1 MKQFKKKPKKI
12 KRSQKIILKRPL
24 WLMPLLIGG
33 FASGVYA
40 DGTDILGLS
49 WGEKSQ
55 KVCVHRPW
63 YALWSCDKW
72 EEKTQQFTGN
82 QLITKTWAGGNA
94 ANYYHSQNNQDITAN
109 LKNDN
114 GTYFLSGLYNYTG
127 GEYNGGN
134 LDIELGSNATFNLGA
149 NSGNSFTS
157 WYPNGHTNVTFS
169 AGTIN
174 VNNSVEVG
182 NRVGSGAGT
191 HTGTATLNLNANKVT
206 INSNINAYKTSQVNI
221 GNANSAITINSVS
234 LSGDTCSSLAKIGS
248 GANCSSSGPSY
259 SFKGTTSATNTT
271 FSNASGSFT
280 FEESANFS
288 GAKLNGGAFT
298 FNKGF
303 NATNNTA
310 FNSGSFTFKGTSS
323 FNNATF
329 SNASY
334 TFDNQATFQN
344 SSFNGGTFTF
354 NNQSNPTN
362 SAQHPQILFENSSF
376 NGGIFTFNNQTNP
389 TNSAQHP
396 QILFENS
403 SFSGST
409 TTLKGSATFEQAF
422 NNSNHQLTIQ
432 NASFDNATFNNTGK
446 ITIEKDASFNN
457 TSFNT
462 PVDTNNMSV
471 TGSVTLSGK
480 NDLKNGSTLDFGSS
494 KITLAQGATFNLTS
508 LGSEKSVTILNS
520 SGGITYNHL
529 LNHALNS
536 LTNALKTT
544 ESSSKPQSFAQGL
557 WDMITYNGVTGQLL
571 SENAATPKNTD
582 SSPSAPTKDSP
593 QVYQVGYK
601 IGDTIY
607 KLQETFSPNSII
619 IQALESGTYT
629 PPPTISGSQFDLS
642 ASNYINANMPW
653 YDHKYYIPKS
663 QNFTESG
670 TYYLPSVQI
679 WGSYT
684 NSFKQTFSTNGS
696 NLVIGYNATWTG
708 NSVSS
713 SGTVSF
719 GDTSGSALNGH
730 CGPWPYYQCIGTTN
744 GAYSAYHV
752 YITANLRSGNRIGTG
767 GAANLV
773 FNGVDSINIANATIT
788 QHNAG
793 AYSSSMTFSTQNMDS
808 SQNLNGLNANGKLSV
823 YGATFTN
830 QAKDGKFIFNAGQ
843 ATFENTNF
851 NGGSYQFSGDS
862 LNFSNNNQ
870 FNSGSFE
877 ISAKNASFNNANF
890 NNSASF
896 NFNNSNATTSFVG
909 DFTNANSN
917 LQIAGNAVF
926 GNSTNSDGSQNTAN
940 FNNTGSVNIA
950 GNATFDNM
958 AFNGPT
964 NTSVKGQVTLNN
976 ITLKNLNAPLSFG
989 DGMINFSAH
998 SVINIGEA
1006 ITNGNPITLV
1016 SSSKEIEYNNAFS
1029 KNLWQ
1034 LINYQGHGASSEK
1047 LVSSAGNGIYD
1058 VVYSFNNQTY
1068 NFQEVFSPNS
1078 ISIRRLGVGMV
1089 FDYVDMEKSD
1099 HLYYQ
1104 NALGFMTY
1112 MPNSYNNN
1120 LGNLNNTIYYYDK
1133 SIDFYASG
1141 KTLFTKAE
1149 FSQTLT
1155 GQNSA
1160 IVFGAKNI
1168 WTNAS
1173 DAPQSNTII
1182 RFGDNKGAGSN
1193 DASGHCW
1200 NLQCIGFITGHYE
1213 AQKIYI
1219 TGSIESGNR
1228 ISSGGGASLN
1238 FNGLQGILLT
1248 NATLYNRAAGTQSSS
1263 MNFIS
1268 NSANIQAQNSYFIDD
1283 TAQNKG
1289 NPNFSF
1295 NALNLDFSNSSFR
1308 GYVGQTQSVFKFNAV
1323 NAISFT
1329 NSSNLS
1335 SGLYQISAKSVLFDN
1350 SNLSVSVGTSSIKA
1364 NAISLSQNASINASN
1379 HSTLELSGDLNLN
1392 DTSSLNL
1399 NQSAINVSN
1408 NATINDYASLIA
1420 SNGSHLNFNGAV
1432 NFNSANITTS
1442 LSDSSIVFKGASSLG
1457 GQFNLSNNSFLDFQG
1472 SSAITSNTAFNFY
1485 NNAFSQSPIT
1495 FHQALDIKA
1504 PLSLGGNLLNPN
1516 NSSVL
1521 NLKNSQ
1527 LVFSDQ
1533 GSLNIANIDLL
1544 SDLNDNKN
1552 RVYNII
1558 QADMNSNWYE
1568 RISFFGMRINDGIYD
1583 AKNQTYSFTNPL
1595 NNALKITESFK
1606 DNQLS
1611 VTLSQIPGIKNT
1623 LYNIGSEIFNY
1634 QKVYNNANGVY
1645 SYSDDAQGVFYLTS
1659 SVKGYYNPNQS
1670 YQASGSNN
1678 TTKNNNLTSESSV
1691 ISQTYNAQG
1700 NPISALHVY
1709 NKGYNFNNIK
1719 ALGQMALKLYPEIKK
1734 ILGNDFS
1741 LSSLSNL
1748 KGDALNQLTKLITP
1762 SDWKNINELIDN
1774 ANNSVVQ
1781 NFNNGALIIGA
1792 TKIGQT
1798 NTNSTVVFGGLGYQK
1813 PCDYTDIVCQKFRG
1827 TYLGQLLESSS
1838 ADLGYIDTTFNAKEI
1853 YLTGTLGSGN
1863 AWGTGGSASVTF
1875 NSQTSLILNQA
1886 NIVSS
1891 QTDGIFS
1898 MLGQEG
1904 INKVFNQAG
1913 LANILGEVAMQSIN
1927 KAGGLGNLIVNTL
1940 GSGSVIGGYL
1950 TPEQKNQT
1958 LSQLLGQNNFDNLM
1972 NDSGLNTAIKD
1983 LIRQKLGFW
1992 TGLVGGLAGLG
2003 GIDLQNPE
2011 KLIGSMSINDLLS
2024 KKGLFNQITGFIS
2037 ANDIGQVISVML
2049 QDIVKPS
2056 EALQNDVV
2064 ALGKQMIGEFLG
2076 QDMLNSLE
2084 SLLQNQ
2090 QIKSVLDKVLAAKGL
2105 GPIYEQG
2112 LGDLIPNLGK
2122 KGLFAPYGL
2131 SQVWQRGDF
2140 SFNAQGN
2147 VFVQNSTFSN
2157 ANGGTLS
2164 FNAGNSLIFAGNN
2177 HIAFTNHSGT
2187 LNLLSNQVSNINI
2200 TTLDASNGL
2209 KINAANN
2216 NVSVSQGNL
2225 FINASCVQQSD
2236 PITTNTANP
2245 CALSAQSANGAS
2257 SNNASNNAPIA
2268 LNNNDESL
2276 MVTAN
2281 DFNFSGN
2288 IYANGVV
2295 DFSKIKGSA
2304 NIKNLYLYNNAQFQ
2318 ANNLT
2323 ISNQAVLE
2331 KNASFVTNNLNIQG
2345 AFNNNATQKIGV
2357 LQNLV
2362 IASNASLSTGIYGLE
2377 VGGALNNFGAIHF
2390 NLENIQT
2397 PAPLIQA
2404 EGIINLNTTQTP
2416 FINVNNSMAN
2426 NTTYTLLKS
2435 SRYIDYNINPN
2446 SLQSY
2451 LKLYTLININGNHIE
2466 EKNGVLTYLGQR
2478 VLLQDKGLLLSVAL
2492 PNSNNASPNN
2502 ILSLSVLHNQ
2512 VKMSYGDKVMDF
2524 TPPTLQDYIVGIQGQ
2539 SALNQIEAIGGN
2551 NAIKWLST
2559 LMIKTK
2565 ENPLFAPIYL
2575 ENHSLNEILDATKDL
2590 QNTASLISN
2599 PNFRDNATN
2608 LLELASYTQQT
2619 SRLTKLS
2626 DFRAREGESNF
2637 SERLLE
2643 LKNKRFSD
2651 PNPSEIFVKYSQ
2663 PNKHPNNLW
2672 VQGVG
2677 GASFISG
2684 GNGTLYGLNV
2694 GYDRL
2699 VKNVILGGYVA
2710 YGYSGFNG
2718 NIMRSLGNN
2727 VDVGMYARAFLKR
2740 NEFTLSANET
2750 YGGNASHINSSNSLL
2765 SVLNQRYNYNTWTTS
2780 VNGNYGYDFMF
2791 KQKSVVL
2798 KPQVGLSYHFIGLSG
2813 MKGKMQNPAYQQFVM
2828 HSNPSN
2834 ESVLTLNMGL
2844 ESRKYFGK
2852 NSYYFV
2858 TARLGRDL
2866 LIKAKGDNMVRFVGE
2881 NTLLYR
2887 KGEIFN
2893 TFASVITGGEMHL
2906 WRLMYVNAGVGLKMG
2921 LQYQDLNITGNVG
2934 MRVAF

>member
-1 MKQFKKKPKKI
+1 MKKFKKKPKSI
-12 KRSQKIILKRPL
+12 KRSHQNQKTILKRPL
-24 WLMPLLIGG
+24 WLAPLLISG

-40 DGTDILGLS
+40 NNLWDLLNPKVGGEYVHWVKGSQYCAWWEFAGCLKNV
-49 WGEKSQ
+49 WGANHKG
-55 KVCVHRPW
+55 
-63 YALWSCDKW
+63 YDA
-72 EEKTQQFTGN
+72 
-82 QLITKTWAGGNA
+82 GNA
-94 ANYYHSQNNQDITAN
+94 ANYLSSQNYQAISVGSGNET
-109 LKNDN
+109 
-114 GTYFLSGLYNYTG
+114 GTYSLSGFTNYV
-127 GEYNGGN
+127 GGN
-134 LDIELGSNATFNLGA
+134 LTINLG
-149 NSGNSFTS
+149 NSVVLDLSGSNSFTS
-157 WYPNGHTNVTFS
+157 YQGYNQGKDDVTFTV
-169 AGTIN
+169 GTIN
-174 VNNSVEVG
+174 LNGTLEVG

-191 HTGTATLNLNANKVT
+191 HTGTATLNLNANKVN
-206 INSNINAYKTSQVNI
+206 INSNINAYKTSQVNV

-234 LSGDTCSSLAKIGS
+234 LSGDTCSSSVSVGI
-248 GANCSSSGPSY
+248 GANCSTSGPSY
-259 SFKGTTSATNTT
+259 SFKGTTNATNTT

-280 FEESANFS
+280 FEENATFS
-288 GAKLNGGAFT
+288 GAKWNGGAFT

-303 NATNNTA
+303 SATNNTA
-310 FNSGSFTFKGTSS
+310 FNSGSFTFEGTSS

-329 SNASY
+329 NNATY
-334 TFDNQATFQN
+334 TFNNQATFQN

-362 SAQHPQILFENSSF
+362 SAQHPQI
-376 NGGIFTFNNQTNP
+376 Q
-389 TNSAQHP
+389 
-396 QILFENS
+396 NS
-403 SFSGST
+403 SFSGNAI
-409 TTLKGSATFEQAF
+409 TLKGSVIFQQAF

-446 ITIEKDASFNN
+446 ITINESASFNN
-457 TSFNT
+457 TTFNT
-462 PVDTNNMSV
+462 SVDTNNMTIS
-471 TGSVTLSGK
+471 GGVTLSGK

-494 KITLAQGATFNLTS
+494 KITLTQGATFNLTS
-508 LGSEKSVTILNS
+508 LGDKNSVTILNS

-536 LTNALKTT
+536 LTNALKTN

-571 SENAATPKNTD
+571 SGNATTSKNTD
-582 SSPSAPTKDSP
+582 SSPPKSSSNST

-607 KLQETFSPNSII
+607 KLQETFGPNSII

-629 PPPTISGSQFDLS
+629 PPPVISGSKFDLS
-642 ASNYINANMPW
+642 ASNYINADMPW

-684 NSFKQTFSTNGS
+684 NSFKQTFSASGS
-696 NLVIGYNATWTG
+696 NLVIGYNSTWTG

-713 SGTVSF
+713 SDTVSF
-719 GDTSGSALNGH
+719 GDTSGSTLNGH
-730 CGPWPYYQCIGTTN
+730 CGPWPYYQCTGTTN

-793 AYSSSMTFSTQNMDS
+793 IYSSSMTFSTQNMDN

-823 YGATFTN
+823 YGTTFTN

-843 ATFENTNF
+843 AVFENTNF

-877 ISAKNASFNNANF
+877 IGAKNTIFNNANF

-896 NFNNSNATTSFVG
+896 NFNNSSATASFMG
-909 DFTNANSN
+909 GFTNANSN

-926 GNSTNSDGSQNTAN
+926 GNSTNGSQNTAN
-940 FNNTGSVNIA
+940 FNNTGSVNVA
-950 GNATFDNM
+950 GNATFDNVV
-958 AFNGPT
+958 FNSPT

-989 DGMINFSAH
+989 DGTITFSAH
-998 SVINIGEA
+998 SVINIDQA

-1016 SSSKEIEYNNAFS
+1016 SSSKEIEYNDAFS

-1047 LVSSAGNGIYD
+1047 LVSSVGNGVYD

-1068 NFQEVFSPNS
+1068 NFQEIFSPNS
-1078 ISIRRLGVGMV
+1078 ISIRRLGVSMV

-1120 LGNLNNTIYYYDK
+1120 LGNANNTIYYYDN

-1149 FSQTLT
+1149 FSQTFT

-1160 IVFGAKNI
+1160 IVFGAKSI
-1168 WTNAS
+1168 WTSAS
-1173 DAPQSNTII
+1173 DAPQSNAII

-1238 FNGLQGILLT
+1238 FNALQGILLT

-1263 MNFIS
+1263 MNFTS

-1308 GYVGQTQSVFKFNAV
+1308 GYVGATQSVFKFNAK

-1329 NSSNLS
+1329 NSTNLS
-1335 SGLYQISAKSVLFDN
+1335 SGLYQMQAKSVSFDN

-1364 NAISLSQNASINASN
+1364 NAINLSQNASINASN
-1379 HSTLELSGDLNLN
+1379 HSTLELQGDLNLN

-1399 NQSAINVSN
+1399 NQSTINVSN

-1420 SNGSHLNFNGAV
+1420 SNGSRLNFNGAV

-1442 LSDSSIVFKGASSLG
+1442 LNHSSIVFKGASSLG
-1457 GQFNLSNNSFLDFQG
+1457 GQFNLSNHSSLDFQG

-1485 NNAFSQSPIT
+1485 DNAFSQSPIT

-1521 NLKNSQ
+1521 DLKNSQ
-1527 LVFSDQ
+1527 LVFGDQ

-1568 RISFFGMRINDGIYD
+1568 RISFFGMRISDGIYD

-1606 DNQLS
+1606 NNQLS

-1623 LYNIGSEIFNY
+1623 LYNIGSEVFNY

-1670 YQASGSNN
+1670 YQANGSNN
-1678 TTKNNNLTSESSV
+1678 TTKNNNLSSESSV

-1709 NKGYNFNNIK
+1709 NKGYDFNNIK

-1741 LSSLSNL
+1741 LSSLSDL

-1781 NFNNGALIIGA
+1781 NFNNGALIVGA

-1798 NTNSTVVFGGLGYQK
+1798 NTNSAVVFGGLGYQK

-1913 LANILGEVAMQSIN
+1913 LANILGEVAVQSIN

-1940 GSGSVIGGYL
+1940 GSDSVIGGYL

-2056 EALQNDVV
+2056 NALKNDVV

-2076 QDMLNSLE
+2076 QDTLNSLE

-2131 SQVWQRGDF
+2131 SQVWQKGDF
-2140 SFNAQGN
+2140 NFNAQGN

-2177 HIAFTNHSGT
+2177 HIAFTNHFGT
-2187 LNLLSNQVSNINI
+2187 LQLLSNQVSNINI

-2209 KINAANN
+2209 KINAGSNN
-2216 NVSVSQGNL
+2216 ISVSQGDL
-2225 FINASCVQQSD
+2225 FVNASCAQQSD
-2236 PITTNTANP
+2236 PTTANIANP
-2245 CALSAQSANGAS
+2245 CTLSTQNANGAS
-2257 SNNASNNAPIA
+2257 SSNASNNAPIA

-2304 NIKNLYLYNNAQFQ
+2304 NVKNLYLYNNAQFQ

-2345 AFNNNATQKIGV
+2345 AFNNNATQKIEV

-2377 VGGALNNFGAIHF
+2377 VGGTLNNLGTIHF
-2390 NLENIQT
+2390 NLENSQT
-2397 PAPLIQA
+2397 PVNPIIQA

-2492 PNSNNASPNN
+2492 PNSNNASQNH
-2502 ILSLSVLHNQ
+2502 ILSLSILYDQ
-2512 VKMSYGDKVMDF
+2512 IKMSYGNKIMDF

-2551 NAIKWLST
+2551 SAIKWLST

-2575 ENHSLNEILDATKDL
+2575 KNHSLNEILGVTKDL

-2626 DFRAREGESNF
+2626 DFRTREGESDF
-2637 SERLLE
+2637 SLLE

-2651 PNPSEIFVKYSQ
+2651 PNPGEVFVKYSQ
-2663 PNKHPNNLW
+2663 LSKHPNNLW
-2672 VQGVG
+2672 VQGIG

-2710 YGYSGFNG
+2710 YGYSDFNG
-2718 NIMRSLGNN
+2718 NIMHSLANN

-2750 YGGNASHINSSNSLL
+2750 YGGNASNINSSNPLL
-2765 SVLNQRYNYNTWTTS
+2765 SVLNQRYSYNTWTTS

-2813 MKGKMQNPAYQQFVM
+2813 MKGKMNDAAYKQFLM

-2844 ESRKYFGK
+2844 ESRKYFGQ

-2866 LIKAKGDNMVRFVGE
+2866 LIKSKGGNTVRFVGE

-2887 KGEIFN
+2887 KGEVFN

-2921 LQYQDLNITGNVG
+2921 LQYQDINITGNVG

>member
-1 MKQFKKKPKKI
+1 MKKFKKKPKSI
-12 KRSQKIILKRPL
+12 KRSHQKTILKRPL
-24 WLMPLLIGG
+24 WLAPLLIGG
-33 FASGVYA
+33 FASGVHANNLWDLLNPKVGGEYVHWVKGSQYCA
-40 DGTDILGLS
+40 WWEFAGCLKNV
-49 WGEKSQ
+49 WGANHKG
-55 KVCVHRPW
+55 
-63 YALWSCDKW
+63 YDA
-72 EEKTQQFTGN
+72 
-82 QLITKTWAGGNA
+82 GNA
-94 ANYYHSQNNQDITAN
+94 ANYLSSQNYQAISVGSGNET
-109 LKNDN
+109 
-114 GTYFLSGLYNYTG
+114 GTYSLSGFTNYV
-127 GEYNGGN
+127 GGN
-134 LDIELGSNATFNLGA
+134 LTINLG
-149 NSGNSFTS
+149 NSVVLDLSGSNSFTS
-157 WYPNGHTNVTFS
+157 YQGYNQGKDDVSFNVGAINLNG
-169 AGTIN
+169 AL
-174 VNNSVEVG
+174 EVG

-191 HTGTATLNLNANKVT
+191 HTGTATLNLNANKVN
-206 INSNINAYKTSQVNI
+206 INSNISAFKTSQVNI
-221 GNANSAITINSVS
+221 GNANSAITIGSVS
-234 LSGDTCSSLAKIGS
+234 LSGDTCSSLATVGS
-248 GANCSSSGPSY
+248 GANCSTSGPSY
-259 SFKGTTSATNTT
+259 SFKGTTNATNTT

-280 FEESANFS
+280 FEENATFS
-288 GAKLNGGAFT
+288 GAKWNGGAST

-303 NATNNTA
+303 SATNNTA
-310 FNSGSFTFKGTSS
+310 FNSGSFNFKGASS
-323 FNNATF
+323 FNGANF
-329 SNASY
+329 SNATY
-334 TFDNQATFQN
+334 TFNNQATFQN

-354 NNQSNPTN
+354 NGQT
-362 SAQHPQILFENSSF
+362 
-376 NGGIFTFNNQTNP
+376 NQTN
-389 TNSAQHP
+389 SDQHP

-403 SFSGST
+403 SFSGGV
-409 TTLKGSATFEQAF
+409 TTLKGSVIFQQAF

-457 TSFNT
+457 TIFNT
-462 PVDTNNMSV
+462 SINTNNMTIS
-471 TGSVTLSGK
+471 GGVTLSGK

-494 KITLAQGATFNLTS
+494 KITLAQGTTFNLTS

-520 SGGITYNHL
+520 SGGITYNNL
-529 LNHALNS
+529 LNHAING
-536 LTNALKTT
+536 LTNALKTS
-544 ESSSKPQSFAQGL
+544 ESPSDPQSFTQGL
-557 WDMITYNGVTGQLL
+557 WETITYNGVTGQLL
-571 SENAATPKNTD
+571 NENATASKPAD
-582 SSPSAPTKDSP
+582 SSPSKASSNST

-607 KLQETFSPNSII
+607 KLQETFGPNSII

-642 ASNYINANMPW
+642 ASSYINADMPW
-653 YDHKYYIPKS
+653 YNHKYYIPKS

-684 NSFKQTFSTNGS
+684 NSFKQTFSASNS
-696 NLVIGYNATWTG
+696 NLVIGYNSTWTDH
-708 NSVSS
+708 NVSS

-730 CGPWPYYQCIGTTN
+730 CGPWPYYQCTGTTN
-744 GAYSAYHV
+744 GTYSAYHV

-767 GAANLV
+767 GAANLI
-773 FNGVDSINIANATIT
+773 FNGVDSVNIANATIT

-793 AYSSSMTFSTQNMDS
+793 IYSSSMTFSTQNMDN
-808 SQNLNGLNANGKLSV
+808 SQNLSGLNSNGTLSV

-877 ISAKNASFNNANF
+877 ISTKNASFNNANF

-896 NFNNSNATTSFVG
+896 NFNNSSATTSFVG
-909 DFTNANSN
+909 NFTNAHSN

-940 FNNTGSVNIA
+940 FNNTGSVNIS
-950 GNATFDNM
+950 GNATFDNVV
-958 AFNGPT
+958 FNGPT
-964 NTSVKGQVTLNN
+964 NTSVKGKVTLNN

-989 DGMINFSAH
+989 DGTITFNAH

-1016 SSSKEIEYNNAFS
+1016 SSSKEIEYNDAFS

-1034 LINYQGHGASSEK
+1034 LINYQGHGANSEK
-1047 LVSSAGNGIYD
+1047 LVSSVGNGVYD

-1120 LGNLNNTIYYYDK
+1120 LGNASNTIYYYDN

-1149 FSQTLT
+1149 FSQTFT

-1160 IVFGAKNI
+1160 IVFGAKSI

-1173 DAPQSNTII
+1173 DAPQSNVII
-1182 RFGDNKGAGSN
+1182 RFGDNKGVGSN

-1228 ISSGGGASLN
+1228 ISSGGGTSLN

-1263 MNFIS
+1263 MNFVS
-1268 NSANIQAQNSYFIDD
+1268 NSTNIQAQNSYFIDD

-1308 GYVGQTQSVFKFNAV
+1308 GYVGTTQSVFKFNAT

-1329 NSSNLS
+1329 NSTNLS
-1335 SGLYQISAKSVLFDN
+1335 SGLYQMQAKSVSFDN

-1364 NAISLSQNASINASN
+1364 NAINLSQNASINASN
-1379 HSTLELSGDLNLN
+1379 HSTLDLQGGLNLN

-1399 NQSAINVSN
+1399 NQSTINVSN

-1432 NFNSANITTS
+1432 NFNSANTTTS
-1442 LSDSSIVFKGASSLG
+1442 LNNSSIVFKGASFLG
-1457 GQFNLSNNSFLDFQG
+1457 GQFNLSNNSSLDFQG
-1472 SSAITSNTAFNFY
+1472 SSTITSNTAFNFY
-1485 NNAFSQSPIT
+1485 DNAFSQGPIT

-1516 NSSVL
+1516 SSSVL

-1527 LVFSDQ
+1527 LVFGDQ

-1544 SDLNDNKN
+1544 SDLNNNKN

-1558 QADMNSNWYE
+1558 QAGMNSNWYE

-1623 LYNIGSEIFNY
+1623 LYNISSEIFNY

-1659 SVKGYYNPNQS
+1659 NVKGYYNPNQS
-1670 YQASGSNN
+1670 YQANGSNN
-1678 TTKNNNLTSESSV
+1678 TTKNNNLSSESSV

-1700 NPISALHVY
+1700 NPISALHIY

-1741 LSSLSNL
+1741 LSSLSGLNSN
-1748 KGDALNQLTKLITP
+1748 ALNQLTKLITP

-1798 NTNSTVVFGGLGYQK
+1798 DTNSAVVFGGLGYQK
-1813 PCDYTDIVCQKFRG
+1813 PCDYTDMVCQKFRG
-1827 TYLGQLLESSS
+1827 TYLEQLLESSS

-1913 LANILGEVAMQSIN
+1913 LANILGEVAVQSIN
-1927 KAGGLGNLIVNTL
+1927 KAGGLGNLIADVL

-2024 KKGLFNQITGFIS
+2024 KKGLLNQITGFIS

-2056 EALQNDVV
+2056 NALQNDVV

-2076 QDMLNSLE
+2076 QDTLNSLE

-2131 SQVWQRGDF
+2131 SQVWQKGDF

-2177 HIAFTNHSGT
+2177 HIAFTNHFGT
-2187 LNLLSNQVSNINI
+2187 LQLLSDQVSNINI

-2225 FINASCVQQSD
+2225 FINASCAQQSD
-2236 PITTNTANP
+2236 PTTANAKNP
-2245 CALSAQSANGAS
+2245 CTLNAQSTNDAS

-2276 MVTAN
+2276 VVTAN

-2318 ANNLT
+2318 ANNLI

-2331 KNASFVTNNLNIQG
+2331 NNASFVTNNLNIQG
-2345 AFNNNATQKIGV
+2345 AFNNNATQKIEV

-2362 IASNASLSTGIYGLE
+2362 IASNASLSTGIYGLG
-2377 VGGALNNFGAIHF
+2377 VGGALNNLGTIHF
-2390 NLENIQT
+2390 NLENSQT
-2397 PAPLIQA
+2397 PVNPLIQA

-2416 FINVNNSMAN
+2416 FINVNNSMAD

-2492 PNSNNASPNN
+2492 PNSNNASQNH

-2512 VKMSYGDKVMDF
+2512 IKMSYGDKVMDF

-2539 SALNQIEAIGGN
+2539 SALNQIEAVGG

-2559 LMIKTK
+2559 LMMETK

-2575 ENHSLNEILDATKDL
+2575 ENHSLNEILGVAKDL
-2590 QNTASLISN
+2590 LNTASLISN
-2599 PNFRDNATN
+2599 PNFRNNATN

-2626 DFRAREGESNF
+2626 DFRSREGESDF
-2637 SERLLE
+2637 SKRLLE

-2651 PNPSEIFVKYSQ
+2651 PNPREVFVKYSQ
-2663 PNKHPNNLW
+2663 PNKHQNNLW
-2672 VQGVG
+2672 VQGIG

-2718 NIMRSLGNN
+2718 NIMHSLANN

-2750 YGGNASHINSSNSLL
+2750 YEGNASNINSSNSLL

-2798 KPQVGLSYHFIGLSG
+2798 KPQVGLSYYFIGLSG
-2813 MKGKMQNPAYQQFVM
+2813 MKGKMNDAAYKQFLM

-2866 LIKAKGDNMVRFVGE
+2866 LNKSKGGNVVRFVGE

-2887 KGEIFN
+2887 KGEVFN

-2906 WRLMYVNAGVGLKMG
+2906 WRLVYVNAGVGLKMG
-2921 LQYQDLNITGNVG
+2921 LQYQDINITGNVG

>member
-1 MKQFKKKPKKI
+1 MKQFKKKPKSI
-12 KRSQKIILKRPL
+12 KRSHQKTILKRPL
-24 WLMPLLIGG
+24 WLAPLLIGG

-40 DGTDILGLS
+40 NNNLWDLLNPKVGGEYVHWVKGSQYCS
-49 WGEKSQ
+49 W
-55 KVCVHRPW
+55 
-63 YALWSCDKW
+63 W
-72 EEKTQQFTGN
+72 EF
-82 QLITKTWAGGNA
+82 AGCLKNVWGANHKGYDAGNA
-94 ANYYHSQNNQDITAN
+94 ANYLSSQNYQAISVGSGNET
-109 LKNDN
+109 
-114 GTYFLSGLYNYTG
+114 GTYSLSGFTNYV
-127 GEYNGGN
+127 GGN
-134 LDIELGSNATFNLGA
+134 LTINLG
-149 NSGNSFTS
+149 NSVVLDLSGSNSFTS
-157 WYPNGHTNVTFS
+157 YQGYNQGKDDVSFNVGAINLNGTL
-169 AGTIN
+169 
-174 VNNSVEVG
+174 EVG

-221 GNANSAITINSVS
+221 GNANSTITINSVS

-248 GANCSSSGPSY
+248 GANCSTSGPSY
-259 SFKGTTSATNTT
+259 SFKGTTNATNTT
-271 FSNASGSFT
+271 FNNASGSFT
-280 FEESANFS
+280 FEENATFS

-303 NATNNTA
+303 SATNNTA

-323 FNNATF
+323 FNRANF
-329 SNASY
+329 SNATY
-334 TFDNQATFQN
+334 TFNDQATFQN

-354 NNQSNPTN
+354 NNQ
-362 SAQHPQILFENSSF
+362 
-376 NGGIFTFNNQTNP
+376 TNP

-396 QILFENS
+396 QIQNS
-403 SFSGST
+403 SFSGNAI
-409 TTLKGSATFEQAF
+409 TLKGFVNFQQAF
-422 NNSNHQLTIQ
+422 NNSNHQLTMQ
-432 NASFDNATFNNTGK
+432 NASFNNATFSNTGK

-457 TSFNT
+457 TTFNT
-462 PVDTNNMSV
+462 SVDTNNMSV
-471 TGSVTLSGK
+471 TGGVTLSGK

-494 KITLAQGATFNLTS
+494 QVTLTQGTTFNLTS
-508 LGSEKSVTILNS
+508 LSSEKSVTILNS
-520 SGGITYNHL
+520 SGGINYNHL

-536 LTNALKTT
+536 LTNALKTN
-544 ESSSKPQSFAQGL
+544 ESPSKPQSFAQGL
-557 WDMITYNGVTGQLL
+557 WDMITYNGVTGWLL
-571 SENAATPKNTD
+571 SENAATSKTTD
-582 SSPSAPTKDSP
+582 SSPPKSSTNSP

-607 KLQETFSPNSII
+607 KLQETFGPNSII

-629 PPPTISGSQFDLS
+629 PPPVISGSKFDLS
-642 ASNYINANMPW
+642 ASNYINSNMPW

-684 NSFKQTFSTNGS
+684 NLFKQTFSASNS
-696 NLVIGYNATWTG
+696 NLVIGYNSTWTDH
-708 NSVSS
+708 NVSS
-713 SGTVSF
+713 SDTVSF
-719 GDTSGSALNGH
+719 GDTSGSVLNGH
-730 CGPWPYYQCIGTTN
+730 CGPWPYYQCTGTTN
-744 GAYSAYHV
+744 GTYSAYHV

-793 AYSSSMTFSTQNMDS
+793 IYSSSMTFSTQSMDN
-808 SQNLNGLNANGKLSV
+808 SQNLKGLNSNGKLSV

-877 ISAKNASFNNANF
+877 ISAKNASFNNAHF

-896 NFNNSNATTSFVG
+896 NFNNSNATTSFAG

-940 FNNTGSVNIA
+940 FNNTGSVNIS
-950 GNATFDNM
+950 GNATFDNVV
-958 AFNGPT
+958 FNGPT

-989 DGMINFSAH
+989 DGTISFNAH

-1047 LVSSAGNGIYD
+1047 LVSSVGNGVYD

-1120 LGNLNNTIYYYDK
+1120 LGNANNTIYYYDN

-1141 KTLFTKAE
+1141 KALFTKAE
-1149 FSQTLT
+1149 FSQTFT

-1160 IVFGAKNI
+1160 IVFGAKSI

-1173 DAPQSNTII
+1173 DAPQSNAII

-1219 TGSIESGNR
+1219 TASIESGNR

-1238 FNGLQGILLT
+1238 FNALQGILLT

-1308 GYVGQTQSVFKFNAV
+1308 GYVGKTQSVFKFNAT

-1329 NSSNLS
+1329 NSTNLS
-1335 SGLYQISAKSVLFDN
+1335 SGLYQMQAKSVLFDN

-1364 NAISLSQNASINASN
+1364 SAINLSQNASINASN
-1379 HSTLELSGDLNLN
+1379 HSTLELQGDLNVN

-1399 NQSAINVSN
+1399 NQSTINISN
-1408 NATINDYASLIA
+1408 NATINDHASLIA
-1420 SNGSHLNFNGAV
+1420 SNGSHLNFNGAA

-1442 LSDSSIVFKGASSLG
+1442 LNHSSIVFKGASSLG
-1457 GQFNLSNNSFLDFQG
+1457 GQFNLSNNSSLDFQG

-1485 NNAFSQSPIT
+1485 DNAFSQSPIT

-1516 NSSVL
+1516 SSSVL

-1583 AKNQTYSFTNPL
+1583 ATNQTYSFTNPL

-1645 SYSDDAQGVFYLTS
+1645 SYSDDAEGVFYLTS
-1659 SVKGYYNPNQS
+1659 NVKGYYNPNQS
-1670 YQASGSNN
+1670 YQANGSNN
-1678 TTKNNNLTSESSV
+1678 TTKNNNLSSESSV

-1700 NPISALHVY
+1700 NPISALHIY
-1709 NKGYNFNNIK
+1709 NKGYDFNNIK

-1741 LSSLSNL
+1741 LSSLSGL

-1781 NFNNGALIIGA
+1781 NFNNGTLIIGA

-1798 NTNSTVVFGGLGYQK
+1798 NTNSAVVFGGLGYQK

-1913 LANILGEVAMQSIN
+1913 LANILGEVAVQSIN

-1940 GSGSVIGGYL
+1940 GSNSVIGGYL

-2037 ANDIGQVISVML
+2037 ASDIGQVISVML

-2056 EALQNDVV
+2056 NALKNDVV

-2076 QDMLNSLE
+2076 QDTLNSLE

-2112 LGDLIPNLGK
+2112 LGDLIPNFGK

-2131 SQVWQRGDF
+2131 SQVWQKGDF

-2177 HIAFTNHSGT
+2177 HIAFTNHFGT
-2187 LNLLSNQVSNINI
+2187 LQLLSNQVSNINI
-2200 TTLDASNGL
+2200 TTLNASNGL
-2209 KINAANN
+2209 KINAGSN
-2216 NVSVSQGNL
+2216 NVSVSQGDL
-2225 FINASCVQQSD
+2225 FINASCTQQSD
-2236 PITTNTANP
+2236 PTTASATNP

-2331 KNASFVTNNLNIQG
+2331 KNASFMVNDLNIQG
-2345 AFNNNATQKIGV
+2345 AFNNNATQKIEV
-2357 LQNLV
+2357 LQNLT

-2377 VGGALNNFGAIHF
+2377 VGGSLNNFGTIHF

-2397 PAPLIQA
+2397 PTPLIQA

-2492 PNSNNASPNN
+2492 PDSNNAHQNN
-2502 ILSLSVLHNQ
+2502 ILSLSVLHDQ
-2512 VKMSYGDKVMDF
+2512 IKMSYGDRIMDF

-2539 SALNQIEAIGGN
+2539 SALNQIEAVGG

-2559 LMIKTK
+2559 LMMDTK

-2575 ENHSLNEILDATKDL
+2575 KNHSLNEILGVTKDL

-2626 DFRAREGESNF
+2626 DFRAREGESDF
-2637 SERLLE
+2637 SLLE

-2651 PNPSEIFVKYSQ
+2651 PNPGEVFIKHSQ
-2663 PNKHPNNLW
+2663 LSKHPNNLW
-2672 VQGVG
+2672 VQGIG

-2750 YGGNASHINSSNSLL
+2750 YGGNATNINSSNSLL
-2765 SVLNQRYNYNTWTTS
+2765 SVLNQRYNYNTWTTI

-2813 MKGKMQNPAYQQFVM
+2813 MKGKMNDAAYKQFLM

-2866 LIKAKGDNMVRFVGE
+2866 LIKSKGGNTVRFVGE

-2887 KGEIFN
+2887 KGEVFN

-2921 LQYQDLNITGNVG
+2921 LQYQDINITGNVG

>member
-1 MKQFKKKPKKI
+1 MKKFKKKPKSI
-12 KRSQKIILKRPL
+12 KRSHQKTILKRPL
-24 WLMPLLIGG
+24 WLALLLISG

-40 DGTDILGLS
+40 NNLWDLLNPKVGGEYVHWVKGSQYCAWWEFAGCLKNV
-49 WGEKSQ
+49 WGANHKG
-55 KVCVHRPW
+55 
-63 YALWSCDKW
+63 YDA
-72 EEKTQQFTGN
+72 
-82 QLITKTWAGGNA
+82 GNA
-94 ANYYHSQNNQDITAN
+94 ANYLSSQNYQAISVGSGNET
-109 LKNDN
+109 
-114 GTYFLSGLYNYTG
+114 GTYSLSGFTNYV
-127 GEYNGGN
+127 GGN
-134 LDIELGSNATFNLGA
+134 LTINLG
-149 NSGNSFTS
+149 NSVVLDLSGSNSFTS
-157 WYPNGHTNVTFS
+157 YQGYNQGKDDVSFNVGAINLNG
-169 AGTIN
+169 AL
-174 VNNSVEVG
+174 EVG

-191 HTGTATLNLNANKVT
+191 HTGTATLNLNANQVN
-206 INSNINAYKTSQVNI
+206 INSNISAFKTSQVNI
-221 GNANSAITINSVS
+221 GNANSAIIIGSVS
-234 LSGDTCSSLAKIGS
+234 LNGDTCSSLARVGV
-248 GANCSSSGPSY
+248 GANCSTSGPSY
-259 SFKGTTSATNTT
+259 SFKGTTNATNTA

-280 FEESANFS
+280 FEENATFS
-288 GAKLNGGAFT
+288 GAKLNGGAFI
-298 FNKGF
+298 FNKDF
-303 NATNNTA
+303 STTNNTA
-310 FNSGSFTFKGTSS
+310 FNSGNFNFKGASS

-334 TFDNQATFQN
+334 TFNDQATFQN

-354 NNQSNPTN
+354 NDQ
-362 SAQHPQILFENSSF
+362 
-376 NGGIFTFNNQTNP
+376 NNQA
-389 TNSAQHP
+389 NSAQHP

-403 SFSGST
+403 SFSGNA
-409 TTLKGSATFEQAF
+409 TTLKGFVNFQQAF
-422 NNSNHQLTIQ
+422 NNSNHQLIMQ
-432 NASFDNATFNNTGK
+432 NASFNNANFNNTGK
-446 ITIEKDASFNN
+446 ITIEKEASFNN
-457 TSFNT
+457 TAFNT
-462 PVDTNNMSV
+462 SVDTNNMTI

-494 KITLAQGATFNLTS
+494 KVTLTQGTTFNLTS
-508 LGSEKSVTILNS
+508 LGDKNSVTILNS
-520 SGGITYNHL
+520 SGGITYNNL

-536 LTNALKTT
+536 LTNALKTN
-544 ESSSKPQSFAQGL
+544 ESSLKPQSFTQGL
-557 WDMITYNGVTGQLL
+557 WDIITYNGVTGQLL
-571 SENAATPKNTD
+571 NENATTSKPAD
-582 SSPSAPTKDSP
+582 SSPSKSSTNPT

-629 PPPTISGSQFDLS
+629 PPPVINGSKFDLS
-642 ASNYINANMPW
+642 ASNYIDSDTPW
-653 YDHKYYIPKS
+653 YDHKSYIPKS

-684 NSFKQTFSTNGS
+684 NSFKQTFSASNS
-696 NLVIGYNATWTG
+696 NLVIGYNSTWTDH
-708 NSVSS
+708 NVSS
-713 SGTVSF
+713 SDTVSF

-730 CGPWPYYQCIGTTN
+730 CGPWSYYQCTGTTN
-744 GAYSAYHV
+744 GTYSAYHV

-767 GAANLV
+767 GAANLI
-773 FNGVDSINIANATIT
+773 FNGADSVNIANATIT

-793 AYSSSMTFSTQNMDS
+793 IYSSSMTFSTQSMDD
-808 SQNLNGLNANGKLSV
+808 SQNLNGLNSNGTLLV

-830 QAKDGKFIFNAGQ
+830 QAKDGKFIFNAGK
-843 ATFENTNF
+843 AVFENTNF

-877 ISAKNASFNNANF
+877 ISAKSASFNNANF

-896 NFNNSNATTSFVG
+896 NFNNSSATTSFVG

-917 LQIAGNAVF
+917 LQIAGSAVF
-926 GNSTNSDGSQNTAN
+926 GNSNNGSQNNAN
-940 FNNTGSVNIA
+940 FNNTGSVNIS
-950 GNATFDNM
+950 GNATFDNVV
-958 AFNGPT
+958 FNGPT
-964 NTSVKGQVTLNN
+964 NMSVKGQVTLNN
-976 ITLKNLNAPLSFG
+976 ITLKNLNASLSFG
-989 DGMINFSAH
+989 DGTITFNAH
-998 SVINIGEA
+998 SVINIAEA

-1047 LVSSAGNGIYD
+1047 LVSSAGNGVYD

-1068 NFQEVFSPNS
+1068 NFQEIFSPNS

-1089 FDYVDMEKSD
+1089 FDYMDMEKSD

-1120 LGNLNNTIYYYDK
+1120 LGDSNNTIYYYDN
-1133 SIDFYASG
+1133 SIDFYVSG

-1149 FSQTLT
+1149 FSQTFT
-1155 GQNSA
+1155 GENSA
-1160 IVFGAKNI
+1160 IVFGAKSI

-1173 DAPQSNTII
+1173 DVPQSDTII

-1238 FNGLQGILLT
+1238 FNGLYGILLT

-1263 MNFIS
+1263 MNFTS

-1283 TAQNKG
+1283 TAQNGG

-1308 GYVGQTQSVFKFNAV
+1308 GYVGQTQSVFKFNAK

-1329 NSSNLS
+1329 NSTNLS
-1335 SGLYQISAKSVLFDN
+1335 SGLYQMQAKSVSFDN

-1364 NAISLSQNASINASN
+1364 NAINLSQNASINASN
-1379 HSTLELSGDLNLN
+1379 HSTLELQGDLNLN

-1399 NQSAINVSN
+1399 NQSVINVSN
-1408 NATINDYASLIA
+1408 NATINDYASLIV
-1420 SNGSHLNFNGAV
+1420 NDGSRLNFNGAV
-1432 NFNSANITTS
+1432 NFNSANTTTS
-1442 LSDSSIVFKGASSLG
+1442 LNHSSIVFKGAISLG
-1457 GQFNLSNNSFLDFQG
+1457 GQFNLSNNSSLDFQG

-1485 NNAFSQSPIT
+1485 DSAFSQSPIT

-1558 QADMNSNWYE
+1558 QAGMNNNWYE
-1568 RISFFGMRINDGIYD
+1568 HINFFGMRINDGVYD
-1583 AKNQTYSFTNPL
+1583 AINQTYSFTNPL

-1623 LYNIGSEIFNY
+1623 LYNIGSEVFNY

-1645 SYSDDAQGVFYLTS
+1645 SYSDDAKGVFYLTS
-1659 SVKGYYNPNQS
+1659 NVKGYYNPNQS

-1741 LSSLSNL
+1741 LSSLSDLNSN
-1748 KGDALNQLTKLITP
+1748 ALNQLTKLITP
-1762 SDWKNINELIDN
+1762 NDWKNINEFIDN
-1774 ANNSVVQ
+1774 TNNSVVQ
-1781 NFNNGALIIGA
+1781 NFNNGTLIVGA
-1792 TKIGQT
+1792 AKIGQT
-1798 NTNSTVVFGGLGYQK
+1798 DTNSAVVFGGLGYQK

-1927 KAGGLGNLIVNTL
+1927 KAGGLGNLIADTL
-1940 GSGSVIGGYL
+1940 GSNSVIGRHL

-2056 EALQNDVV
+2056 ETLQNDVA

-2076 QDMLNSLE
+2076 QDTLNSLE

-2090 QIKSVLDKVLAAKGL
+2090 QIKSVLDKILAAKGL

-2112 LGDLIPNLGK
+2112 LGDLMPNLGK

-2131 SQVWQRGDF
+2131 SQVWQKGDF

-2157 ANGGTLS
+2157 ANGGALS
-2164 FNAGNSLIFAGNN
+2164 FNAGDTLIFAGNN
-2177 HIAFTNHSGT
+2177 RISFTNYAGA

-2200 TTLDASNGL
+2200 TTLNASNGL
-2209 KINAANN
+2209 KINASNN

-2225 FINASCVQQSD
+2225 FVNASCAQQSD
-2236 PITTNTANP
+2236 PTIANITNP
-2245 CALSAQSANGAS
+2245 CALNAQSANGTS
-2257 SNNASNNAPIA
+2257 SNNASNNTQIA

-2304 NIKNLYLYNNAQFQ
+2304 NVKNLYLYNNAQFQ
-2318 ANNLT
+2318 ANNLI

-2331 KNASFVTNNLNIQG
+2331 KNANFVTNNLNIQG
-2345 AFNNNATQKIGV
+2345 AFNNNATRKIEV
-2357 LQNLV
+2357 LQNLT

-2377 VGGALNNFGAIHF
+2377 VGGVLNNFGAIHF

-2397 PAPLIQA
+2397 PTPLIQA
-2404 EGIINLNTTQTP
+2404 RGIINLNTTQTP
-2416 FINVNNSMAN
+2416 FMNINNSIAN
-2426 NTTYTLLKS
+2426 NMTYTLLKS

-2451 LKLYTLININGNHIE
+2451 LNLYTLININGNRIE

-2492 PNSNNASPNN
+2492 PNSNNAHQNN

-2512 VKMSYGDKVMDF
+2512 IKMSYGNKVMDF

-2539 SALNQIEAIGGN
+2539 SALNKIEAVGGN

-2559 LMIKTK
+2559 LMMETK

-2575 ENHSLNEILDATKDL
+2575 KNHSLNEILGVAKDL
-2590 QNTASLISN
+2590 LNTASLISN
-2599 PNFRDNATN
+2599 PNFRNNATN

-2626 DFRAREGESNF
+2626 DFRAREGESDF
-2637 SERLLE
+2637 SRRLLE

-2651 PNPSEIFVKYSQ
+2651 PNPSEVFVKYSQ
-2663 PNKHPNNLW
+2663 PNKHQNNLW
-2672 VQGVG
+2672 VQGIG

-2684 GNGTLYGLNV
+2684 GNGTLYGLNA

-2718 NIMRSLGNN
+2718 NIMHSLANN

-2750 YGGNASHINSSNSLL
+2750 YEGNASNINSSNSLL

-2813 MKGKMQNPAYQQFVM
+2813 MKGKMNDAAYKQFLM

-2866 LIKAKGDNMVRFVGE
+2866 LIKSKGGNVVRFVGE

-2887 KGEIFN
+2887 KGEVFN
-2893 TFASVITGGEMHL
+2893 TFVSVITGGEMHL
-2906 WRLMYVNAGVGLKMG
+2906 WHLMYVNAGVGLNMG
-2921 LQYQDLNITGNVG
+2921 LQYQDINITGNVG

>member
-1 MKQFKKKPKKI
+1 MKKFKKKPKKI

-24 WLMPLLIGG
+24 WLAPLLIGG
-33 FASGVYA
+33 FASGAYA
-40 DGTDILGLS
+40 NNNLWDLLNPKVGGEYVHWVKGSQYCAWWEFAGCLKNV
-49 WGEKSQ
+49 WGANHKG
-55 KVCVHRPW
+55 
-63 YALWSCDKW
+63 YDA
-72 EEKTQQFTGN
+72 
-82 QLITKTWAGGNA
+82 GNA
-94 ANYYHSQNNQDITAN
+94 ANYLSSQNYQAISVGNGNET
-109 LKNDN
+109 
-114 GTYFLSGLYNYTG
+114 GTYSLSGFTNYV
-127 GEYNGGN
+127 GGN
-134 LDIELGSNATFNLGA
+134 LTINLG
-149 NSGNSFTS
+149 NSVVLDLSGSNSFTS
-157 WYPNGHTNVTFS
+157 YQGYNQGKDDVTFTV
-169 AGTIN
+169 GTIN
-174 VNNSVEVG
+174 LNGALEVG

-191 HTGTATLNLNANKVT
+191 HTGTATLNLNANKVN

-234 LSGDTCSSLAKIGS
+234 LSGDTCSSLASVGI
-248 GANCSSSGPSY
+248 GANCSTSGPSY
-259 SFKGTTSATNTT
+259 SFKGTTNATNTT
-271 FSNASGSFT
+271 FSNANGSFT
-280 FEESANFS
+280 FEENATFS
-288 GAKLNGGAFT
+288 GAKWNGGAFT

-303 NATNNTA
+303 SATNNTA
-310 FNSGSFTFKGTSS
+310 FNSGSFTFKDTSS

-329 SNASY
+329 NNATY
-334 TFDNQATFQN
+334 TFNNQATFQ
-344 SSFNGGTFTF
+344 
-354 NNQSNPTN
+354 
-362 SAQHPQILFENSSF
+362 NSSF

-389 TNSAQHP
+389 TNSVQHP

-403 SFSGST
+403 SFSGSA
-409 TTLKGSATFEQAF
+409 TTLKGFATFEQAF

-432 NASFDNATFNNTGK
+432 NASFNNATFNNTGK
-446 ITIEKDASFNN
+446 ITINESASFNN

-462 PVDTNNMSV
+462 PVDTNNMTIS
-471 TGSVTLSGK
+471 GGVTLSGK
-480 NDLKNGSTLDFGSS
+480 NDLKNGSTLDFGSA
-494 KITLAQGATFNLTS
+494 KVTLAQGTTFNLTS

-520 SGGITYNHL
+520 SSGITYNHL
-529 LNHALNS
+529 LNHVLNS

-544 ESSSKPQSFAQGL
+544 ESPSKPQSFAQGL

-571 SENAATPKNTD
+571 SENAATPKPAD

-629 PPPTISGSQFDLS
+629 PPPVINGSKFDLS
-642 ASNYINANMPW
+642 ASNYINADMPW

-684 NSFKQTFSTNGS
+684 NSFKQTFSASGS

-713 SGTVSF
+713 SDTVSF

-730 CGPWPYYQCIGTTN
+730 CGPWPYYQCAGTTN
-744 GAYSAYHV
+744 GTYSAYHV
-752 YITANLRSGNRIGTG
+752 YITANLRSGNRVGTG

-773 FNGVDSINIANATIT
+773 FNGVDSVNIANATIT

-808 SQNLNGLNANGKLSV
+808 SQNLNGLNANGTLSV

-877 ISAKNASFNNANF
+877 IGAKNTIFNNVNF

-896 NFNNSNATTSFVG
+896 NFNNSSATTSFVG

-926 GNSTNSDGSQNTAN
+926 GNSTNGSQNNAN

-950 GNATFDNM
+950 GNATFDNV

-989 DGMINFSAH
+989 DGTISFSAH

-1016 SSSKEIEYNNAFS
+1016 SSSKEIEYNDAFS

-1047 LVSSAGNGIYD
+1047 LVSSAGNGVYD

-1089 FDYVDMEKSD
+1089 FDYMDMEKSD
-1099 HLYYQ
+1099 RLYYKDVV
-1104 NALGFMTY
+1104 GFMTY

-1120 LGNLNNTIYYYDK
+1120 LGNLNNTIYYYDN

-1149 FSQTLT
+1149 FSQTFT

-1168 WTNAS
+1168 WTSVS
-1173 DAPQSNTII
+1173 DAPQSNVII

-1263 MNFIS
+1263 MNFVS

-1329 NSSNLS
+1329 NSTNLS
-1335 SGLYQISAKSVLFDN
+1335 SGLYQMQAKSVLFDN

-1364 NAISLSQNASINASN
+1364 NAINLSQNASINANN
-1379 HSTLELSGDLNLN
+1379 HSTLELQGDLNLN

-1399 NQSAINVSN
+1399 NQSTINVSN

-1442 LSDSSIVFKGASSLG
+1442 LNNSSIVFKGAVSLG
-1457 GQFNLSNNSFLDFQG
+1457 GQFNLSNHSSLDFQG

-1485 NNAFSQSPIT
+1485 DNAFSQSPIT

-1558 QADMNSNWYE
+1558 QAGMNGNWYE
-1568 RISFFGMRINDGIYD
+1568 RISFFGMHINDGIYD
-1583 AKNQTYSFTNPL
+1583 TKNQTYSFTNPL

-1645 SYSDDAQGVFYLTS
+1645 SYSDDAEGVFYLTS
-1659 SVKGYYNPNQS
+1659 NVKGYYNPNQS

-1678 TTKNNNLTSESSV
+1678 TTKNNSLSSESSI

-1734 ILGNDFS
+1734 ILGNDLS

-1781 NFNNGALIIGA
+1781 NFNNGTLIIGA

-1798 NTNSTVVFGGLGYQK
+1798 DTNSAVVFGGLGYQK

-1913 LANILGEVAMQSIN
+1913 LANILGEVAVQSIN

-1940 GSGSVIGGYL
+1940 GSDSVIGGYL

-2056 EALQNDVV
+2056 DALKNDVV

-2076 QDMLNSLE
+2076 QDTLNSLE

-2112 LGDLIPNLGK
+2112 LGDLIPNLGN

-2131 SQVWQRGDF
+2131 SQAWQKGDF
-2140 SFNAQGN
+2140 NFNAQGN

-2177 HIAFTNHSGT
+2177 HIAFANHSGT
-2187 LNLLSNQVSNINI
+2187 LNLLSNQVSNISI

-2216 NVSVSQGNL
+2216 NISVSQGNL
-2225 FINASCVQQSD
+2225 FINASCAQQSD
-2236 PITTNTANP
+2236 PTAASATNP
-2245 CALSAQSANGAS
+2245 CALTTQNNAS

-2304 NIKNLYLYNNAQFQ
+2304 NVKNLYLYNNAQFQ

-2323 ISNQAVLE
+2323 ISNQAILE

-2362 IASNASLSTGIYGLE
+2362 IASNASLSTGVYGLE

-2390 NLENIQT
+2390 NLENSQT
-2397 PAPLIQA
+2397 PAPLIQVG
-2404 EGIINLNTTQTP
+2404 GIINLNTTQTP

-2435 SRYIDYNINPN
+2435 GRYINYNINPN

-2512 VKMSYGDKVMDF
+2512 IKMSYGNKIMDF
-2524 TPPTLQDYIVGIQGQ
+2524 TPPTLQDYIAGIQGQ

-2559 LMIKTK
+2559 LMMKTK

-2626 DFRAREGESNF
+2626 DFRAREGESDF
-2637 SERLLE
+2637 SNRLLE

-2651 PNPSEIFVKYSQ
+2651 PNPSEVFVKHSQ
-2663 PNKHPNNLW
+2663 LSKHPNNLW

-2710 YGYSGFNG
+2710 YGYSDFNG

-2750 YGGNASHINSSNSLL
+2750 YGGNATSINSSNSLL

-2813 MKGKMQNPAYQQFVM
+2813 MKGKVNDASYKQFLM

>member
-1 MKQFKKKPKKI
+1 MKKFKKKPKKI
-12 KRSQKIILKRPL
+12 TRKQKTILKRPL
-24 WLMPLLIGG
+24 WLAPLLISG
-33 FASGVYA
+33 FASGAYA
-40 DGTDILGLS
+40 NNNLWDLLNPKVGGDYVHWVKGSQYCAWWEFAGCLKNV
-49 WGEKSQ
+49 WGANHKG
-55 KVCVHRPW
+55 
-63 YALWSCDKW
+63 YDA
-72 EEKTQQFTGN
+72 
-82 QLITKTWAGGNA
+82 GNA
-94 ANYYHSQNNQDITAN
+94 ANYLSSQNYQAISVGSGNET
-109 LKNDN
+109 
-114 GTYFLSGLYNYTG
+114 GTYSLSGFTNYV
-127 GEYNGGN
+127 GGN
-134 LDIELGSNATFNLGA
+134 LTINLG
-149 NSGNSFTS
+149 NSVVLDLSGSNSFTS
-157 WYPNGHTNVTFS
+157 YQGYNQGKDDVSFNVGAINLNG
-169 AGTIN
+169 AL
-174 VNNSVEVG
+174 EVG

-191 HTGTATLNLNANKVT
+191 HTGTATLNLNANKVN
-206 INSNINAYKTSQVNI
+206 INSNISAYKTSQVNI
-221 GNANSAITINSVS
+221 GNANSVITIGSVS
-234 LSGDTCSSLAKIGS
+234 LSGNVCSSLASVGV
-248 GANCSSSGPSY
+248 GANCSTSGPSY
-259 SFKGTTSATNTT
+259 SFKGTTNATNTT
-271 FSNASGSFT
+271 FSNANGSFT
-280 FEESANFS
+280 FEENATFS

-303 NATNNTA
+303 SATNNTA
-310 FNSGSFTFKGTSS
+310 FNSGSFNFKGASS

-329 SNASY
+329 SNATY
-334 TFDNQATFQN
+334 TFNNQATFQN

-354 NNQSNPTN
+354 NNQT
-362 SAQHPQILFENSSF
+362 
-376 NGGIFTFNNQTNP
+376 NQTN
-389 TNSAQHP
+389 SDQHP

-403 SFSGST
+403 SFSGGA
-409 TTLKGSATFEQAF
+409 TTLKGFVNFQQAF

-457 TSFNT
+457 TIFNT
-462 PVDTNNMSV
+462 SINTNNMTIS
-471 TGSVTLSGK
+471 GGVTLNGK

-494 KITLAQGATFNLTS
+494 KITLAQGTTFNLTS

-520 SGGITYNHL
+520 SGGITYNNL

-536 LTNALKTT
+536 LTSALKTN
-544 ESSSKPQSFAQGL
+544 ESASRSQSFAQGL
-557 WDMITYNGVTGQLL
+557 WEMITYNGVTGQLL
-571 SENAATPKNTD
+571 NENAATSKPTD
-582 SSPSAPTKDSP
+582 SSPSKSSTNHT

-607 KLQETFSPNSII
+607 KLQETFGPNSII

-629 PPPTISGSQFDLS
+629 PPPVINGSKFDLS
-642 ASNYINANMPW
+642 ASNYINADMPW

-684 NSFKQTFSTNGS
+684 NSFKQTFSASNS
-696 NLVIGYNATWTG
+696 NLVIGYNSTWTG

-719 GDTSGSALNGH
+719 GDTSGSVLNGH
-730 CGPWPYYQCIGTTN
+730 CGPWPYYQCTGTTN
-744 GAYSAYHV
+744 GTYSAYHV

-767 GAANLV
+767 GAANLI

-793 AYSSSMTFSTQNMDS
+793 IYSSSMTFSTQNMDN
-808 SQNLNGLNANGKLSV
+808 SQNLNGLNSNGTLSV
-823 YGATFTN
+823 YGTTFTN

-843 ATFENTNF
+843 AVFENTNF

-877 ISAKNASFNNANF
+877 ISAKNASFNNAHF

-909 DFTNANSN
+909 DFTNAHSN

-926 GNSTNSDGSQNTAN
+926 GNSANGSQNNAN
-940 FNNTGSVNIA
+940 FNNTGSVNIS
-950 GNATFDNM
+950 GNATFDNVV
-958 AFNGPT
+958 FNGPT

-989 DGMINFSAH
+989 DGTITFNVH
-998 SVINIGEA
+998 SVINIGGA

-1047 LVSSAGNGIYD
+1047 LVSSVGNGVYD

-1068 NFQEVFSPNS
+1068 NFQEIFSPNS

-1089 FDYVDMEKSD
+1089 FDYMDMEKSD
-1099 HLYYQ
+1099 HLYYKD
-1104 NALGFMTY
+1104 AVGFMTY

-1120 LGNLNNTIYYYDK
+1120 LGNANNTIYYYDK

-1149 FSQTLT
+1149 FSQTFT

-1160 IVFGAKNI
+1160 IVFGAKSI

-1173 DAPQSNTII
+1173 DAPQSDTII

-1263 MNFIS
+1263 MNFVS
-1268 NSANIQAQNSYFIDD
+1268 NSTNIQAQNSYFIDD
-1283 TAQNKG
+1283 TAQNGG

-1308 GYVGQTQSVFKFNAV
+1308 GYVGQTQSVFKFNAK

-1329 NSSNLS
+1329 NSTNLS
-1335 SGLYQISAKSVLFDN
+1335 SGLYQISAKSVSFDN

-1364 NAISLSQNASINASN
+1364 NAINLSQNASINASN
-1379 HSTLELSGDLNLN
+1379 HSTLELQGGLNLN

-1399 NQSAINVSN
+1399 NQSTINVSN

-1420 SNGSHLNFNGAV
+1420 SNNAHINFNGTT
-1432 NFNSANITTS
+1432 NFNSANITAS
-1442 LSDSSIVFKGASSLG
+1442 LNHSSIVFKGAISLG
-1457 GQFNLSNNSFLDFQG
+1457 GQFNLSNNSSLDFQG

-1485 NNAFSQSPIT
+1485 DNAFSQSPIT

-1527 LVFSDQ
+1527 LVFGDQ

-1623 LYNIGSEIFNY
+1623 LYNIGSEVFNY

-1645 SYSDDAQGVFYLTS
+1645 SYSDDAEGVFYLTS

-1670 YQASGSNN
+1670 YQANGSNN

-1741 LSSLSNL
+1741 LSSLSDL

-1798 NTNSTVVFGGLGYQK
+1798 DTNSAVVFGGLGYQK

-1913 LANILGEVAMQSIN
+1913 LANILGEVAVQSIN

-1940 GSGSVIGGYL
+1940 GSDSVIGGHL

-2024 KKGLFNQITGFIS
+2024 KKGLLNQITGFIS
-2037 ANDIGQVISVML
+2037 ANDIGQVISVVL

-2056 EALQNDVV
+2056 NALQNDVV

-2076 QDMLNSLE
+2076 QDTLNSLE

-2090 QIKSVLDKVLAAKGL
+2090 QIKSVLDKILAAKGL

-2112 LGDLIPNLGK
+2112 LGDLIPNFGK

-2131 SQVWQRGDF
+2131 SQVWQKGDF

-2177 HIAFTNHSGT
+2177 HIAFTNHFGT
-2187 LNLLSNQVSNINI
+2187 LQLLSNQVSNINI

-2209 KINAANN
+2209 KINAGSNN
-2216 NVSVSQGNL
+2216 ISVSQGDL
-2225 FINASCVQQSD
+2225 FINASCAQQSD
-2236 PITTNTANP
+2236 PTTTNTANP
-2245 CALSAQSANGAS
+2245 CALSAQSANGTS
-2257 SNNASNNAPIA
+2257 SSNASNNAPIA

-2295 DFSKIKGSA
+2295 DFSKVKGSA

-2318 ANNLT
+2318 ANNLI

-2345 AFNNNATQKIGV
+2345 AFNNNATQKIEV

-2377 VGGALNNFGAIHF
+2377 VGGTLNHFGTIHF
-2390 NLENIQT
+2390 NLENSQT
-2397 PAPLIQA
+2397 HVNPLIQA

-2416 FINVNNSMAN
+2416 FINVNNVMAN

-2466 EKNGVLTYLGQR
+2466 EKNGALTYLGQR

-2492 PNSNNASPNN
+2492 PNSNNASQNN
-2502 ILSLSVLHNQ
+2502 ILSLSVLYDQ
-2512 VKMSYGDKVMDF
+2512 IKMSYGNKIMDF
-2524 TPPTLQDYIVGIQGQ
+2524 TPPTLQDYIAGIQGQ
-2539 SALNQIEAIGGN
+2539 SALNQIEAVGG

-2559 LMIKTK
+2559 LMMETK

-2575 ENHSLNEILDATKDL
+2575 KNHSLNEILGVTKDL

-2599 PNFRDNATN
+2599 PNFRNNATN

-2626 DFRAREGESNF
+2626 DFRAREGESDF
-2637 SERLLE
+2637 SLLE

-2651 PNPSEIFVKYSQ
+2651 PNPGEVFVKHSQ
-2663 PNKHPNNLW
+2663 LSKHQNNLW

-2710 YGYSGFNG
+2710 YGYSDFNG
-2718 NIMRSLGNN
+2718 NIMHSLGNN

-2750 YGGNASHINSSNSLL
+2750 YGGNATSINSSNSLL

-2813 MKGKMQNPAYQQFVM
+2813 MKGKMNDAAYKQFLM

-2844 ESRKYFGK
+2844 ESRKYFGQ

-2866 LIKAKGDNMVRFVGE
+2866 LIKSKGGNTVRFVGE

-2887 KGEIFN
+2887 KGEVFN

-2921 LQYQDLNITGNVG
+2921 LQYQDINITGNVG

>member
-1 MKQFKKKPKKI
+1 MKKFKKKPKSI
-12 KRSQKIILKRPL
+12 KRSHQNQKTILKRPL
-24 WLMPLLIGG
+24 WLAPLLIGG

-40 DGTDILGLS
+40 NGTDILGLS

-72 EEKTQQFTGN
+72 EEKTQQYTGN

-94 ANYYHSQNNQDITAN
+94 ANYYHTQNNQNITAN

-127 GEYNGGN
+127 GENNGGN
-134 LDIELGSNATFNLGA
+134 LNIELGNNATFDLGVH
-149 NSGNSFTS
+149 SGNSFTS
-157 WYPNGHTNVTFS
+157 WYPNGHTNITFS

-191 HTGTATLNLNANKVT
+191 HTGTATLNLNANKVN
-206 INSNINAYKTSQVNI
+206 INSNISAFKTSQVNI
-221 GNANSAITINSVS
+221 GNANSAIIIDSVS
-234 LSGDTCSSLAKIGS
+234 LNGDTCSSLARVGV
-248 GANCSSSGPSY
+248 GANCSTSGPSY
-259 SFKGTTSATNTT
+259 SFKGTTNATNTA

-280 FEESANFS
+280 FEENATFS
-288 GAKLNGGAFT
+288 GAKLNGGAFI
-298 FNKGF
+298 FNKDF
-303 NATNNTA
+303 SATNNTA
-310 FNSGSFTFKGTSS
+310 FDSGSFNFNSASS
-323 FNNATF
+323 FNGASF

-334 TFDNQATFQN
+334 TFNNQATFQN

-354 NNQSNPTN
+354 NNQNN
-362 SAQHPQILFENSSF
+362 QSAQHPQI
-376 NGGIFTFNNQTNP
+376 Q
-389 TNSAQHP
+389 
-396 QILFENS
+396 NS
-403 SFSGST
+403 SFSGNA
-409 TTLKGSATFEQAF
+409 TTLKGFVDFQQAF
-422 NNSNHQLTIQ
+422 NNSSHQLMVQ
-432 NASFDNATFNNTGK
+432 NASFNNANFSNTGK
-446 ITIEKDASFNN
+446 ITINESASFNDTTFN
-457 TSFNT
+457 TS
-462 PVDTNNMSV
+462 VDTSNMTI

-494 KITLAQGATFNLTS
+494 QVTLTQGTTFNLTS
-508 LGSEKSVTILNS
+508 LGDKNSVTILNS
-520 SGGITYNHL
+520 SGGITYNNL
-529 LNHALNS
+529 LNHALNG
-536 LTNALKTT
+536 LTNALKTN
-544 ESSSKPQSFAQGL
+544 ESSLKPQSFAQGL

-571 SENAATPKNTD
+571 SANAAASKPAD
-582 SSPSAPTKDSP
+582 SSLSKSSTNPAK
-593 QVYQVGYK
+593 VYQVGYK
-601 IGDTIY
+601 IGDIIY
-607 KLQETFSPNSII
+607 KLQETFSHNSII

-629 PPPTISGSQFDLS
+629 PPPVISGSKFDLS
-642 ASNYINANMPW
+642 ASNYIDSNMPW
-653 YDHKYYIPKS
+653 YDHKSYIPKS

-670 TYYLPSVQI
+670 TYYLSSVQI

-684 NSFKQTFSTNGS
+684 NSFKQTFSASNS
-696 NLVIGYNATWTG
+696 NLVIGYNSTWTDH
-708 NSVSS
+708 NVSS

-730 CGPWPYYQCIGTTN
+730 CGSWPYYQCTGTTN
-744 GAYSAYHV
+744 GTYSAYHV

-773 FNGVDSINIANATIT
+773 FNGVDGVNIANATIT

-793 AYSSSMTFSTQNMDS
+793 IYSSSMTFSTQGMDNS
-808 SQNLNGLNANGKLSV
+808 HNVNGLNPNGTLLV
-823 YGATFTN
+823 YGTTFTN
-830 QAKDGKFIFNAGQ
+830 HAKDGKFIFNAGK

-862 LNFSNNNQ
+862 LNFLNNNQ

-877 ISAKNASFNNANF
+877 ISAKNASFDNANF

-896 NFNNSNATTSFVG
+896 NFNNSNATTSFIG

-926 GNSTNSDGSQNTAN
+926 GNSNNGSQNNAN
-940 FNNTGSVNIA
+940 FNNTGSVNIS
-950 GNATFDNM
+950 GNATFDNVV
-958 AFNGPT
+958 FNGPT

-989 DGMINFSAH
+989 DGTITFNAH
-998 SVINIGEA
+998 SVIDIAES

-1047 LVSSAGNGIYD
+1047 LVSSTGNGVYD

-1068 NFQEVFSPNS
+1068 NFQEIFSPNS

-1089 FDYVDMEKSD
+1089 FDYMDMEKSD
-1099 HLYYQ
+1099 HLYYK
-1104 NALGFMTY
+1104 NVAGFMTY

-1120 LGNLNNTIYYYDK
+1120 LGNSNNTIYYYDK

-1149 FSQTLT
+1149 FSQTFT
-1155 GQNSA
+1155 GQNST

-1173 DAPQSNTII
+1173 DVPQSNTII

-1263 MNFIS
+1263 MNFTS

-1283 TAQNKG
+1283 TAQNGG

-1308 GYVGQTQSVFKFNAV
+1308 GYVGTTQSVFKFNAK

-1329 NSSNLS
+1329 NSTNLS
-1335 SGLYQISAKSVLFDN
+1335 SGLYQMQAKSVLFDN

-1364 NAISLSQNASINASN
+1364 NAINLSQNASINASN
-1379 HSTLELSGDLNLN
+1379 HSTLELQGDLNLN

-1399 NQSAINVSN
+1399 NQSTINVSN
-1408 NATINDYASLIA
+1408 NATINDYASLIV
-1420 SNGSHLNFNGAV
+1420 NDGSRLNFNGAV

-1442 LSDSSIVFKGASSLG
+1442 LNHSSIAFKGAISLG
-1457 GQFNLSNNSFLDFQG
+1457 GQFNLSNNSSLDFQG

-1485 NNAFSQSPIT
+1485 DNAFSQSPIT
-1495 FHQALDIKA
+1495 FHQTLDIKA

-1558 QADMNSNWYE
+1558 QAGMNSNWYE
-1568 RISFFGMRINDGIYD
+1568 RISFFGMRINDGVYD
-1583 AKNQTYSFTNPL
+1583 ATNQTYSFTNPL

-1623 LYNIGSEIFNY
+1623 LYNIGSEVFNY

-1645 SYSDDAQGVFYLTS
+1645 SYSDDAEGVFYLAS
-1659 SVKGYYNPNQS
+1659 NVKGYYNPNQS
-1670 YQASGSNN
+1670 YQANGSNN
-1678 TTKNNNLTSESSV
+1678 TTKNNNLTSDSSV

-1700 NPISALHVY
+1700 NPISALHIY

-1719 ALGQMALKLYPEIKK
+1719 ALGQMALKLYPEIRK
-1734 ILGNDFS
+1734 ILGNGFS
-1741 LSSLSNL
+1741 LSSLSDLNPN
-1748 KGDALNQLTKLITP
+1748 ALNQLTKLITP
-1762 SDWKNINELIDN
+1762 NDWKNINEFIDN

-1781 NFNNGALIIGA
+1781 NFNNGTLIVGA

-1798 NTNSTVVFGGLGYQK
+1798 DTNSAVVFGGLGYQK
-1813 PCDYTDIVCQKFRG
+1813 PCDYTDIVCQKFRD

-1875 NSQTSLILNQA
+1875 NSQTSLVLNQA

-1904 INKVFNQAG
+1904 INKVFNQAW

-1927 KAGGLGNLIVNTL
+1927 KAGGLGNLIADML
-1940 GSGSVIGGYL
+1940 GSDSVIGGHL

-1972 NDSGLNTAIKD
+1972 NDSGLNAAIKD

-2056 EALQNDVV
+2056 KALQNDVV

-2076 QDMLNSLE
+2076 QDTLNSLE

-2131 SQVWQRGDF
+2131 SQVWQKGDF

-2177 HIAFTNHSGT
+2177 HISFTNHAGV
-2187 LNLLSNQVSNINI
+2187 LQLLSNQVSNINI
-2200 TTLDASNGL
+2200 TTLNVSNGL

-2225 FINASCVQQSD
+2225 FINASCAQQSD
-2236 PITTNTANP
+2236 PTTANIANP
-2245 CALSAQSANGAS
+2245 CALTTQSTNNAS
-2257 SNNASNNAPIA
+2257 SNNASNNAQIA

-2304 NIKNLYLYNNAQFQ
+2304 NVKNLYLYNNAQFQ
-2318 ANNLT
+2318 ANNLI

-2331 KNASFVTNNLNIQG
+2331 KNASFIANNLNIQG
-2345 AFNNNATQKIGV
+2345 AFNNNATRKIEV
-2357 LQNLV
+2357 LQNLT

-2397 PAPLIQA
+2397 PTPLIQA
-2404 EGIINLNTTQTP
+2404 KGIINLNTTQTP
-2416 FINVNNSMAN
+2416 FMNINNSMAN

-2451 LKLYTLININGNHIE
+2451 LNLYTLININGNHIE

-2492 PNSNNASPNN
+2492 PNPNNAHQNN
-2502 ILSLSVLHNQ
+2502 ILSLSVLYNQ

-2524 TPPTLQDYIVGIQGQ
+2524 NPPNLQDYIVGIQGQ
-2539 SALNQIEAIGGN
+2539 SALNKIEAVGGN

-2559 LMIKTK
+2559 LMMETK

-2575 ENHSLNEILDATKDL
+2575 ENHSLHEILGVAKDL
-2590 QNTASLISN
+2590 LNTASLISN

-2626 DFRAREGESNF
+2626 DFRAREGESDF
-2637 SERLLE
+2637 SEHLLE
-2643 LKNKRFSD
+2643 LKSKRFSD
-2651 PNPSEIFVKYSQ
+2651 PNPSEVFVKYSQ

-2672 VQGVG
+2672 AQGIG

-2718 NIMRSLGNN
+2718 NIMHSLANN

-2750 YGGNASHINSSNSLL
+2750 YEGNASNINSSNSLL
-2765 SVLNQRYNYNTWTTS
+2765 SVLNQRYSYNTWTTS

-2813 MKGKMQNPAYQQFVM
+2813 MKGKMNDAAYKQFLM

-2866 LIKAKGDNMVRFVGE
+2866 LINSKGGNMVRFVGE

-2887 KGEIFN
+2887 KGEVFN

-2906 WRLMYVNAGVGLKMG
+2906 WRLVYVNAGVGLKMG
-2921 LQYQDLNITGNVG
+2921 LQYQDINITGNVG

>member
-1 MKQFKKKPKKI
+1 MKKFKKKPKSI
-12 KRSQKIILKRPL
+12 KRSHQDQKTILKRPL
-24 WLMPLLIGG
+24 WLAPLLISG

-40 DGTDILGLS
+40 NNLWDLLNPKVGGEYVHWVKGSQYCAWWEFAGCLKNV
-49 WGEKSQ
+49 WGANHKG
-55 KVCVHRPW
+55 
-63 YALWSCDKW
+63 YDA
-72 EEKTQQFTGN
+72 
-82 QLITKTWAGGNA
+82 GNA
-94 ANYYHSQNNQDITAN
+94 ANYLSSQNYQAISVGSGNET
-109 LKNDN
+109 
-114 GTYFLSGLYNYTG
+114 GTYSLSGFTNYV
-127 GEYNGGN
+127 GGN
-134 LDIELGSNATFNLGA
+134 LTINLG
-149 NSGNSFTS
+149 NSVVLDLSGSNSFTS
-157 WYPNGHTNVTFS
+157 YQGYNQGKDDVTFTV
-169 AGTIN
+169 GTIN
-174 VNNSVEVG
+174 LNGTLEVG

-206 INSNINAYKTSQVNI
+206 INSNISAYKTSQVNV
-221 GNANSAITINSVS
+221 GNANSAITIGSVS
-234 LSGDTCSSLAKIGS
+234 LSGDTCSSLASVGI
-248 GANCSSSGPSY
+248 GANCSTSGPSY
-259 SFKGTTSATNTT
+259 SFKGTTNATNTT

-280 FEESANFS
+280 FEENATFS
-288 GAKLNGGAFT
+288 GAKWNGGTFT
-298 FNKGF
+298 FNKEF
-303 NATNNTA
+303 KATNNTA
-310 FNSGSFTFKGTSS
+310 FSSGSFNFKGTSS
-323 FNNATF
+323 FNGASF

-334 TFDNQATFQN
+334 TFNDQATFQN

-354 NNQSNPTN
+354 NDQTNQ
-362 SAQHPQILFENSSF
+362 SAQHPQI
-376 NGGIFTFNNQTNP
+376 Q
-389 TNSAQHP
+389 
-396 QILFENS
+396 NS
-403 SFSGST
+403 SFSGGA
-409 TTLKGSATFEQAF
+409 TTLKGSVIFQQAF

-432 NASFDNATFNNTGK
+432 NASFNNANFNNTGK
-446 ITIEKDASFNN
+446 ITINEGASFNN
-457 TSFNT
+457 TTFNT
-462 PVDTNNMSV
+462 SVDANNMSV

-494 KITLAQGATFNLTS
+494 KITLAQGTTFNLTS

-520 SGGITYNHL
+520 SGGITYNNL
-529 LNHALNS
+529 LNHAINS
-536 LTNALKTT
+536 LTNALKTN
-544 ESSSKPQSFAQGL
+544 ESLSKPQSFAQGL
-557 WDMITYNGVTGQLL
+557 WEMITYNGVTGQLL
-571 SENAATPKNTD
+571 SESAATSKTTD
-582 SSPSAPTKDSP
+582 SSPSKSSSNPT

-607 KLQETFSPNSII
+607 KLQETFGPNSII

-629 PPPTISGSQFDLS
+629 PPPVINGSKFDLS
-642 ASNYINANMPW
+642 ASNYINADMPW

-670 TYYLPSVQI
+670 TYYLQSVQI

-684 NSFKQTFSTNGS
+684 NSFKQTFSASGS
-696 NLVIGYNATWTG
+696 NLVIGYNSTWTG

-719 GDTSGSALNGH
+719 GDTSGSALSGH
-730 CGPWPYYQCIGTTN
+730 CGPWPYYQCTGTTN
-744 GAYSAYHV
+744 GTYSAYHV

-767 GAANLV
+767 GAANLI

-793 AYSSSMTFSTQNMDS
+793 IYSSSMTFSTQNMDN
-808 SQNLNGLNANGKLSV
+808 SQNLKGLNSNGKLSV
-823 YGATFTN
+823 YGTTFTN

-843 ATFENTNF
+843 AVFENTNF

-877 ISAKNASFNNANF
+877 ISAKNASFNNAHF

-926 GNSTNSDGSQNTAN
+926 GNSTNGSQNTAN
-940 FNNTGSVNIA
+940 FNNTGSVNIS
-950 GNATFDNM
+950 GNATFDNVV
-958 AFNGPT
+958 FNGPT

-989 DGMINFSAH
+989 DGTIAFSAH

-1047 LVSSAGNGIYD
+1047 LVSSVGNGVYD

-1068 NFQEVFSPNS
+1068 NFQEIFSPNS

-1099 HLYYQ
+1099 HLYYKDVV
-1104 NALGFMTY
+1104 GFMTY

-1120 LGNLNNTIYYYDK
+1120 LGNSNNTIYYYDN

-1141 KTLFTKAE
+1141 KTSFTKAE
-1149 FSQTLT
+1149 FSQTFT

-1160 IVFGAKNI
+1160 IVFGAKSI

-1263 MNFIS
+1263 MNFVS

-1308 GYVGQTQSVFKFNAV
+1308 GYVGQTQSVFKFNAK

-1335 SGLYQISAKSVLFDN
+1335 SGLYQMQAQSVLFDN

-1364 NAISLSQNASINASN
+1364 NAINLSQNASINASN
-1379 HSTLELSGDLNLN
+1379 HSTLELQGDLNVN

-1399 NQSAINVSN
+1399 NQSTINVSN

-1420 SNGSHLNFNGAV
+1420 SNNAHINFNGAV

-1442 LSDSSIVFKGASSLG
+1442 LSNSSIVFKGASSLG
-1457 GQFNLSNNSFLDFQG
+1457 GQFNLSNNSSLDFQG

-1485 NNAFSQSPIT
+1485 DNAFSQSPIT

-1521 NLKNSQ
+1521 DLKNSQ

-1558 QADMNSNWYE
+1558 QADMNNNWYE

-1606 DNQLS
+1606 NNQLS

-1623 LYNIGSEIFNY
+1623 LYNIGSEVFNY

-1645 SYSDDAQGVFYLTS
+1645 SYSDDAEGVFYLTS
-1659 SVKGYYNPNQS
+1659 NVKGYYNPNQS
-1670 YQASGSNN
+1670 YQANGSNN
-1678 TTKNNNLTSESSV
+1678 TTKNNNLSSESSV

-1700 NPISALHVY
+1700 DPISALHIY

-1741 LSSLSNL
+1741 LSSLSGL

-1798 NTNSTVVFGGLGYQK
+1798 NTNSAVVFGGLGYQT

-1913 LANILGEVAMQSIN
+1913 LANILGEVAVQSIN

-2076 QDMLNSLE
+2076 QDTLNSLE

-2131 SQVWQRGDF
+2131 SQVWQKGDF

-2177 HIAFTNHSGT
+2177 HIAFTNHFGT
-2187 LNLLSNQVSNINI
+2187 LQLLSNQVSNINI
-2200 TTLDASNGL
+2200 TTLNASNGL

-2216 NVSVSQGNL
+2216 NVSVSQGDL
-2225 FINASCVQQSD
+2225 FINASCAQQST
-2236 PITTNTANP
+2236 PTAANATNP
-2245 CALSAQSANGAS
+2245 CALSAQSANGTS
-2257 SNNASNNAPIA
+2257 SNSASNNAPIA

-2304 NIKNLYLYNNAQFQ
+2304 NVKNLYLYNNAQFQ
-2318 ANNLT
+2318 ANNLI

-2345 AFNNNATQKIGV
+2345 AFNNNATQKIEV

-2377 VGGALNNFGAIHF
+2377 VGGALNHFGTINF
-2390 NLENIQT
+2390 NLENSQT
-2397 PAPLIQA
+2397 PVNPLIQA

-2492 PNSNNASPNN
+2492 PNSNNAHQNN
-2502 ILSLSVLHNQ
+2502 ILSLSVLHDQ
-2512 VKMSYGDKVMDF
+2512 IKMSYGNKIMDF

-2539 SALNQIEAIGGN
+2539 SALNQIEAVGG

-2559 LMIKTK
+2559 LMIDTK

-2575 ENHSLNEILDATKDL
+2575 ENHSLNEILGVTKDL

-2626 DFRAREGESNF
+2626 DFRAREGESDF
-2637 SERLLE
+2637 SLLE

-2651 PNPSEIFVKYSQ
+2651 PNLGEVFIKHSQ
-2663 PNKHPNNLW
+2663 LSKHQNNLW

-2710 YGYSGFNG
+2710 YGYSDFNG
-2718 NIMRSLGNN
+2718 NIMHSLGNN

-2750 YGGNASHINSSNSLL
+2750 YGGNATSINSSNPLL

-2780 VNGNYGYDFMF
+2780 MNGNYGYDFMF

-2813 MKGKMQNPAYQQFVM
+2813 MKGKMNDAAYKQFLM

-2844 ESRKYFGK
+2844 ESRKYFGQ

-2866 LIKAKGDNMVRFVGE
+2866 LIKSKGGNTVRFVGE

-2887 KGEIFN
+2887 KEEVFN

-2921 LQYQDLNITGNVG
+2921 LQYQDINITGNVG

>member
-1 MKQFKKKPKKI
+1 MKKFKKKPKSI
-12 KRSQKIILKRPL
+12 KRSHQKTILKRPL
-24 WLMPLLIGG
+24 WLAPLLIGG

-40 DGTDILGLS
+40 NNLWDLLNPKVGGEYVHWVKGSQYCAWWEFAGCLKNV
-49 WGEKSQ
+49 WGANHKG
-55 KVCVHRPW
+55 
-63 YALWSCDKW
+63 YDA
-72 EEKTQQFTGN
+72 
-82 QLITKTWAGGNA
+82 GNA
-94 ANYYHSQNNQDITAN
+94 ANYLSSQNYQAIFVGSGNET
-109 LKNDN
+109 
-114 GTYFLSGLYNYTG
+114 GTYSLSGFTNYV
-127 GEYNGGN
+127 GGN
-134 LDIELGSNATFNLGA
+134 LTINLG
-149 NSGNSFTS
+149 NSVVLDLSGSNSFTS
-157 WYPNGHTNVTFS
+157 YQGYNQGKDDVSFNVGAINLNG
-169 AGTIN
+169 AL
-174 VNNSVEVG
+174 EVG
-182 NRVGSGAGT
+182 NRVGTGAGT
-191 HTGTATLNLNANKVT
+191 HTGTATLNLNANKVN
-206 INSNINAYKTSQVNI
+206 INSNISAFKTSQVNI
-221 GNANSAITINSVS
+221 GNANSAITIGSVS
-234 LSGDTCSSLAKIGS
+234 LSGDTCSSLARVGV
-248 GANCSSSGPSY
+248 GANCSTSGPSY
-259 SFKGTTSATNTT
+259 SFKGTTSATNTA

-280 FEESANFS
+280 FEENAAFN
-288 GAKLNGGAFT
+288 GVKLNGGTYT
-298 FNKGF
+298 FNKEF
-303 NATNNTA
+303 NAANNTA
-310 FNSGSFTFKGTSS
+310 FNSGSFNFNGASS
-323 FNNATF
+323 FNGATF
-329 SNASY
+329 SDASY
-334 TFDNQATFQN
+334 TFNNQATFQN

-354 NNQSNPTN
+354 NNQ
-362 SAQHPQILFENSSF
+362 
-376 NGGIFTFNNQTNP
+376 NNQ

-403 SFSGST
+403 SFSGNA
-409 TTLKGSATFEQAF
+409 TTLKGFVDFQQAF
-422 NNSNHQLTIQ
+422 NNSSHQLMMQ
-432 NASFDNATFNNTGK
+432 SASFNNANFNNTGK
-446 ITIEKDASFNN
+446 ITINESASFNDTTFN
-457 TSFNT
+457 TS
-462 PVDTNNMSV
+462 VDTSNMTI

-480 NDLKNGSTLDFGSS
+480 NDLKNASTLDFGSS
-494 KITLAQGATFNLTS
+494 QVTLTQGTTFNLTS
-508 LGSEKSVTILNS
+508 LGDKNSVTILNS
-520 SGGITYNHL
+520 SGGITYNNL

-536 LTNALKTT
+536 LTSALKTN
-544 ESSSKPQSFAQGL
+544 ENSSDPQSFAQGL

-571 SENAATPKNTD
+571 SANIAAFEPAD
-582 SSPSAPTKDSP
+582 SSPSKFSTNPT

-601 IGDTIY
+601 IGDVIY
-607 KLQETFSPNSII
+607 KLQETFSHNSII

-629 PPPTISGSQFDLS
+629 PPPIISGSKFDLS
-642 ASNYINANMPW
+642 ASNYIDSNMPW
-653 YDHKYYIPKS
+653 YDHKSYIPKS

-679 WGSYT
+679 WGSYI
-684 NSFKQTFSTNGS
+684 NSFKQTFSANGS
-696 NLVIGYNATWTG
+696 NLVIGYNSTWTDH
-708 NSVSS
+708 NVSS
-713 SGTVSF
+713 SDMVSF
-719 GDTSGSALNGH
+719 GDISGSALNGH
-730 CGPWPYYQCIGTTN
+730 CGPWPYYQCTGTTD

-767 GAANLV
+767 GAANLI
-773 FNGVDSINIANATIT
+773 FNGVDSVNIANATIT

-793 AYSSSMTFSTQNMDS
+793 IYSSSMTFSTQSMDN
-808 SQNLNGLNANGKLSV
+808 SQNFNGLNPNGTLSV
-823 YGATFTN
+823 YGTTFTN
-830 QAKDGKFIFNAGQ
+830 QAKDGKFIFNAGK
-843 ATFENTNF
+843 AVFENTNF

-862 LNFSNNNQ
+862 LNFSKNNQ

-926 GNSTNSDGSQNTAN
+926 GNSNNGSQNNAN
-940 FNNTGSVNIA
+940 FNNTGSVNIS
-950 GNATFDNM
+950 GNATFDDVV
-958 AFNGPT
+958 FNSPT
-964 NTSVKGQVTLNN
+964 NMSVKGQVTLNN

-989 DGMINFSAH
+989 DGTITFNAH

-1047 LVSSAGNGIYD
+1047 LVSSVGNGVYD

-1089 FDYVDMEKSD
+1089 FDYMDMEKSD

-1120 LGNLNNTIYYYDK
+1120 LGDSNNTIYYYDN

-1149 FSQTLT
+1149 FSQTFT

-1160 IVFGAKNI
+1160 IVFGAKSI

-1182 RFGDNKGAGSN
+1182 RFGDNKGVGSN

-1263 MNFIS
+1263 MNFTS
-1268 NSANIQAQNSYFIDD
+1268 KSANIQAQNSYFIDD
-1283 TAQNKG
+1283 TAQNEG

-1295 NALNLDFSNSSFR
+1295 NALNLDFSNSFFR
-1308 GYVGQTQSVFKFNAV
+1308 GYVGKTQSVFKFNAA
-1323 NAISFT
+1323 NAINFT
-1329 NSSNLS
+1329 NSTNLS
-1335 SGLYQISAKSVLFDN
+1335 SGLYQMQAKSVSFDN

-1364 NAISLSQNASINASN
+1364 NAINLSQNASINASN
-1379 HSTLELSGDLNLN
+1379 HSTLELQGDLNLN

-1399 NQSAINVSN
+1399 NQSTINISN
-1408 NATINDYASLIA
+1408 NATINDYASLIV
-1420 SNGSHLNFNGAV
+1420 NDGSRLNFNGAV

-1442 LSDSSIVFKGASSLG
+1442 LNNSSVVFKGAISLG
-1457 GQFNLSNNSFLDFQG
+1457 GQFNLSNNSSLDFQG

-1485 NNAFSQSPIT
+1485 DNAFSQSPIT

-1558 QADMNSNWYE
+1558 QAGMNNNWYE
-1568 RISFFGMRINDGIYD
+1568 RINFFGMRINDGVYD
-1583 AKNQTYSFTNPL
+1583 AINQTYSFTNPL

-1623 LYNIGSEIFNY
+1623 LYNIGSEVFNY

-1645 SYSDDAQGVFYLTS
+1645 SYSDDAEGVFYLTS
-1659 SVKGYYNPNQS
+1659 NVKGYYSPNQS

-1678 TTKNNNLTSESSV
+1678 TTKNNNLTSDSSV

-1709 NKGYNFNNIK
+1709 NKGYNFNNLK

-1741 LSSLSNL
+1741 LSSLSDLNS
-1748 KGDALNQLTKLITP
+1748 DALNQLAKLITP
-1762 SDWKNINELIDN
+1762 NDWKNINELIDN

-1781 NFNNGALIIGA
+1781 NFNNGTLIVGA

-1798 NTNSTVVFGGLGYQK
+1798 NTNSAVVFGGLGYQK
-1813 PCDYTDIVCQKFRG
+1813 SCDYTDIVCQKFRG
-1827 TYLGQLLESSS
+1827 AYLGQLLESSS

-1886 NIVSS
+1886 NIVSL

-1927 KAGGLGNLIVNTL
+1927 KAGGLGNLIADIL
-1940 GSGSVIGGYL
+1940 GSNSVIGGYL

-1972 NDSGLNTAIKD
+1972 NDSGLNAAIKD

-2056 EALQNDVV
+2056 SALQNDVV

-2076 QDMLNSLE
+2076 QDALNSLE

-2090 QIKSVLDKVLAAKGL
+2090 QIKSVLDKILAAKGL

-2112 LGDLIPNLGK
+2112 LGDLIPNLGN

-2131 SQVWQRGDF
+2131 SQVWQKGDF

-2164 FNAGNSLIFAGNN
+2164 FNAGNALIFAGNN
-2177 HIAFTNHSGT
+2177 HISFTNHAGM

-2200 TTLDASNGL
+2200 TTLDVSNGL

-2225 FINASCVQQSD
+2225 FINASCVKQSN
-2236 PITTNTANP
+2236 PTTANIANP
-2245 CALSAQSANGAS
+2245 CALSAQSVNGAS
-2257 SNNASNNAPIA
+2257 SNASNNAQIA

-2318 ANNLT
+2318 ANNL
-2323 ISNQAVLE
+2323 IVSNQAVLE
-2331 KNASFVTNNLNIQG
+2331 KNASFMANNLNIQG
-2345 AFNNNATQKIGV
+2345 AFNNNATRKIEV
-2357 LQNLV
+2357 LQNLT

-2397 PAPLIQA
+2397 PTPLIQA

-2416 FINVNNSMAN
+2416 FMNVNNSMAN

-2451 LKLYTLININGNHIE
+2451 LNLYTLININGNRIE

-2492 PNSNNASPNN
+2492 PDSNHAHQNN
-2502 ILSLSVLHNQ
+2502 ILSFSVLYNQ

-2539 SALNQIEAIGGN
+2539 SALNQIEAVGGN

-2559 LMIKTK
+2559 LMMETK

-2575 ENHSLNEILDATKDL
+2575 KNHSLNEILGVAKDL
-2590 QNTASLISN
+2590 LNTASLISN
-2599 PNFRDNATN
+2599 PNFRNNATN

-2626 DFRAREGESNF
+2626 DFRAREGESDF

-2643 LKNKRFSD
+2643 LKNKRFSN
-2651 PNPSEIFVKYSQ
+2651 PNPGEVFVKYSQ

-2672 VQGVG
+2672 VQGIG
-2677 GASFISG
+2677 GVSFISG

-2718 NIMRSLGNN
+2718 NIMHSLANN

-2750 YGGNASHINSSNSLL
+2750 YGGNASNINSSNSLL
-2765 SVLNQRYNYNTWTTS
+2765 SVLNQRYSYNTWTTS

-2813 MKGKMQNPAYQQFVM
+2813 MKGRMNDVAYKQFLM

-2844 ESRKYFGK
+2844 EGRKYFGK

-2866 LIKAKGDNMVRFVGE
+2866 LIKSKGGNMVRFVGE

-2887 KGEIFN
+2887 KGEVFN

-2906 WRLMYVNAGVGLKMG
+2906 WRLVYVNAGVGLKMG
-2921 LQYQDLNITGNVG
+2921 LQYQDINITGNVG

>member
-1 MKQFKKKPKKI
+1 MKKFKKKPKSI
-12 KRSQKIILKRPL
+12 KRSHQKTILKRPL
-24 WLMPLLIGG
+24 WLAPLLISG

-55 KVCVHRPW
+55 RVCVHHPW
-63 YALWSCDKW
+63 YALWSCNKW
-72 EEKTQQFTGN
+72 EEKTQQYTGN

-127 GEYNGGN
+127 GENNGGN

-191 HTGTATLNLNANKVT
+191 HTGTATLNLNANQVN
-206 INSNINAYKTSQVNI
+206 INSNISAYKTSQVNV
-221 GNANSAITINSVS
+221 GNANSTISIGSVS
-234 LSGDTCSSLAKIGS
+234 LNGDTCSSLASVGI
-248 GANCSSSGPSY
+248 GANCSNSGPSY
-259 SFKGTTSATNTT
+259 SFKGTTNATNTA

-280 FEESANFS
+280 FEENATFS

-298 FNKGF
+298 FNKEF
-303 NATNNTA
+303 SATNSTA
-310 FNSGSFTFKGTSS
+310 FNSGSFNFKGASS
-323 FNNATF
+323 FNGASF
-329 SNASY
+329 SNATY
-334 TFDNQATFQN
+334 TFNNQATFQN
-344 SSFNGGTFTF
+344 SSFNGGAFTF
-354 NNQSNPTN
+354 S
-362 SAQHPQILFENSSF
+362 
-376 NGGIFTFNNQTNP
+376 NQTNP
-389 TNSAQHP
+389 TNNAQHP
-396 QILFENS
+396 QIQNS
-403 SFSGST
+403 SFSGNA
-409 TTLKGSATFEQAF
+409 TTLKGSVNFQQAF

-432 NASFDNATFNNTGK
+432 NASFNNATFNNTGK
-446 ITIEKDASFNN
+446 ITINESASFNSTTFN
-457 TSFNT
+457 TS
-462 PVDTNNMSV
+462 VDTNNMSV

-480 NDLKNGSTLDFGSS
+480 NDLNNGSTLDFGSS
-494 KITLAQGATFNLTS
+494 KITLTQGTTFNLTS
-508 LGSEKSVTILNS
+508 LSSEKSVTILNS

-529 LNHALNS
+529 LNHAINS
-536 LTNALKTT
+536 LTNALKTN

-571 SENAATPKNTD
+571 NENATTSKPTG
-582 SSPSAPTKDSP
+582 SSPSKSSSNST

-607 KLQETFSPNSII
+607 KLQETFGPNSII

-629 PPPTISGSQFDLS
+629 PPPVINGSKFDLS
-642 ASNYINANMPW
+642 ASNYINADMPW
-653 YDHKYYIPKS
+653 YNHKYYIPKS

-684 NSFKQTFSTNGS
+684 NSFKQTFSASGS

-713 SGTVSF
+713 SDTVSF

-730 CGPWPYYQCIGTTN
+730 CGPWPYYQCTGTTN
-744 GAYSAYHV
+744 GTYSAYHV

-767 GAANLV
+767 GAASLI

-793 AYSSSMTFSTQNMDS
+793 IYSSSMTFSTQSMDS
-808 SQNLNGLNANGKLSV
+808 SQNLNGLNANGKLLV
-823 YGATFTN
+823 YGTTFTN

-896 NFNNSNATTSFVG
+896 NFNNSSATTSFVG
-909 DFTNANSN
+909 DFTNAHSN

-926 GNSTNSDGSQNTAN
+926 GNPTNGSQNNAN
-940 FNNTGSVNIA
+940 FNNTGSVNIS
-950 GNATFDNM
+950 GNATFDNVV
-958 AFNGPT
+958 FNGPT

-989 DGMINFSAH
+989 DGTITFNAH
-998 SVINIGEA
+998 SVINIDGA

-1047 LVSSAGNGIYD
+1047 LVSSVGNGVYD

-1068 NFQEVFSPNS
+1068 NFQEIFSPNS

-1089 FDYVDMEKSD
+1089 FDYMDMEKSD
-1099 HLYYQ
+1099 HLYYK
-1104 NALGFMTY
+1104 NVVGFMTY

-1120 LGNLNNTIYYYDK
+1120 LGNSNNTIYYYDN

-1149 FSQTLT
+1149 FSQTFT

-1160 IVFGAKNI
+1160 IVFGAKSI
-1168 WTNAS
+1168 WTDAS
-1173 DAPQSNTII
+1173 DAPQSNAII

-1263 MNFIS
+1263 MNFVS

-1283 TAQNKG
+1283 TAQNGG

-1308 GYVGQTQSVFKFNAV
+1308 GYVGKTQSVFKFNAA

-1329 NSSNLS
+1329 NSTNLS
-1335 SGLYQISAKSVLFDN
+1335 SGLYQMQAKSVSFDN

-1364 NAISLSQNASINASN
+1364 NAINLSQNASINASN
-1379 HSTLELSGDLNLN
+1379 HSTLELQGDLNLN

-1399 NQSAINVSN
+1399 NQSTINVSN
-1408 NATINDYASLIA
+1408 NATINDHASLIA
-1420 SNGSHLNFNGAV
+1420 SNNAHINFNGAV

-1442 LSDSSIVFKGASSLG
+1442 LSNSSIVFKGASFLG
-1457 GQFNLSNNSFLDFQG
+1457 GQFNSSNNSSLDFQG

-1485 NNAFSQSPIT
+1485 DNAFSQSPIT
-1495 FHQALDIKA
+1495 FHQALDVKA

-1516 NSSVL
+1516 SSSVL
-1521 NLKNSQ
+1521 DLKNSQ
-1527 LVFSDQ
+1527 LVFGDQ

-1568 RISFFGMRINDGIYD
+1568 RISFFGMHINDGIYD

-1623 LYNIGSEIFNY
+1623 LYNIGSEVFNY

-1645 SYSDDAQGVFYLTS
+1645 SYSDDAEGVFYLTS

-1670 YQASGSNN
+1670 YQANGSNN

-1700 NPISALHVY
+1700 NPISALHIY

-1741 LSSLSNL
+1741 LSSLSDL

-1762 SDWKNINELIDN
+1762 DDWKNINELIDN

-1781 NFNNGALIIGA
+1781 NFNNGALTIGA

-1798 NTNSTVVFGGLGYQK
+1798 NTNSAVVFGGLGYQK

-1891 QTDGIFS
+1891 QTDGIFG

-1913 LANILGEVAMQSIN
+1913 LANILGEVAVQSIN
-1927 KAGGLGNLIVNTL
+1927 KAGGLGNLIADML
-1940 GSGSVIGGYL
+1940 GSNSVIGGYL

-1972 NDSGLNTAIKD
+1972 NDSGLNAAIKD

-2056 EALQNDVV
+2056 NALKNDVV

-2076 QDMLNSLE
+2076 QDTLNSLE

-2112 LGDLIPNLGK
+2112 LGDLIPSLGK

-2131 SQVWQRGDF
+2131 SQVWQKGDF

-2177 HIAFTNHSGT
+2177 HIAFTNHPGT
-2187 LNLLSNQVSNINI
+2187 LQLLSNQVSNINI
-2200 TTLDASNGL
+2200 TTLNASNGL

-2216 NVSVSQGNL
+2216 NVSVSQGDL
-2225 FINASCVQQSD
+2225 FINASCTQQSD
-2236 PITTNTANP
+2236 PTTANATNP

-2295 DFSKIKGSA
+2295 DFSKIKGSV

-2318 ANNLT
+2318 ANNLI

-2331 KNASFVTNNLNIQG
+2331 KNASFTANNLTIQG
-2345 AFNNNATQKIGV
+2345 AFNNNATQKIEV
-2357 LQNLV
+2357 LQNLA

-2377 VGGALNNFGAIHF
+2377 VGGVLNNSGAIHF
-2390 NLENIQT
+2390 NLENTQT
-2397 PAPLIQA
+2397 PTPLIQA

-2466 EKNGVLTYLGQR
+2466 EKNGALTYLGQR
-2478 VLLQDKGLLLSVAL
+2478 VLLQDKGLLLSVVL
-2492 PNSNNASPNN
+2492 PDSNNASQNN
-2502 ILSLSVLHNQ
+2502 ILSLSVLYNQ
-2512 VKMSYGDKVMDF
+2512 IKMSYGDKAMDF

-2551 NAIKWLST
+2551 AIKWLST
-2559 LMIKTK
+2559 LMMETK

-2575 ENHSLNEILDATKDL
+2575 ENHSLNEILGVTKDL

-2626 DFRAREGESNF
+2626 DFRAREGESDF
-2637 SERLLE
+2637 SNRLSE

-2651 PNPSEIFVKYSQ
+2651 PNPGEVFVKYSQ
-2663 PNKHPNNLW
+2663 LSKHPNNLW
-2672 VQGVG
+2672 AQGIG

-2718 NIMRSLGNN
+2718 NIMHSLANN
-2727 VDVGMYARAFLKR
+2727 VDMGMYARAFLKR
-2740 NEFTLSANET
+2740 NEFTLSTNET
-2750 YGGNASHINSSNSLL
+2750 YGGNANNINSSNSLL

-2813 MKGKMQNPAYQQFVM
+2813 MKGNDAAYKQFLM

-2866 LIKAKGDNMVRFVGE
+2866 LIKSKGGNTVRFVGE

-2887 KGEIFN
+2887 KGEVFN

-2921 LQYQDLNITGNVG
+2921 LQYQDINITGNVG

>member
-1 MKQFKKKPKKI
+1 MKKFKKKPKSI
-12 KRSQKIILKRPL
+12 KRSHQKTILKRPL
-24 WLMPLLIGG
+24 WLAPLLIGG
-33 FASGVYA
+33 FVSGVYA

-55 KVCVHRPW
+55 KVCVHHPW

-134 LDIELGSNATFNLGA
+134 LNIELGNNATFDLGA
-149 NSGNSFTS
+149 HNGNSFTS

-191 HTGTATLNLNANKVT
+191 HTGTATLNLNANKVN
-206 INSNINAYKTSQVNI
+206 IHSNISAFKTSQVNI
-221 GNANSAITINSVS
+221 GNANSAITIGSVS
-234 LSGDTCSSLAKIGS
+234 LSGDVCSSLASVGV
-248 GANCSSSGPSY
+248 GANCSTSGPSY
-259 SFKGTTSATNTT
+259 SFKGTTNATNTV

-280 FEESANFS
+280 FEESATFS

-298 FNKGF
+298 FNKEF
-303 NATNNTA
+303 KATNNTA
-310 FNSGSFTFKGTSS
+310 FNSGSFNFKGASS
-323 FNNATF
+323 FNGASF
-329 SNASY
+329 SDASY
-334 TFDNQATFQN
+334 TFNNQATFQN

-354 NNQSNPTN
+354 NDQTNQ
-362 SAQHPQILFENSSF
+362 SAQHPQI
-376 NGGIFTFNNQTNP
+376 Q
-389 TNSAQHP
+389 
-396 QILFENS
+396 NS
-403 SFSGST
+403 SFSGNA
-409 TTLKGSATFEQAF
+409 TTLKGFVDFQQAF
-422 NNSNHQLTIQ
+422 NNSNHQLMVQ
-432 NASFDNATFNNTGK
+432 NASFNNANFNNTGK
-446 ITIEKDASFNN
+446 ITIEKEASFNN
-457 TSFNT
+457 TTFNT
-462 PVDTNNMSV
+462 SINTNNMSV

-480 NDLKNGSTLDFGSS
+480 NDLKNGSTLDFGGS
-494 KITLAQGATFNLTS
+494 KVTLAQGTTFNLTS
-508 LGSEKSVTILNS
+508 LGDKNSVTILNS
-520 SGGITYNHL
+520 SGGITYSNL

-536 LTNALKTT
+536 LTNALKTN
-544 ESSSKPQSFAQGL
+544 ENSSDPQSFAQGL
-557 WDMITYNGVTGQLL
+557 WDIITYNGVTGQLL
-571 SENAATPKNTD
+571 SENATTSKPTD
-582 SSPSAPTKDSP
+582 SSPSKSSTNPT

-601 IGDTIY
+601 IGDIIY
-607 KLQETFSPNSII
+607 KLQETFSHNSII

-629 PPPTISGSQFDLS
+629 PPPVISGSKFDLS
-642 ASNYINANMPW
+642 ASNYIDSNMHW

-684 NSFKQTFSTNGS
+684 NSFKQTFSASNS
-696 NLVIGYNATWTG
+696 NLVIGYNATWTDH
-708 NSVSS
+708 NVSS
-713 SGTVSF
+713 SDTVSF

-730 CGPWPYYQCIGTTN
+730 CGPWPYYQCTGTTN
-744 GAYSAYHV
+744 GTYSAYHV
-752 YITANLRSGNRIGTG
+752 YIAANLRSGNRIGTG
-767 GAANLV
+767 GAANLI
-773 FNGVDSINIANATIT
+773 FNGVDSVNIANATIT

-793 AYSSSMTFSTQNMDS
+793 IYSSSMTFSTQGMDNS
-808 SQNLNGLNANGKLSV
+808 HNVNGLNPNGTLLV
-823 YGATFTN
+823 YGTTFTN
-830 QAKDGKFIFNAGQ
+830 QAKDGKFIFNAGK

-896 NFNNSNATTSFVG
+896 NFNNSSATTSFMG
-909 DFTNANSN
+909 DFNNAHSN

-926 GNSTNSDGSQNTAN
+926 GNPTNSNGSQNNAN
-940 FNNTGSVNIA
+940 FNNTGSVNIS
-950 GNATFDNM
+950 GNATFDNVV
-958 AFNGPT
+958 FNGPT
-964 NTSVKGQVTLNN
+964 IMSVKGQVTLNS

-989 DGMINFSAH
+989 DGTITFNAH
-998 SVINIGEA
+998 SVINIAEA

-1016 SSSKEIEYNNAFS
+1016 SSSKEIEYNNA

-1047 LVSSAGNGIYD
+1047 LVSSAGNGVYD

-1068 NFQEVFSPNS
+1068 NFQEIFSQNS

-1089 FDYVDMEKSD
+1089 FDYMDMEKSD
-1099 HLYYQ
+1099 HLYYK

-1120 LGNLNNTIYYYDK
+1120 LGDSNNTIYYYDK

-1149 FSQTLT
+1149 FSQTFT

-1219 TGSIESGNR
+1219 TGNIESGNR

-1248 NATLYNRAAGTQSSS
+1248 NATLYNCAAGTQSSS

-1268 NSANIQAQNSYFIDD
+1268 NGANIQAQNSYFIDD
-1283 TAQNKG
+1283 TAQNGG

-1308 GYVGQTQSVFKFNAV
+1308 GYVGKTQSVFKFNAK

-1329 NSSNLS
+1329 NSTNLS
-1335 SGLYQISAKSVLFDN
+1335 SGLYQMQAKSVSFDN
-1350 SNLSVSVGTSSIKA
+1350 SNLSVSVGTSSIQA
-1364 NAISLSQNASINASN
+1364 SAINLSQNASINASN
-1379 HSTLELSGDLNLN
+1379 HSTLELQGDLNVN

-1399 NQSAINVSN
+1399 NQSTINVSN
-1408 NATINDYASLIA
+1408 NATINDHASLIA
-1420 SNGSHLNFNGAV
+1420 SNNAHINFNGTT
-1432 NFNSANITTS
+1432 NFNSANVTTS
-1442 LSDSSIVFKGASSLG
+1442 LNHSSIAFKGAISLG
-1457 GQFNLSNNSFLDFQG
+1457 GQFNLSNNSSLDFQG

-1485 NNAFSQSPIT
+1485 DNAFSQSPIT

-1527 LVFSDQ
+1527 LVFGDQ

-1558 QADMNSNWYE
+1558 QAGMDSNWYE
-1568 RISFFGMRINDGIYD
+1568 RINFFGMRINDGVYD
-1583 AKNQTYSFTNPL
+1583 AINQTYSFTNPL

-1623 LYNIGSEIFNY
+1623 LYNIDSEVFNY

-1645 SYSDDAQGVFYLTS
+1645 SYSDDAEGVFYLTS
-1659 SVKGYYNPNQS
+1659 NVKGYYNPNQS

-1678 TTKNNNLTSESSV
+1678 TTKNNNLTSDSSV

-1700 NPISALHVY
+1700 NPISALHIY

-1741 LSSLSNL
+1741 LSSLSGL
-1748 KGDALNQLTKLITP
+1748 KGDVLNQLTKLITP
-1762 SDWKNINELIDN
+1762 NDWKNINELIDN

-1781 NFNNGALIIGA
+1781 NFNNGALIVGA

-1798 NTNSTVVFGGLGYQK
+1798 NTNSAVVFGGLGYQK

-1927 KAGGLGNLIVNTL
+1927 KAGGLGNLIADTL
-1940 GSGSVIGGYL
+1940 GSNSMIGGHL

-2037 ANDIGQVISVML
+2037 ANDIGQVISVIL

-2076 QDMLNSLE
+2076 QDTLNSLE

-2105 GPIYEQG
+2105 GSIYEQG
-2112 LGDLIPNLGK
+2112 LGDLIPSLGK

-2131 SQVWQRGDF
+2131 SQVWQKGDF
-2140 SFNAQGN
+2140 NFNAQGN

-2157 ANGGTLS
+2157 ANGGALS

-2177 HIAFTNHSGT
+2177 HISFTNHAGA
-2187 LNLLSNQVSNINI
+2187 LQLLSNQVSNINI
-2200 TTLDASNGL
+2200 TTLNASNGL

-2225 FINASCVQQSD
+2225 FISASCVEQNN
-2236 PITTNTANP
+2236 PTTANIANP
-2245 CALSAQSANGAS
+2245 CTLSAQSANGAS
-2257 SNNASNNAPIA
+2257 SSDASNNAQIA

-2318 ANNLT
+2318 ANNLI

-2331 KNASFVTNNLNIQG
+2331 KNASFMANNLNIQG
-2345 AFNNNATQKIGV
+2345 AFNNNATRKIEV
-2357 LQNLV
+2357 LQNLT

-2377 VGGALNNFGAIHF
+2377 VGGALNNSGAIHF
-2390 NLENIQT
+2390 NLENTQT
-2397 PAPLIQA
+2397 PTPLIQA

-2416 FINVNNSMAN
+2416 FMNINNSMAN

-2435 SRYIDYNINPN
+2435 SRYIDYNINPS

-2451 LKLYTLININGNHIE
+2451 LNLYTLININGNRIE

-2492 PNSNNASPNN
+2492 PNSNNAPQNN
-2502 ILSLSVLHNQ
+2502 ILSLSVLYNQ
-2512 VKMSYGDKVMDF
+2512 VKMSYGNKVMDF

-2539 SALNQIEAIGGN
+2539 SALNKIESVGGN

-2559 LMIKTK
+2559 LMMATK

-2575 ENHSLNEILDATKDL
+2575 ENHSLNEILGVAKDL
-2590 QNTASLISN
+2590 LNTASLISN

-2626 DFRAREGESNF
+2626 DFRSREGESDF

-2651 PNPSEIFVKYSQ
+2651 PNPNEVFVKYSQ
-2663 PNKHPNNLW
+2663 LSKHQNNLW
-2672 VQGVG
+2672 VQGIG

-2718 NIMRSLGNN
+2718 NIMHSLANN

-2750 YGGNASHINSSNSLL
+2750 YGGNASNINSSNPLL
-2765 SVLNQRYNYNTWTTS
+2765 SVLNQRYSYNTWTTS

-2798 KPQVGLSYHFIGLSG
+2798 KPQVGLSYHFIGLSA
-2813 MKGKMQNPAYQQFVM
+2813 MKGNDAAYKQFLM

-2844 ESRKYFGK
+2844 EGRKYFGK

-2866 LIKAKGDNMVRFVGE
+2866 LIKSKGGNMVRFVGE

-2887 KGEIFN
+2887 KGEVFN

-2906 WRLMYVNAGVGLKMG
+2906 WRLMYVNAGVGLNMG
-2921 LQYQDLNITGNVG
+2921 LQYQDINITGNVG

>member
-1 MKQFKKKPKKI
+1 MKKFKKKPKSI
-12 KRSQKIILKRPL
+12 KRSHQKTILKRPL
-24 WLMPLLIGG
+24 WLAPLLISG

-40 DGTDILGLS
+40 NNLWDLLNPKVGGEYVHWVKGSQYCAWWEFAGCLKNV
-49 WGEKSQ
+49 WGANHKG
-55 KVCVHRPW
+55 
-63 YALWSCDKW
+63 YDA
-72 EEKTQQFTGN
+72 
-82 QLITKTWAGGNA
+82 GNA
-94 ANYYHSQNNQDITAN
+94 ANYLSSQNYQAIFVGSGNET
-109 LKNDN
+109 
-114 GTYFLSGLYNYTG
+114 GTYSLSGFTNYV
-127 GEYNGGN
+127 GGN
-134 LDIELGSNATFNLGA
+134 LTINLG
-149 NSGNSFTS
+149 NSVVLDLSGSNSFTS
-157 WYPNGHTNVTFS
+157 YQGYNQGKDEVSFNV
-169 AGTIN
+169 GTIN
-174 VNNSVEVG
+174 LNGALEVG
-182 NRVGSGAGT
+182 NRVGTGAGT
-191 HTGTATLNLNANKVT
+191 HTGTATLNLNANKVN
-206 INSNINAYKTSQVNI
+206 INSNISAFKTSQVNI
-221 GNANSAITINSVS
+221 GNANSAITIGSVS
-234 LSGDTCSSLAKIGS
+234 LSGDTCSSLASVGV
-248 GANCSSSGPSY
+248 GANCSTSGPSY
-259 SFKGTTSATNTT
+259 SFKGTTNATNTA

-280 FEESANFS
+280 FEENATFS
-288 GAKLNGGAFT
+288 GAKWNGGTYT
-298 FNKGF
+298 FNKEF

-310 FNSGSFTFKGTSS
+310 FNSGSFNFKGASS
-323 FNNATF
+323 FNGASF
-329 SNASY
+329 SNATY

-354 NNQSNPTN
+354 NNQNN
-362 SAQHPQILFENSSF
+362 QSAQHPQI
-376 NGGIFTFNNQTNP
+376 Q
-389 TNSAQHP
+389 
-396 QILFENS
+396 NS
-403 SFSGST
+403 SFSGNA
-409 TTLKGSATFEQAF
+409 TTLKGFVNFQQAF

-432 NASFDNATFNNTGK
+432 NASFNNANFSNTGK
-446 ITIEKDASFNN
+446 ITINESASFNDTTFN
-457 TSFNT
+457 TS
-462 PVDTNNMSV
+462 VDTSNMTI

-480 NDLKNGSTLDFGSS
+480 NDLKNGATLDFGSS
-494 KITLAQGATFNLTS
+494 KITLTQGTTFNLTS
-508 LGSEKSVTILNS
+508 LGDKNSVTILNS
-520 SGGITYNHL
+520 SGGITYNNL

-536 LTNALKTT
+536 LTNALKTN
-544 ESSSKPQSFAQGL
+544 ESSSRPQSFAQGL
-557 WDMITYNGVTGQLL
+557 WDIITYNGVTGQLL
-571 SENAATPKNTD
+571 STDAAASKSAD
-582 SSPSAPTKDSP
+582 SSPSKSSTNPT

-607 KLQETFSPNSII
+607 KLQETFSHNSII

-629 PPPTISGSQFDLS
+629 PPPVISGSKFDLS
-642 ASNYINANMPW
+642 ASNYIDSDMPW
-653 YDHKYYIPKS
+653 YDHKSYIPKS

-684 NSFKQTFSTNGS
+684 NSFKQTFSTSGS
-696 NLVIGYNATWTG
+696 NLVIGYNSTWTDH
-708 NSVSS
+708 NVSS
-713 SGTVSF
+713 SDMVSF
-719 GDTSGSALNGH
+719 GDTSGSTLNGH
-730 CGPWPYYQCIGTTN
+730 CGPWPYYQCTGTTN
-744 GAYSAYHV
+744 GTYSAYHV

-773 FNGVDSINIANATIT
+773 FNGVDSVNIANATIT

-793 AYSSSMTFSTQNMDS
+793 IYSSSMTFSTQSMDN
-808 SQNLNGLNANGKLSV
+808 SQNLNGLNPNGTLSV
-823 YGATFTN
+823 YDTTFTN

-843 ATFENTNF
+843 AVFENTNF

-896 NFNNSNATTSFVG
+896 NFNNSNANTSFVG

-917 LQIAGNAVF
+917 LQIAGSAVF
-926 GNSTNSDGSQNTAN
+926 GNSNNGSQNNAN
-940 FNNTGSVNIA
+940 FNNTGSVNIS
-950 GNATFDNM
+950 GNATFDNVV
-958 AFNGPT
+958 FNGPT
-964 NTSVKGQVTLNN
+964 NMSVKGQVTLNN

-989 DGMINFSAH
+989 DGTITFNAH
-998 SVINIGEA
+998 SVINIAEA

-1047 LVSSAGNGIYD
+1047 LVSSVGNGVYD

-1068 NFQEVFSPNS
+1068 NFQEIFSPNS

-1089 FDYVDMEKSD
+1089 FDYMDMEKSD

-1120 LGNLNNTIYYYDK
+1120 LGKLNNTIYYYDN

-1149 FSQTLT
+1149 FSQTFT

-1238 FNGLQGILLT
+1238 FNALQGILLT

-1263 MNFIS
+1263 MNFVS

-1283 TAQNKG
+1283 TAQNGG

-1308 GYVGQTQSVFKFNAV
+1308 GYVGKTQSVFKFNAA
-1323 NAISFT
+1323 NAINFT
-1329 NSSNLS
+1329 NSTNLS
-1335 SGLYQISAKSVLFDN
+1335 SGLYQMQAKSVSFDN

-1364 NAISLSQNASINASN
+1364 NAINLSQNASINASN
-1379 HSTLELSGDLNLN
+1379 HSTLELQGDLNVN

-1408 NATINDYASLIA
+1408 NATINDHASLIV
-1420 SNGSHLNFNGAV
+1420 NDGSRLNFNGTT

-1442 LSDSSIVFKGASSLG
+1442 LNHSSIAFKGAISLG
-1457 GQFNLSNNSFLDFQG
+1457 GQFNLSNNSSLDFQG

-1485 NNAFSQSPIT
+1485 DSTFSQSPIT

-1558 QADMNSNWYE
+1558 QAGMNHNWYE
-1568 RISFFGMRINDGIYD
+1568 RINFFSMHINDGVYD
-1583 AKNQTYSFTNPL
+1583 AINQTYSFTNPL

-1623 LYNIGSEIFNY
+1623 LYNIGSEVFNY

-1645 SYSDDAQGVFYLTS
+1645 SYSDDAEGVFYLTS
-1659 SVKGYYNPNQS
+1659 NVKGYYNPNQS

-1741 LSSLSNL
+1741 LSSLSALNSN
-1748 KGDALNQLTKLITP
+1748 ALNQLTKLITP
-1762 SDWKNINELIDN
+1762 NDWKNINEFIDN

-1781 NFNNGALIIGA
+1781 NFNNGTLIVGA

-1798 NTNSTVVFGGLGYQK
+1798 DTNSAVVFGGLGYQK

-1875 NSQTSLILNQA
+1875 NSQTSLVLNQA

-1927 KAGGLGNLIVNTL
+1927 KAGGLGNLIADTL
-1940 GSGSVIGGYL
+1940 GSNSVIGGHL

-1972 NDSGLNTAIKD
+1972 NDSGLNAAIKD

-2011 KLIGSMSINDLLS
+2011 KLIVSMSINDLLS

-2037 ANDIGQVISVML
+2037 ANDIGQVISVIL

-2056 EALQNDVV
+2056 GALKNDVA

-2076 QDMLNSLE
+2076 QDTLNSLE

-2105 GPIYEQG
+2105 GSIYEQG
-2112 LGDLIPNLGK
+2112 LGDLMPNLGK

-2131 SQVWQRGDF
+2131 SQVWQKGDF

-2157 ANGGTLS
+2157 ANGGAIS
-2164 FNAGNSLIFAGNN
+2164 FNAGDTLIFAGNN
-2177 HIAFTNHSGT
+2177 RISFTNHAGA

-2200 TTLDASNGL
+2200 TTLNASNGL
-2209 KINAANN
+2209 KINASNN

-2225 FINASCVQQSD
+2225 FINASCVGQNN
-2236 PITTNTANP
+2236 PTTANIANP
-2245 CALSAQSANGAS
+2245 CVLSTQSANDAS
-2257 SNNASNNAPIA
+2257 FGNVSNNEQIA

-2295 DFSKIKGSA
+2295 DFSKIKDSA

-2331 KNASFVTNNLNIQG
+2331 KNASFTANNLNIQG
-2345 AFNNNATQKIGV
+2345 AFNNNATRKIEV
-2357 LQNLV
+2357 LQNLT

-2397 PAPLIQA
+2397 PTPLIQA
-2404 EGIINLNTTQTP
+2404 RGIINLNTTQTP
-2416 FINVNNSMAN
+2416 FMNVNNSMAN

-2451 LKLYTLININGNHIE
+2451 LNLYALININGNHIE

-2492 PNSNNASPNN
+2492 PNLNNAHQNN

-2512 VKMSYGDKVMDF
+2512 IKMSYGDKVMDF

-2539 SALNQIEAIGGN
+2539 SALNQIEAVGGN

-2559 LMIKTK
+2559 LMMETK

-2575 ENHSLNEILDATKDL
+2575 ENHSLHEILGVAKDL
-2590 QNTASLISN
+2590 LNTASLISN
-2599 PNFRDNATN
+2599 PNFRNNATN

-2626 DFRAREGESNF
+2626 DFRAREGESDF
-2637 SERLLE
+2637 SKHLLE

-2651 PNPSEIFVKYSQ
+2651 PNPGEVFVKYSQ
-2663 PNKHPNNLW
+2663 PNKHQNNLW
-2672 VQGVG
+2672 VQGIG

-2718 NIMRSLGNN
+2718 NIMHSLANN

-2750 YGGNASHINSSNSLL
+2750 YEGNASNINSSNSLL
-2765 SVLNQRYNYNTWTTS
+2765 SVLNQRYSYNTWTTS

-2813 MKGKMQNPAYQQFVM
+2813 MKGKMNDAAYKQFLM

-2858 TARLGRDL
+2858 TARLGRDF
-2866 LIKAKGDNMVRFVGE
+2866 LIKSKGDNVVRFVGE

-2887 KGEIFN
+2887 KGEVFN

-2906 WRLMYVNAGVGLKMG
+2906 WRLVYVNAGVGLKMG
-2921 LQYQDLNITGNVG
+2921 LQYQDINITGNVG

>member
-1 MKQFKKKPKKI
+1 MKKFKKKPKSI
-12 KRSQKIILKRPL
+12 KRSHQKTILKRPL
-24 WLMPLLIGG
+24 WLAPLLIGG
-33 FASGVYA
+33 FASGVHA

-55 KVCVHRPW
+55 KVCVHHPW
-63 YALWSCDKW
+63 YAIWSCDKW

-127 GEYNGGN
+127 GENNGGN
-134 LDIELGSNATFNLGA
+134 LNIELGSNATFDLGVH
-149 NSGNSFTS
+149 NGNSFTS
-157 WYPNGHTNVTFS
+157 WYPNGHTNIAFS

-191 HTGTATLNLNANKVT
+191 HTGTATLNLNANKVN
-206 INSNINAYKTSQVNI
+206 INSNISTFKTSQVNI
-221 GNANSAITINSVS
+221 GNANSVITIGSVS
-234 LSGDTCSSLAKIGS
+234 LSGDTCSSLASVGV
-248 GANCSSSGPSY
+248 GANCSTSGPGY
-259 SFKGTTSATNTT
+259 SFKGTTSATNTA

-280 FEESANFS
+280 FEENTTFS

-298 FNKGF
+298 FNKEL

-310 FNSGSFTFKGTSS
+310 FNSGSFNFKGASS
-323 FNNATF
+323 FNGTTF
-329 SNASY
+329 SDASY
-334 TFDNQATFQN
+334 TFNNQATFNN

-354 NNQSNPTN
+354 NNQ
-362 SAQHPQILFENSSF
+362 I
-376 NGGIFTFNNQTNP
+376 NQ

-403 SFSGST
+403 SFSGNA
-409 TTLKGSATFEQAF
+409 TTLKGFVNFQQAF
-422 NNSNHQLTIQ
+422 NNSNHQLTVQ
-432 NASFDNATFNNTGK
+432 NASFNNANFNNTGK
-446 ITIEKDASFNN
+446 ITINESASFNDTAFN
-457 TSFNT
+457 TSVNT
-462 PVDTNNMSV
+462 SNMTI

-494 KITLAQGATFNLTS
+494 QVTLTQGTTFNLTS
-508 LGSEKSVTILNS
+508 LGDKNSVTILNS
-520 SGGITYNHL
+520 SGGITYNNL
-529 LNHALNS
+529 LNHVLNS
-536 LTNALKTT
+536 LTNALKTN
-544 ESSSKPQSFAQGL
+544 ESSLKPQSFAQGL

-571 SENAATPKNTD
+571 STDATTSKPAD
-582 SSPSAPTKDSP
+582 SSPSKSSTNPT

-601 IGDTIY
+601 IGDIIY
-607 KLQETFSPNSII
+607 KLQETFSHNSII

-629 PPPTISGSQFDLS
+629 PPPVISGSKFDLS
-642 ASNYINANMPW
+642 ASNYIDFDMPW
-653 YDHKYYIPKS
+653 YDHKSYIPKS

-684 NSFKQTFSTNGS
+684 NSFKQTFSASGS
-696 NLVIGYNATWTG
+696 NLVIGYNSTWTDH
-708 NSVSS
+708 NVSS
-713 SGTVSF
+713 SDTVSF

-730 CGPWPYYQCIGTTN
+730 CGPWPYYQCTGTTN
-744 GAYSAYHV
+744 GTYSTYHV

-773 FNGVDSINIANATIT
+773 FNGVDSVNIANATIT

-793 AYSSSMTFSTQNMDS
+793 IYSSSMTFSTQGMDN
-808 SQNLNGLNANGKLSV
+808 SQNLNDLNANGTLSV

-830 QAKDGKFIFNAGQ
+830 QAKDGKFIFNAGK
-843 ATFENTNF
+843 AVFENTNF

-877 ISAKNASFNNANF
+877 IGAKNASFNNANF

-917 LQIAGNAVF
+917 LQIAGSAVF
-926 GNSTNSDGSQNTAN
+926 GNSANGSQNNAN
-940 FNNTGSVNIA
+940 FNNTGSVNIS
-950 GNATFDNM
+950 GNATFDNVV
-958 AFNGPT
+958 FNSPT
-964 NTSVKGQVTLNN
+964 NMSVKGQVILNN

-989 DGMINFSAH
+989 DGTITFNAH
-998 SVINIGEA
+998 SVINIAEA

-1047 LVSSAGNGIYD
+1047 LVSSVGNGVYD

-1068 NFQEVFSPNS
+1068 NFQEIFSPNS

-1089 FDYVDMEKSD
+1089 FDYMDMEKSD
-1099 HLYYQ
+1099 HLYYKDV
-1104 NALGFMTY
+1104 AGFMTY

-1120 LGNLNNTIYYYDK
+1120 LGNSNNTIYYYDN

-1149 FSQTLT
+1149 FSQTFT

-1168 WTNAS
+1168 WTDAS

-1263 MNFIS
+1263 MNFTS
-1268 NSANIQAQNSYFIDD
+1268 NGANIQAQNSYFIDD
-1283 TAQNKG
+1283 TAQNGG

-1308 GYVGQTQSVFKFNAV
+1308 GYVGQTQSVFKFNAA

-1329 NSSNLS
+1329 NSTNLS
-1335 SGLYQISAKSVLFDN
+1335 SGLYQMQAKSVSFDN
-1350 SNLSVSVGTSSIKA
+1350 SSLSVSVGTSSIKA
-1364 NAISLSQNASINASN
+1364 NAINLSQNASINASN
-1379 HSTLELSGDLNLN
+1379 HSTLELQGDLNLN

-1399 NQSAINVSN
+1399 NQSTINVSN
-1408 NATINDYASLIA
+1408 NATINDYASLIV
-1420 SNGSHLNFNGAV
+1420 NDGSRLNFNGTT

-1442 LSDSSIVFKGASSLG
+1442 LNHSSIVFKGAISLG
-1457 GQFNLSNNSFLDFQG
+1457 GQFNLSNNSSLDFQG

-1485 NNAFSQSPIT
+1485 DNAFSQSPIT

-1558 QADMNSNWYE
+1558 QADMNNNWYE
-1568 RISFFGMRINDGIYD
+1568 HINFFGMHINDGVYD
-1583 AKNQTYSFTNPL
+1583 AINQTYSFTNPL

-1623 LYNIGSEIFNY
+1623 LYNIGSEVFNY

-1645 SYSDDAQGVFYLTS
+1645 SYSDDAEGVFYLTS
-1659 SVKGYYNPNQS
+1659 NVKGYYNPNQS
-1670 YQASGSNN
+1670 YQANGSNN
-1678 TTKNNNLTSESSV
+1678 TTKNNNLISGASV

-1741 LSSLSNL
+1741 LSSLSDLNSNV
-1748 KGDALNQLTKLITP
+1748 LNQLTKLITP
-1762 SDWKNINELIDN
+1762 NDWKNINEFIDN

-1781 NFNNGALIIGA
+1781 NFNNGTLIVGA
-1792 TKIGQT
+1792 AKIGQT
-1798 NTNSTVVFGGLGYQK
+1798 DTNSAVVFGGLGYQK

-1875 NSQTSLILNQA
+1875 NSQTSLVLNQA

-1927 KAGGLGNLIVNTL
+1927 KAGGLGNLIADTL
-1940 GSGSVIGGYL
+1940 GSNSVIGGHL

-2011 KLIGSMSINDLLS
+2011 KLIGSMSINDLLN

-2037 ANDIGQVISVML
+2037 ANDIGQVISVIL

-2056 EALQNDVV
+2056 SALKNDVA

-2076 QDMLNSLE
+2076 QDTLNSLE

-2090 QIKSVLDKVLAAKGL
+2090 QIKSVLDKILAAKGL
-2105 GPIYEQG
+2105 GSIYEQG
-2112 LGDLIPNLGK
+2112 LGDLMPNLGK

-2131 SQVWQRGDF
+2131 SQVWQKGDF

-2157 ANGGTLS
+2157 ANGGVLS

-2177 HIAFTNHSGT
+2177 HISFTNHAGA

-2200 TTLDASNGL
+2200 TTLNASNGL
-2209 KINAANN
+2209 KINATSN

-2225 FINASCVQQSD
+2225 FISASCVGQNN
-2236 PITTNTANP
+2236 PTTANIANP
-2245 CALSAQSANGAS
+2245 CALSTQSANGTS
-2257 SNNASNNAPIA
+2257 SNDASNNAQIA

-2331 KNASFVTNNLNIQG
+2331 KNANFMANNLNIQG
-2345 AFNNNATQKIGV
+2345 AFNNNATRKIEV
-2357 LQNLV
+2357 FQNLT

-2397 PAPLIQA
+2397 PTPLIQA
-2404 EGIINLNTTQTP
+2404 RGIINLNTTQTP
-2416 FINVNNSMAN
+2416 FMNVNNSMAN

-2451 LKLYTLININGNHIE
+2451 LNLYTLININGNHIE

-2492 PNSNNASPNN
+2492 PNPNNAHQNN
-2502 ILSLSVLHNQ
+2502 ILSLSVLYNQ
-2512 VKMSYGDKVMDF
+2512 IKMSYGDKVMDF

-2539 SALNQIEAIGGN
+2539 SALNQIEAVGGN

-2559 LMIKTK
+2559 LMMETK

-2575 ENHSLNEILDATKDL
+2575 KNHSLHEILGVAKDL
-2590 QNTASLISN
+2590 LNTASLISN

-2626 DFRAREGESNF
+2626 DFRAREGESDF

-2651 PNPSEIFVKYSQ
+2651 PNPGEVFVKYSQ

-2672 VQGVG
+2672 VQGIG

-2718 NIMRSLGNN
+2718 NIMHSLANN

-2750 YGGNASHINSSNSLL
+2750 YGGNASNINSSNSLL
-2765 SVLNQRYNYNTWTTS
+2765 SVLNQRYSYNTWTTS

-2813 MKGKMQNPAYQQFVM
+2813 MKGKMNDAAYKQFLM

-2866 LIKAKGDNMVRFVGE
+2866 LIKSKGGNVVRFVGE

-2887 KGEIFN
+2887 KGEVFN

-2906 WRLMYVNAGVGLKMG
+2906 WRLVYVNAGVGLKMG
-2921 LQYQDLNITGNVG
+2921 LQYQDINITGNVG

>member
-1 MKQFKKKPKKI
+1 MKKFKKKPKKI
-12 KRSQKIILKRPL
+12 TRKQKTILKRPL
-24 WLMPLLIGG
+24 WLMPLLISG

-55 KVCVHRPW
+55 KVCVHHPW
-63 YALWSCDKW
+63 YALWNCDKW
-72 EEKTQQFTGN
+72 EEKTQQYTGN

-94 ANYYHSQNNQDITAN
+94 ANYYHTQNNQDITAN

-127 GEYNGGN
+127 GKYNGGN
-134 LDIELGSNATFNLGA
+134 LNIELGSNATFNLGA
-149 NSGNSFTS
+149 SSGNSFTS

-191 HTGTATLNLNANKVT
+191 HTGTATLNLNANKVN
-206 INSNINAYKTSQVNI
+206 INSNISAYKTSQVNI
-221 GNANSAITINSVS
+221 GNANSAIIINSVS

-248 GANCSSSGPSY
+248 GANCSTSGPSY
-259 SFKGTTSATNTT
+259 SFKGTTNATNTT
-271 FSNASGSFT
+271 FSNANGSFT
-280 FEESANFS
+280 FEESATFS
-288 GAKLNGGAFT
+288 GAKWNGGAFT

-303 NATNNTA
+303 SATNNTA
-310 FNSGSFTFKGTSS
+310 FNSGSFTFKDTSS

-329 SNASY
+329 NNATY
-334 TFDNQATFQN
+334 TFNNQATFQN
-344 SSFNGGTFTF
+344 SSFNGGT
-354 NNQSNPTN
+354 
-362 SAQHPQILFENSSF
+362 
-376 NGGIFTFNNQTNP
+376 FTFNNQTNP

-403 SFSGST
+403 SFSGNAI
-409 TTLKGSATFEQAF
+409 TLKGSVIFQQAF

-432 NASFDNATFNNTGK
+432 NASFNNATFNNTGK
-446 ITIEKDASFNN
+446 ITIEKEASFNN

-462 PVDTNNMSV
+462 SVDTNNMTIS
-471 TGSVTLSGK
+471 GGVTLSGK

-544 ESSSKPQSFAQGL
+544 ESPSKPQSFAQGL
-557 WDMITYNGVTGQLL
+557 WDMITYDGVTGQLL
-571 SENAATPKNTD
+571 NESAATSKNTD
-582 SSPSAPTKDSP
+582 SSPPKYSTNST

-607 KLQETFSPNSII
+607 KLQETFGPNSII

-642 ASNYINANMPW
+642 ASNYINADMPW

-684 NSFKQTFSTNGS
+684 NSFKQTFSANGS

-730 CGPWPYYQCIGTTN
+730 CGPWPYYQCTGTTN
-744 GAYSAYHV
+744 GTYSAYHV

-793 AYSSSMTFSTQNMDS
+793 IYSSSMTFSTQNMDN

-830 QAKDGKFIFNAGQ
+830 QAKDGKFTFNAGQ

-851 NGGSYQFSGDS
+851 NGGSYQFNGDS

-877 ISAKNASFNNANF
+877 IGAKNASFNNANF

-926 GNSTNSDGSQNTAN
+926 GNSTNGFQNTAN

-958 AFNGPT
+958 VFNSPT

-989 DGMINFSAH
+989 DGTISFSTH
-998 SVINIGEA
+998 SVINIDQA

-1047 LVSSAGNGIYD
+1047 LVSSAGNGVYD

-1099 HLYYQ
+1099 RLYYQ

-1120 LGNLNNTIYYYDK
+1120 LGNPNNTIYYYDN

-1149 FSQTLT
+1149 FSQTFT

-1168 WTNAS
+1168 WTSVS
-1173 DAPQSNTII
+1173 DAPQSNVII

-1263 MNFIS
+1263 MNFVS

-1335 SGLYQISAKSVLFDN
+1335 SGLYQMQAKSVLFDN

-1364 NAISLSQNASINASN
+1364 NAINLSQNASINASN
-1379 HSTLELSGDLNLN
+1379 HSTLELQGDLNLN

-1420 SNGSHLNFNGAV
+1420 SNGSHLNFNGAA

-1442 LSDSSIVFKGASSLG
+1442 LNDSSIVFKGLSSLG
-1457 GQFNLSNNSFLDFQG
+1457 GQFNLSNNSSLDFQG

-1485 NNAFSQSPIT
+1485 DNAFSQSPIT
-1495 FHQALDIKA
+1495 FHQALDIKV

-1544 SDLNDNKN
+1544 SDLNGNKN

-1558 QADMNSNWYE
+1558 QANMNGNWYE
-1568 RISFFGMRINDGIYD
+1568 RINFFGMRINDGIYD

-1678 TTKNNNLTSESSV
+1678 TTKNNNITSESSV

-1781 NFNNGALIIGA
+1781 NFNNGALIVGA

-1798 NTNSTVVFGGLGYQK
+1798 DTNSAVVFGGLGYQK

-1940 GSGSVIGGYL
+1940 GSNSVIGGYL

-2003 GIDLQNPE
+2003 GVDLQNPE

-2056 EALQNDVV
+2056 EALQNDVA

-2076 QDMLNSLE
+2076 QDTLNSLE

-2131 SQVWQRGDF
+2131 SQVWQKGDF

-2209 KINAANN
+2209 KINAGSNN
-2216 NVSVSQGNL
+2216 ISVSQGDL
-2225 FINASCVQQSD
+2225 FINASCAQQSD
-2236 PITTNTANP
+2236 PTTASVTNP
-2245 CALSAQSANGAS
+2245 CALTTQNNAS
-2257 SNNASNNAPIA
+2257 SSNASNNAPIA
-2268 LNNNDESL
+2268 LSNNDESL

-2362 IASNASLSTGIYGLE
+2362 IASNASLNTGVYGLE

-2390 NLENIQT
+2390 NLENFQT
-2397 PAPLIQA
+2397 PVNPLIQA
-2404 EGIINLNTTQTP
+2404 EGIINLNTAQTP
-2416 FINVNNSMAN
+2416 FMNVSVAN
-2426 NTTYTLLKS
+2426 GGTYTLLKS

-2502 ILSLSVLHNQ
+2502 ILSLSVLYNQ
-2512 VKMSYGDKVMDF
+2512 VKMSYGDKIMDF

-2551 NAIKWLST
+2551 SAIKWLST

-2608 LLELASYTQQT
+2608 LLELAGYTQQT

-2798 KPQVGLSYHFIGLSG
+2798 KPQVGLSYHFIGLSR
-2813 MKGKMQNPAYQQFVM
+2813 MKGKIQNPAYQQFVM

>member
-1 MKQFKKKPKKI
+1 MKKFKKKPKKI
-12 KRSQKIILKRPL
+12 TRKQKIILKRPL

-33 FASGVYA
+33 FASGAYA
-40 DGTDILGLS
+40 NNLWDLLNPKVGGEYVHWVKGSQYCAWWEFAGCLKNV
-49 WGEKSQ
+49 WGANHKG
-55 KVCVHRPW
+55 
-63 YALWSCDKW
+63 YDA
-72 EEKTQQFTGN
+72 
-82 QLITKTWAGGNA
+82 GNA
-94 ANYYHSQNNQDITAN
+94 ANYLSSQNYQAISVGSGNET
-109 LKNDN
+109 
-114 GTYFLSGLYNYTG
+114 GTYSLSGFTNYV
-127 GEYNGGN
+127 GGN
-134 LDIELGSNATFNLGA
+134 LTINLG
-149 NSGNSFTS
+149 NSVVLDLSGSNSFTS
-157 WYPNGHTNVTFS
+157 YQGYNQGKDDVSFNVGAINLNG
-169 AGTIN
+169 AL
-174 VNNSVEVG
+174 EVG

-191 HTGTATLNLNANKVT
+191 HTGTATLNLNANKVN
-206 INSNINAYKTSQVNI
+206 IHSNISAFKTSQVNI
-221 GNANSAITINSVS
+221 GNANSVIIIGSVS
-234 LSGDTCSSLAKIGS
+234 LNGDTCSSLASVGV
-248 GANCSSSGPSY
+248 GANCSTSGPSY
-259 SFKGTTSATNTT
+259 SFKGTTSATNTA

-280 FEESANFS
+280 FEENAAFS

-298 FNKGF
+298 FNKEF
-303 NATNNTA
+303 SATNNTA
-310 FNSGSFTFKGTSS
+310 FNSGNFNFKGASS
-323 FNNATF
+323 FNGASF
-329 SNASY
+329 SNATY
-334 TFDNQATFQN
+334 TFNNQATFQT

-354 NNQSNPTN
+354 NNQTNQTN
-362 SAQHPQILFENSSF
+362 SAQHPQI
-376 NGGIFTFNNQTNP
+376 Q
-389 TNSAQHP
+389 
-396 QILFENS
+396 NS
-403 SFSGST
+403 SFSGGAA
-409 TTLKGSATFEQAF
+409 TLKGFVNFQQAF
-422 NNSNHQLTIQ
+422 NNSNRQLIIQ
-432 NASFDNATFNNTGK
+432 NASFNNANFNNTGK
-446 ITIEKDASFNN
+446 ITINENASFNN
-457 TSFNT
+457 TTFNT
-462 PVDTNNMSV
+462 SVDTSNMTIKS
-471 TGSVTLSGK
+471 GVTLSGK

-494 KITLAQGATFNLTS
+494 QVTLTQGTTFNLTS
-508 LGSEKSVTILNS
+508 LGDKNSVTILNS
-520 SGGITYNHL
+520 SGGITYSNL

-536 LTNALKTT
+536 LTDALKAS
-544 ESSSKPQSFAQGL
+544 ENSSTPQTFAL

-571 SENAATPKNTD
+571 NENATKSKPAD
-582 SSPSAPTKDSP
+582 SSPSKPFANSTK
-593 QVYQVGYK
+593 VYQVGYK
-601 IGDTIY
+601 IGDIIY
-607 KLQETFSPNSII
+607 KLQETFSHNSII

-629 PPPTISGSQFDLS
+629 PPPIISGSKFDLS
-642 ASNYINANMPW
+642 ASNYINSDMPW

-684 NSFKQTFSTNGS
+684 NSFKQTFSASGS
-696 NLVIGYNATWTG
+696 NLVIGYNSTWTDH
-708 NSVSS
+708 NISS
-713 SGTVSF
+713 SDTVSF

-730 CGPWPYYQCIGTTN
+730 CGPWPYYQCTGTTD
-744 GAYSAYHV
+744 GTYSAYHV

-767 GAANLV
+767 GAANLI
-773 FNGVDSINIANATIT
+773 FNGVDSVNIANATIT

-793 AYSSSMTFSTQNMDS
+793 IYSSSMTFSTQNMDN

-823 YGATFTN
+823 YGTTFTN

-843 ATFENTNF
+843 AVFENTNF

-877 ISAKNASFNNANF
+877 IGAKNASFNNASF

-896 NFNNSNATTSFVG
+896 NFNNSNATTSFIG

-926 GNSTNSDGSQNTAN
+926 GNPTNSDGSQNNAN
-940 FNNTGSVNIA
+940 FNNTGSVNIS
-950 GNATFDNM
+950 GNATFDNVV
-958 AFNGPT
+958 FNSPT
-964 NTSVKGQVTLNN
+964 NTSVKGKVTLNN

-989 DGMINFSAH
+989 DGTITFSAH
-998 SVINIGEA
+998 SVINIDQA

-1047 LVSSAGNGIYD
+1047 LISSVGNGVYD

-1068 NFQEVFSPNS
+1068 NFQEVFSQNS

-1120 LGNLNNTIYYYDK
+1120 LGNANNTIYYYDN

-1149 FSQTLT
+1149 FSQTFT

-1160 IVFGAKNI
+1160 IVFGAKSI

-1263 MNFIS
+1263 MNFVS

-1283 TAQNKG
+1283 TAQNGG

-1308 GYVGQTQSVFKFNAV
+1308 GYVGKMQSVFKFNAK

-1329 NSSNLS
+1329 NSTNLS
-1335 SGLYQISAKSVLFDN
+1335 SGLYQMQAKSVLFDN

-1364 NAISLSQNASINASN
+1364 NAINLSQNASINASN
-1379 HSTLELSGDLNLN
+1379 HSTLELQGDLNLN

-1399 NQSAINVSN
+1399 NQSTINVSN

-1420 SNGSHLNFNGAV
+1420 SNNAHINFNGTT

-1442 LSDSSIVFKGASSLG
+1442 LSNSSIVFKGASSLG
-1457 GQFNLSNNSFLDFQG
+1457 GQFNLSNNSSLDFQG

-1485 NNAFSQSPIT
+1485 DNAFSQSPIT
-1495 FHQALDIKA
+1495 FHQALDVKA

-1516 NSSVL
+1516 NNSVL

-1558 QADMNSNWYE
+1558 QAGMNSNWYE
-1568 RISFFGMRINDGIYD
+1568 RINFFGMRISDGIYD
-1583 AKNQTYSFTNPL
+1583 ATNQTYSFTNPL

-1645 SYSDDAQGVFYLTS
+1645 SYSDDAEGVFYLTS

-1670 YQASGSNN
+1670 YQANGSNN
-1678 TTKNNNLTSESSV
+1678 TTKNNNLSSESSV

-1700 NPISALHVY
+1700 NPISALHIY

-1741 LSSLSNL
+1741 LSSLSDL

-1781 NFNNGALIIGA
+1781 NFNNGTLIIGA

-1798 NTNSTVVFGGLGYQK
+1798 DTNSAVVFGGLGYQK

-1940 GSGSVIGGYL
+1940 GSNSVIGGHL

-2037 ANDIGQVISVML
+2037 ANDIGQVISVVL

-2056 EALQNDVV
+2056 KALQSDVA

-2076 QDMLNSLE
+2076 QDALNSLE

-2131 SQVWQRGDF
+2131 SQVWQKGDF

-2177 HIAFTNHSGT
+2177 HIAFTNHFGT
-2187 LNLLSNQVSNINI
+2187 LQLLSNQVSNINI
-2200 TTLDASNGL
+2200 TTLDTSNGL
-2209 KINAANN
+2209 KINAGSNN
-2216 NVSVSQGNL
+2216 ISVSQGDL
-2225 FINASCVQQSD
+2225 FINASCTQQSD
-2236 PITTNTANP
+2236 PTAANIANP
-2245 CALSAQSANGAS
+2245 CALSTQNANGAS
-2257 SNNASNNAPIA
+2257 SSNASNNAPIA

-2318 ANNLT
+2318 ANNLI

-2331 KNASFVTNNLNIQG
+2331 NNASFVTNNLNIQG
-2345 AFNNNATQKIGV
+2345 AFNNNATQKIEV

-2362 IASNASLSTGIYGLE
+2362 IASNASLSTGIYGLG
-2377 VGGALNNFGAIHF
+2377 VGGALNHFGTINF
-2390 NLENIQT
+2390 NLENSQT
-2397 PAPLIQA
+2397 PVNPLIQA
-2404 EGIINLNTTQTP
+2404 EGIINLNTAQTP

-2492 PNSNNASPNN
+2492 PNSNNASQNH

-2512 VKMSYGDKVMDF
+2512 IKMSYGNKIMDF

-2539 SALNQIEAIGGN
+2539 SALNQIEAVGG

-2559 LMIKTK
+2559 LMMETK

-2575 ENHSLNEILDATKDL
+2575 ENHSLNEILGVAKDL

-2626 DFRAREGESNF
+2626 DFRSREGESDF

-2651 PNPSEIFVKYSQ
+2651 PNPGEVFVKYSQ
-2663 PNKHPNNLW
+2663 LSKHQNNLW

-2740 NEFTLSANET
+2740 NEFTLSTNET
-2750 YGGNASHINSSNSLL
+2750 YGGNANNINSSNPLL

-2813 MKGKMQNPAYQQFVM
+2813 MKGKMNDAAYKQFLM

-2844 ESRKYFGK
+2844 ESRKYFGQ

-2866 LIKAKGDNMVRFVGE
+2866 LIKSKGGNMVRFVGE

-2887 KGEIFN
+2887 KGEVFN

-2906 WRLMYVNAGVGLKMG
+2906 WRLVYVNAGVGLKMG
-2921 LQYQDLNITGNVG
+2921 LQYQDINITGNVG

>member
-1 MKQFKKKPKKI
+1 MKKFKKKPKKI
-12 KRSQKIILKRPL
+12 TRKQKTILKRPL
-24 WLMPLLIGG
+24 WLAPLLIGG

-40 DGTDILGLS
+40 DGTNILELS

-55 KVCVHRPW
+55 RVCVHRPW
-63 YALWSCDKW
+63 YALWRCDKW
-72 EEKTQQFTGN
+72 EEKTQQYTGN

-94 ANYYHSQNNQDITAN
+94 ANYYHTQNNQNITAN

-149 NSGNSFTS
+149 SSGNSFTS
-157 WYPNGHTNVTFS
+157 WHPNGHTNVTFS

-182 NRVGSGAGT
+182 NRVGSGAGM
-191 HTGTATLNLNANKVT
+191 HTGIATLNLNANKVT
-206 INSNINAYKTSQVNI
+206 INSNISAYKTSQVNV
-221 GNANSAITINSVS
+221 GNANSVITIGSVL
-234 LSGDTCSSLAKIGS
+234 LSGDTCSSLASVGV
-248 GANCSSSGPSY
+248 GANCSTSGPSY
-259 SFKGTTSATNTT
+259 SFKGMTNATNTA
-271 FSNASGSFT
+271 FSNANGSFT
-280 FEESANFS
+280 FEENATFS
-288 GAKLNGGAFT
+288 GAKLNGGTYT
-298 FNKGF
+298 FNKEF
-303 NATNNTA
+303 SATNNTT
-310 FNSGSFTFKGTSS
+310 FSSGSFTFKGASS
-323 FNNATF
+323 FNGGTF

-334 TFDNQATFQN
+334 TFENQATFQN

-354 NNQSNPTN
+354 NNQ
-362 SAQHPQILFENSSF
+362 
-376 NGGIFTFNNQTNP
+376 TNP

-396 QILFENS
+396 QIVFENS
-403 SFSGST
+403 SFSGNA
-409 TTLKGSATFEQAF
+409 TTLKGFVNFQQAF

-432 NASFDNATFNNTGK
+432 NASFNNATFNNTGK
-446 ITIEKDASFNN
+446 ITINEGASFNN
-457 TSFNT
+457 TTFNT
-462 PVDTNNMSV
+462 SVDTNNMSV
-471 TGSVTLSGK
+471 TGGVTLSGK
-480 NDLKNGSTLDFGSS
+480 NDLNNGSTLDFGSS
-494 KITLAQGATFNLTS
+494 KITLTQGTTFNLTN
-508 LGSEKSVTILNS
+508 LGDKNSVTILNS

-536 LTNALKTT
+536 LTNALKTN
-544 ESSSKPQSFAQGL
+544 ESSSLPQSFTQGL

-571 SENAATPKNTD
+571 NENATTSKNTD
-582 SSPSAPTKDSP
+582 SSPSKSSTNPT

-607 KLQETFSPNSII
+607 KLQETFGPNSII

-629 PPPTISGSQFDLS
+629 LPSVINGSKFDLS
-642 ASNYINANMPW
+642 ASNYINADMPW
-653 YDHKYYIPKS
+653 YNHKYYIPKS

-679 WGSYT
+679 WGSHT
-684 NSFKQTFSTNGS
+684 NSFKQTFSASNS
-696 NLVIGYNATWTG
+696 NLVIGYNSTWTDH
-708 NSVSS
+708 NATS

-730 CGPWPYYQCIGTTN
+730 CGPWPYYQCTGTTN
-744 GAYSAYHV
+744 GTYSAYHV

-793 AYSSSMTFSTQNMDS
+793 IYSSSMTFSTQSMDN
-808 SQNLNGLNANGKLSV
+808 SQNLKGLNSNGTLSV
-823 YGATFTN
+823 YGTTFTN
-830 QAKDGKFIFNAGQ
+830 EAKDGKFIFNAGQ
-843 ATFENTNF
+843 AVFENTNF

-877 ISAKNASFNNANF
+877 ISTKNASFNNAHF

-896 NFNNSNATTSFVG
+896 NFNNSNATTSFMG

-926 GNSTNSDGSQNTAN
+926 GNSTNSVGNSTNGFQNTAN
-940 FNNTGSVNIA
+940 FNNTGSVNIS
-950 GNATFDNM
+950 GNATFDNVV
-958 AFNGPT
+958 FNSPT

-989 DGMINFSAH
+989 DGTISFSAH

-1016 SSSKEIEYNNAFS
+1016 SSSKEIDYNNAFS

-1047 LVSSAGNGIYD
+1047 LVSSVGNGVYD

-1068 NFQEVFSPNS
+1068 NFQEVFSQNS
-1078 ISIRRLGVGMV
+1078 ISIRRLGVSMV

-1099 HLYYQ
+1099 HLYYK

-1120 LGNLNNTIYYYDK
+1120 LGNANNTIYYYDK

-1149 FSQTLT
+1149 FSQTFT

-1160 IVFGAKNI
+1160 IVFGAKSI
-1168 WTNAS
+1168 WTSLS

-1283 TAQNKG
+1283 TAQNGG
-1289 NPNFSF
+1289 NPNFNF

-1308 GYVGQTQSVFKFNAV
+1308 GYVGATQSVFKFNAT

-1329 NSSNLS
+1329 NSTNLS
-1335 SGLYQISAKSVLFDN
+1335 SGLYQISAKSVSFDN

-1364 NAISLSQNASINASN
+1364 SVINLSQNASINASN
-1379 HSTLELSGDLNLN
+1379 HSTLELQGDLNLN

-1420 SNGSHLNFNGAV
+1420 SNNAHINFNGTT
-1432 NFNSANITTS
+1432 NLNSANITTS
-1442 LSDSSIVFKGASSLG
+1442 LSNSSIVFKGASSLG
-1457 GQFNLSNNSFLDFQG
+1457 GQFNLSNNSSLDFQG

-1485 NNAFSQSPIT
+1485 DNAFSQSPIT

-1521 NLKNSQ
+1521 DLKNSQ

-1606 DNQLS
+1606 NNQLS

-1623 LYNIGSEIFNY
+1623 LYNIGSEVFNY

-1645 SYSDDAQGVFYLTS
+1645 SYSDDAEGVFYLTS
-1659 SVKGYYNPNQS
+1659 NVKGYYNPNQS
-1670 YQASGSNN
+1670 YQANGSNN

-1700 NPISALHVY
+1700 NPISALHIY

-1741 LSSLSNL
+1741 LSSLSDL

-1781 NFNNGALIIGA
+1781 NFNNGALIVGA

-1798 NTNSTVVFGGLGYQK
+1798 DTNSAVVFGGLGYQK

-1875 NSQTSLILNQA
+1875 NSQTSLVLNQA

-1913 LANILGEVAMQSIN
+1913 LANILGEVAVQSIN
-1927 KAGGLGNLIVNTL
+1927 KAGGLGNLIVNML

-2037 ANDIGQVISVML
+2037 ANDIGQVISVVL

-2056 EALQNDVV
+2056 NALKNDVV

-2076 QDMLNSLE
+2076 QDTLNSLE

-2112 LGDLIPNLGK
+2112 LGDLIPSLGK

-2131 SQVWQRGDF
+2131 SQVWQKGDF

-2187 LNLLSNQVSNINI
+2187 LQLLSNQVSNINI
-2200 TTLDASNGL
+2200 TTLNASNGL

-2225 FINASCVQQSD
+2225 FINASCAQQSD
-2236 PITTNTANP
+2236 PTAVNATNP
-2245 CALSAQSANGAS
+2245 CMLSTQSANGAS
-2257 SNNASNNAPIA
+2257 SSNASNNALIA

-2304 NIKNLYLYNNAQFQ
+2304 NVKNLYLYNNAQFQ
-2318 ANNLT
+2318 ANNLI

-2331 KNASFVTNNLNIQG
+2331 KNASFTANNLNIQG
-2345 AFNNNATQKIGV
+2345 AFNNNATQKIEV

-2362 IASNASLSTGIYGLE
+2362 IASNASLSTGIYGLG
-2377 VGGALNNFGAIHF
+2377 VGGVLNNLGTIHF
-2390 NLENIQT
+2390 NLENSQT
-2397 PAPLIQA
+2397 PVNPLIQA
-2404 EGIINLNTTQTP
+2404 GGVISLNATQTP

-2435 SRYIDYNINPN
+2435 SRYIDYNIDPN

-2466 EKNGVLTYLGQR
+2466 EKNGALTYLGQR

-2492 PNSNNASPNN
+2492 PNSNNASQNN
-2502 ILSLSVLHNQ
+2502 ILSLSVLHDQ
-2512 VKMSYGDKVMDF
+2512 IKMSYGNKIMDF
-2524 TPPTLQDYIVGIQGQ
+2524 TPPTLQDYIAGIQGQ
-2539 SALNQIEAIGGN
+2539 NALNQIEAVGG

-2559 LMIKTK
+2559 LMMETK

-2575 ENHSLNEILDATKDL
+2575 KNHSLNEILGVTKDL

-2626 DFRAREGESNF
+2626 DFRTREGESDF
-2637 SERLLE
+2637 SKRLLE

-2651 PNPSEIFVKYSQ
+2651 PNPGEVFVKYSQ
-2663 PNKHPNNLW
+2663 LSKHQNNLW

-2750 YGGNASHINSSNSLL
+2750 YGGNANNINSSNSLL
-2765 SVLNQRYNYNTWTTS
+2765 SVLNQRYSYNTWTTS

-2813 MKGKMQNPAYQQFVM
+2813 MKGKMNDAAYKQFLM

-2844 ESRKYFGK
+2844 ESRKYFGQ

-2866 LIKAKGDNMVRFVGE
+2866 LIKSKGDNVVRFVGE

-2887 KGEIFN
+2887 KGEVFN

-2921 LQYQDLNITGNVG
+2921 LQYQDINITGNVG

>member
-1 MKQFKKKPKKI
+1 MKKFEKKPKSI
-12 KRSQKIILKRPL
+12 KRSHQNQKIILKRPL
-24 WLMPLLIGG
+24 WLAPLLIGG

-40 DGTDILGLS
+40 NNLWDLLNPKVGGEYVHWVKGSQYCS
-49 WGEKSQ
+49 W
-55 KVCVHRPW
+55 
-63 YALWSCDKW
+63 W
-72 EEKTQQFTGN
+72 EFGGCLRNVWGANHKGYD
-82 QLITKTWAGGNA
+82 AGNA
-94 ANYYHSQNNQDITAN
+94 ANYLSSQNYQAISVGSRNET
-109 LKNDN
+109 
-114 GTYFLSGLYNYTG
+114 GTYSLSGFTNYV
-127 GEYNGGN
+127 GGN
-134 LDIELGSNATFNLGA
+134 LTINLG
-149 NSGNSFTS
+149 NSVVLDLSGSNSFTS
-157 WYPNGHTNVTFS
+157 YQGYNQGKDDVSFNV
-169 AGTIN
+169 GTIN
-174 VNNSVEVG
+174 LNGTLEVG

-191 HTGTATLNLNANKVT
+191 HTGTATLNLNANKVN
-206 INSNINAYKTSQVNI
+206 IHSNISAFKTSQVNI
-221 GNANSAITINSVS
+221 GNANSAITIGSVS
-234 LSGDTCSSLAKIGS
+234 LSGYTCSSLARVS
-248 GANCSSSGPSY
+248 VGANCSTSGPSY
-259 SFKGTTSATNTT
+259 SFKGTTNATNTT
-271 FSNASGSFT
+271 FSNANGSFT
-280 FEESANFS
+280 FEENATFS
-288 GAKLNGGAFT
+288 GAKWNGGTYT
-298 FNKGF
+298 FNKEF
-303 NATNNTA
+303 KATNNTA

-323 FNNATF
+323 FNNASF

-334 TFDNQATFQN
+334 TFNDQATFQN
-344 SSFNGGTFTF
+344 SSFNGG
-354 NNQSNPTN
+354 S
-362 SAQHPQILFENSSF
+362 
-376 NGGIFTFNNQTNP
+376 FTFNNQTNP

-396 QILFENS
+396 QMVFENS
-403 SFSGST
+403 SFSGNA
-409 TTLKGSATFEQAF
+409 TTLKGSVIFQQAF

-432 NASFDNATFNNTGK
+432 NASFNNANFSNTGK
-446 ITIEKDASFNN
+446 ITINESASFNN
-457 TSFNT
+457 TTFNT
-462 PVDTNNMSV
+462 SINTDNMSV

-480 NDLKNGSTLDFGSS
+480 NDLNNGSTLDFGSS
-494 KITLAQGATFNLTS
+494 KITLTQGTTFNLTS
-508 LGSEKSVTILNS
+508 LSSEKGVTILNS
-520 SGGITYNHL
+520 SSGITYSGL
-529 LNHALNS
+529 LNHAINS
-536 LTNALKTT
+536 LTNALKTN
-544 ESSSKPQSFAQGL
+544 ESSSNPQSFAQGL

-571 SENAATPKNTD
+571 NENATISKPTD
-582 SSPSAPTKDSP
+582 SSPPKSSTNPT

-607 KLQETFSPNSII
+607 KLQETFGPNFII

-629 PPPTISGSQFDLS
+629 PPPVINGSKFDLS
-642 ASNYINANMPW
+642 ASNYINADMPW
-653 YDHKYYIPKS
+653 YDHRYYIPKS

-684 NSFKQTFSTNGS
+684 NSFKQTFSASGS
-696 NLVIGYNATWTG
+696 NLVIGYNSTWTDH
-708 NSVSS
+708 NVSS

-719 GDTSGSALNGH
+719 GDTSGSVLNGH
-730 CGPWPYYQCIGTTN
+730 CGPWPYYQCTGTTN
-744 GAYSAYHV
+744 GTYSAYHV

-773 FNGVDSINIANATIT
+773 FNGVDSVNIANATIT

-793 AYSSSMTFSTQNMDS
+793 IYSSSMTFSTQSMDS
-808 SQNLNGLNANGKLSV
+808 SQNLNTLNANGTLSV
-823 YGATFTN
+823 YGTTFTN

-926 GNSTNSDGSQNTAN
+926 GNSTNGSQNNAN
-940 FNNTGSVNIA
+940 FNNTGSVNIS
-950 GNATFDNM
+950 GNATFDNVV
-958 AFNGPT
+958 FNSPT

-989 DGMINFSAH
+989 DGTITFNAH
-998 SVINIGEA
+998 SVINIDES

-1016 SSSKEIEYNNAFS
+1016 SSSKEIDYNNAFS

-1047 LVSSAGNGIYD
+1047 LVSSVGNGVYD

-1068 NFQEVFSPNS
+1068 NFQEIFSPNS
-1078 ISIRRLGVGMV
+1078 ISVRRLGVGMV
-1089 FDYVDMEKSD
+1089 FDYMDMEKSD
-1099 HLYYQ
+1099 HLYYRDVV
-1104 NALGFMTY
+1104 GFMTY

-1120 LGNLNNTIYYYDK
+1120 LGNSNNTIYYYDN

-1149 FSQTLT
+1149 FSQTFT

-1173 DAPQSNTII
+1173 DAPQSNVII

-1219 TGSIESGNR
+1219 TASIESGNR

-1263 MNFIS
+1263 MNFVS

-1283 TAQNKG
+1283 TAQNGG

-1308 GYVGQTQSVFKFNAV
+1308 GYVGKTQSVFKFNAK
-1323 NAISFT
+1323 NAINFT
-1329 NSSNLS
+1329 NSTNLS
-1335 SGLYQISAKSVLFDN
+1335 SGLYQMQAKNVLFDN

-1364 NAISLSQNASINASN
+1364 NAINLSQNASINASN
-1379 HSTLELSGDLNLN
+1379 YSTLELQGDLNLN

-1408 NATINDYASLIA
+1408 NAAINDYASLIV
-1420 SNGSHLNFNGAV
+1420 NDGSRLNFNGAV
-1432 NFNSANITTS
+1432 NFNSANTTTS
-1442 LSDSSIVFKGASSLG
+1442 LNNSSIVFKGAISLG
-1457 GQFNLSNNSFLDFQG
+1457 GQFNLSNNSSLDFQG

-1485 NNAFSQSPIT
+1485 DNAFSQSPIT
-1495 FHQALDIKA
+1495 FHQALDIKV
-1504 PLSLGGNLLNPN
+1504 PLSLGGNLLTPN

-1521 NLKNSQ
+1521 DLKNSQ

-1558 QADMNSNWYE
+1558 QAGMSSNWYE
-1568 RISFFGMRINDGIYD
+1568 RINFFGMRINDGIYD

-1623 LYNIGSEIFNY
+1623 LYNIGSEVFNY

-1645 SYSDDAQGVFYLTS
+1645 SYSDDAEGVFYLTS
-1659 SVKGYYNPNQS
+1659 NVKGYYNPNQS
-1670 YQASGSNN
+1670 YQANGSNN
-1678 TTKNNNLTSESSV
+1678 TTKNNDLTSESSV

-1700 NPISALHVY
+1700 NPISALHIY

-1734 ILGNDFS
+1734 ILGNGFS
-1741 LSSLSNL
+1741 LSSLSDLNS
-1748 KGDALNQLTKLITP
+1748 DALNELTKLITP
-1762 SDWKNINELIDN
+1762 DDWKNINELIDN

-1781 NFNNGALIIGA
+1781 NFNNGALIVGA

-1798 NTNSTVVFGGLGYQK
+1798 DTNSAVVFGGLGYQK

-1927 KAGGLGNLIVNTL
+1927 KAGGLGNLIADTL
-1940 GSGSVIGGYL
+1940 GSDSVIGGYL

-2024 KKGLFNQITGFIS
+2024 KKGLLNQITGFIS
-2037 ANDIGQVISVML
+2037 SNDIGQVISVML

-2056 EALQNDVV
+2056 KALQSDVV

-2076 QDMLNSLE
+2076 QDTLNSLE

-2090 QIKSVLDKVLAAKGL
+2090 EIKSVLDKVLAAKGL
-2105 GPIYEQG
+2105 GSIYEQG

-2131 SQVWQRGDF
+2131 SQVWQKGDF

-2177 HIAFTNHSGT
+2177 HIAFTNHFGT
-2187 LNLLSNQVSNINI
+2187 LQLLSNQVSNINI

-2216 NVSVSQGNL
+2216 NVLVSQGDL
-2225 FINASCVQQSD
+2225 FINASCAQQST
-2236 PITTNTANP
+2236 PTAANIANP
-2245 CALSAQSANGAS
+2245 CALSTQSANNAS

-2281 DFNFSGN
+2281 NFNFSGN

-2331 KNASFVTNNLNIQG
+2331 KNASFMANNLNIQG
-2345 AFNNNATQKIGV
+2345 AFNNNATRKIEV
-2357 LQNLV
+2357 LQNLT
-2362 IASNASLSTGIYGLE
+2362 IASNASLSTGVYGLE
-2377 VGGALNNFGAIHF
+2377 VGGALNHFGAIHF

-2397 PAPLIQA
+2397 PTPLIQA

-2416 FINVNNSMAN
+2416 FMNVNNSMAD

-2451 LKLYTLININGNHIE
+2451 LKLYTLININGNHIKE
-2466 EKNGVLTYLGQR
+2466 ENGALTYLGQR

-2492 PNSNNASPNN
+2492 PSSNNAHQNN
-2502 ILSLSVLHNQ
+2502 ILSLSVLYNQ
-2512 VKMSYGDKVMDF
+2512 IKMSYGDKVMDF
-2524 TPPTLQDYIVGIQGQ
+2524 TPPTLQEYIVGIQGQ

-2559 LMIKTK
+2559 LMMETK

-2575 ENHSLNEILDATKDL
+2575 ENHSLHEVLGVAKDL
-2590 QNTASLISN
+2590 LNTASLISN

-2608 LLELASYTQQT
+2608 LLELAGYTQQT

-2626 DFRAREGESNF
+2626 DFRAREGESDF
-2637 SERLLE
+2637 SEHLLE

-2651 PNPSEIFVKYSQ
+2651 PNPGEVFVKYPQ

-2672 VQGVG
+2672 VQGIG

-2684 GNGTLYGLNV
+2684 GNGTLYGLNA

-2699 VKNVILGGYVA
+2699 IKNVILGGYVA

-2718 NIMRSLGNN
+2718 NIMHSLANN
-2727 VDVGMYARAFLKR
+2727 VDVGVYARVFLKR

-2750 YGGNASHINSSNSLL
+2750 YGGNANNINSSNSLL
-2765 SVLNQRYNYNTWTTS
+2765 SVLNQRYSYNTWTTS

-2798 KPQVGLSYHFIGLSG
+2798 KPQVGLSYYFIGLSG
-2813 MKGKMQNPAYQQFVM
+2813 MKGKMNDAAYKQFLM

-2866 LIKAKGDNMVRFVGE
+2866 LIKSKGGNMVRFMGE

-2887 KGEIFN
+2887 KGEVFN
-2893 TFASVITGGEMHL
+2893 TFASVVTGGEMHL

-2921 LQYQDLNITGNVG
+2921 LQYQDINITGNVG

>member
-1 MKQFKKKPKKI
+1 MKKFKKKPKSI
-12 KRSQKIILKRPL
+12 KRSHQKTILKRPL
-24 WLMPLLIGG
+24 WLAPLLIGG

-55 KVCVHRPW
+55 KVCVHHPW

-114 GTYFLSGLYNYTG
+114 DTYFLSGLYNYTG
-127 GEYNGGN
+127 GENNGGN
-134 LDIELGSNATFNLGA
+134 LNIELGSNATFDLGTH
-149 NSGNSFTS
+149 SGNSFTS

-182 NRVGSGAGT
+182 NRVGTGAGT
-191 HTGTATLNLNANKVT
+191 HTGTATLNLNANKVN
-206 INSNINAYKTSQVNI
+206 INSNISMFKTSQVNI
-221 GNANSAITINSVS
+221 GNANSVITIGSVS
-234 LSGDTCSSLAKIGS
+234 LSGDTCSSLASVGV
-248 GANCSSSGPSY
+248 GANCSTSGPSY
-259 SFKGTTSATNTT
+259 SFKGATNATNTA

-280 FEESANFS
+280 FEENATFS

-310 FNSGSFTFKGTSS
+310 FNSGSFNFKGASS
-323 FNNATF
+323 FNGATF
-329 SNASY
+329 SDASY
-334 TFDNQATFQN
+334 TFNNQVTFQN

-354 NNQSNPTN
+354 ND
-362 SAQHPQILFENSSF
+362 
-376 NGGIFTFNNQTNP
+376 QTNQ

-403 SFSGST
+403 SFSGNA
-409 TTLKGSATFEQAF
+409 TTLKGFVNFQQAF
-422 NNSNHQLTIQ
+422 NNSNRQLIMQ
-432 NASFDNATFNNTGK
+432 NASFNNADFNNTGK
-446 ITIEKDASFNN
+446 ITINESASFNN
-457 TSFNT
+457 TTFNT
-462 PVDTNNMSV
+462 SVNTSNMTI

-494 KITLAQGATFNLTS
+494 KVTLTQGTTFNLTS

-520 SGGITYNHL
+520 SGGITYNNL

-536 LTNALKTT
+536 LTNALKTN
-544 ESSSKPQSFAQGL
+544 ESSSRPQSFAQGL

-571 SENAATPKNTD
+571 STNAAASKPAD
-582 SSPSAPTKDSP
+582 SSPSKSSTNST

-601 IGDTIY
+601 IGDIIY
-607 KLQETFSPNSII
+607 KLQETFSHNSII

-629 PPPTISGSQFDLS
+629 PPPVISGSKFDLS
-642 ASNYINANMPW
+642 ASNYIDFDMPW
-653 YDHKYYIPKS
+653 YDHKSYIPKS

-684 NSFKQTFSTNGS
+684 NSFKQTFSASGS
-696 NLVIGYNATWTG
+696 NLVIGYNSTWTDH
-708 NSVSS
+708 NVSS
-713 SGTVSF
+713 SDTVSF

-730 CGPWPYYQCIGTTN
+730 CGPWPYYQCTGTTN
-744 GAYSAYHV
+744 GVYSAYHV

-773 FNGVDSINIANATIT
+773 FNGVDSVNIANATIT
-788 QHNAG
+788 QYNAG
-793 AYSSSMTFSTQNMDS
+793 IYSSSMTFSTQGMDN
-808 SQNLNGLNANGKLSV
+808 SQNLNDLNANGTLSV

-843 ATFENTNF
+843 AVFENTNF

-877 ISAKNASFNNANF
+877 ISAKNASFDNANF
-890 NNSASF
+890 NNSTSF

-917 LQIAGNAVF
+917 LQIAGSAVF
-926 GNSTNSDGSQNTAN
+926 GNSANGSQNNAN
-940 FNNTGSVNIA
+940 FNNTGSVNIS
-950 GNATFDNM
+950 GNATFDNVV
-958 AFNGPT
+958 FNSPT
-964 NTSVKGQVTLNN
+964 NMSVKGQVTLNN

-989 DGMINFSAH
+989 DGTITFNAH
-998 SVINIGEA
+998 SVINIAEA

-1047 LVSSAGNGIYD
+1047 LVSSAGNGVYD

-1068 NFQEVFSPNS
+1068 NFQEIFSQNS

-1089 FDYVDMEKSD
+1089 FDYMDMEKSD
-1099 HLYYQ
+1099 HLYYKDV
-1104 NALGFMTY
+1104 AGFMTY

-1120 LGNLNNTIYYYDK
+1120 LGNSNNTIYYYDK

-1141 KTLFTKAE
+1141 KTLFTNAE
-1149 FSQTLT
+1149 FSQTFT

-1263 MNFIS
+1263 MNFTS

-1283 TAQNKG
+1283 SAQNGG

-1308 GYVGQTQSVFKFNAV
+1308 GYVGKTQSVFKFNAT
-1323 NAISFT
+1323 NAINFT
-1329 NSSNLS
+1329 NSTNLS
-1335 SGLYQISAKSVLFDN
+1335 SGLYQMQAKSVSFDN

-1364 NAISLSQNASINASN
+1364 NAINLSQNASINASN
-1379 HSTLELSGDLNLN
+1379 HSTLGLQGDLNLN

-1408 NATINDYASLIA
+1408 NATINDYASLIV
-1420 SNGSHLNFNGAV
+1420 NDGSRLNFNGATH
-1432 NFNSANITTS
+1432 FNSANITTS
-1442 LSDSSIVFKGASSLG
+1442 LNHSSIVFKGAISLG
-1457 GQFNLSNNSFLDFQG
+1457 GQFNLSNNSSLDFQG

-1485 NNAFSQSPIT
+1485 DSTFSQSPIT

-1558 QADMNSNWYE
+1558 QAGMNSNWYE
-1568 RISFFGMRINDGIYD
+1568 RINFFGMCINDGIYD
-1583 AKNQTYSFTNPL
+1583 ATNQTYSFTNPL

-1623 LYNIGSEIFNY
+1623 LYNIGSEVFNY

-1645 SYSDDAQGVFYLTS
+1645 SYSDDAEGVFYLTS
-1659 SVKGYYNPNQS
+1659 NVKGYYNPNQS

-1678 TTKNNNLTSESSV
+1678 TTKNNNLTSDSSI

-1741 LSSLSNL
+1741 LSSLSDLNSN
-1748 KGDALNQLTKLITP
+1748 ALNQLTKLITP
-1762 SDWKNINELIDN
+1762 NDWKNINELIDN

-1781 NFNNGALIIGA
+1781 NFNNGTLIVGA
-1792 TKIGQT
+1792 TKMGQT
-1798 NTNSTVVFGGLGYQK
+1798 DTNSAVVFGGLGYQK

-1927 KAGGLGNLIVNTL
+1927 KAGGLGNLIADTL
-1940 GSGSVIGGYL
+1940 GSNSVIGGYL

-1972 NDSGLNTAIKD
+1972 NDSGLNAAIKD

-2037 ANDIGQVISVML
+2037 ANDIGQVISMIL

-2056 EALQNDVV
+2056 EALKSDVA

-2076 QDMLNSLE
+2076 QDTLNSLE

-2105 GPIYEQG
+2105 GSIYEQG
-2112 LGDLIPNLGK
+2112 LGDLMPNLGK

-2131 SQVWQRGDF
+2131 SQVWQKGDF

-2157 ANGGTLS
+2157 ANGGALS

-2177 HIAFTNHSGT
+2177 HISFTNHAGA

-2200 TTLDASNGL
+2200 TTLNASNGL
-2209 KINAANN
+2209 NINATNN
-2216 NVSVSQGNL
+2216 NISVSQGNL
-2225 FINASCVQQSD
+2225 FINASCVGQSD
-2236 PITTNTANP
+2236 PTTANIANS
-2245 CALSAQSANGAS
+2245 CVLSAQSANDAS
-2257 SNNASNNAPIA
+2257 SGNASNNAQIA

-2331 KNASFVTNNLNIQG
+2331 KNASFTANNLNIQG
-2345 AFNNNATQKIGV
+2345 AFNNNATRKIEV
-2357 LQNLV
+2357 LQNLT

-2397 PAPLIQA
+2397 PTPLIQA
-2404 EGIINLNTTQTP
+2404 KGIINLNTTQTP
-2416 FINVNNSMAN
+2416 FMNVNNSMAN

-2451 LKLYTLININGNHIE
+2451 LNLYTLININGNHIE

-2492 PNSNNASPNN
+2492 PDSNNAHQNN
-2502 ILSLSVLHNQ
+2502 ILSLSVLYNQ
-2512 VKMSYGDKVMDF
+2512 IKMSYGDKVMDF

-2539 SALNQIEAIGGN
+2539 SVLNQIEAVGGN

-2559 LMIKTK
+2559 LMMETK

-2575 ENHSLNEILDATKDL
+2575 KNHSLHEILGVAKDL
-2590 QNTASLISN
+2590 LNTASLISN
-2599 PNFRDNATN
+2599 PNFRNNATN

-2626 DFRAREGESNF
+2626 DFRAREGESDF
-2637 SERLLE
+2637 SKHLLE

-2651 PNPSEIFVKYSQ
+2651 PNPGEVFVKYSQ

-2672 VQGVG
+2672 VQGIG

-2718 NIMRSLGNN
+2718 NIMHSLANN

-2750 YGGNASHINSSNSLL
+2750 YEGNASNINSSNSLL
-2765 SVLNQRYNYNTWTTS
+2765 SVLNQRYSYNTWTTS

-2791 KQKSVVL
+2791 KHKSVVL
-2798 KPQVGLSYHFIGLSG
+2798 KPQVGLSYHFIGLSA
-2813 MKGKMQNPAYQQFVM
+2813 MKGKMNDAAYERFVM

-2866 LIKAKGDNMVRFVGE
+2866 LIKSKGGNVVRFVGE

-2887 KGEIFN
+2887 KGEVFN

-2906 WRLMYVNAGVGLKMG
+2906 WRLVYVNAGVGLKMG
-2921 LQYQDLNITGNVG
+2921 LQYQDINITGNVG

>member
-1 MKQFKKKPKKI
+1 MKKFKKKPKSI
-12 KRSQKIILKRPL
+12 KRSHQNQKTILKRPL
-24 WLMPLLIGG
+24 WLAPLLIGG

-40 DGTDILGLS
+40 NNNLWDLLNPKVGGEYVHWVKGSQYCS
-49 WGEKSQ
+49 W
-55 KVCVHRPW
+55 
-63 YALWSCDKW
+63 W
-72 EEKTQQFTGN
+72 EFGGCLRNVWGANHKGYD
-82 QLITKTWAGGNA
+82 AGNA
-94 ANYYHSQNNQDITAN
+94 ANYLSSQNYQAISVGSGNEM
-109 LKNDN
+109 
-114 GTYFLSGLYNYTG
+114 GTYSLSGFTNYV
-127 GEYNGGN
+127 GGN
-134 LDIELGSNATFNLGA
+134 LTINLG
-149 NSGNSFTS
+149 NSVVLDLSGSNSFTS
-157 WYPNGHTNVTFS
+157 YQGYNQGKDDVSFNV
-169 AGTIN
+169 GTIN
-174 VNNSVEVG
+174 LNGTLEVG

-191 HTGTATLNLNANKVT
+191 HTGIATLNLNANRVT
-206 INSNINAYKTSQVNI
+206 INSNISAYKTSQVNV
-221 GNANSAITINSVS
+221 GNANSAITIGSVS
-234 LSGDTCSSLAKIGS
+234 LSGDTCSSLASVGV
-248 GANCSSSGPSY
+248 GANCSTSGPSY
-259 SFKGTTSATNTT
+259 SFKGTTNATNTT
-271 FSNASGSFT
+271 FSNANGSFT
-280 FEESANFS
+280 FEENATFS
-288 GAKLNGGAFT
+288 GVKWNGGAFT
-298 FNKGF
+298 FNKEF

-310 FNSGSFTFKGTSS
+310 FNSGSFNFKGVSS
-323 FNNATF
+323 FNGASF

-334 TFDNQATFQN
+334 TFDDQATFQN

-354 NNQSNPTN
+354 NNQ
-362 SAQHPQILFENSSF
+362 
-376 NGGIFTFNNQTNP
+376 TNP

-396 QILFENS
+396 QIQNS
-403 SFSGST
+403 SFSGNA
-409 TTLKGSATFEQAF
+409 TTLKGFVNFQQAF

-432 NASFDNATFNNTGK
+432 NASFNNATFNNTGK
-446 ITIEKDASFNN
+446 ITINEGASFNSTTFN
-457 TSFNT
+457 TS
-462 PVDTNNMSV
+462 VDTNNMSV

-480 NDLKNGSTLDFGSS
+480 NDLNNGSTLDFGSS
-494 KITLAQGATFNLTS
+494 KITLAQGTTFNLTS
-508 LGSEKSVTILNS
+508 LGDKNSVTILNS

-529 LNHALNS
+529 LNHAING
-536 LTNALKTT
+536 LTSALKTN
-544 ESSSKPQSFAQGL
+544 ESPSKPQSFAQGL

-571 SENAATPKNTD
+571 NENATTSKPTD
-582 SSPSAPTKDSP
+582 SSPPKSSTNPT

-642 ASNYINANMPW
+642 ASNYINADMPW
-653 YDHKYYIPKS
+653 YNHKYYIPKS

-684 NSFKQTFSTNGS
+684 NSFKQTFSASGS
-696 NLVIGYNATWTG
+696 NLVIGYNSTWTG

-713 SGTVSF
+713 SNTVSF

-730 CGPWPYYQCIGTTN
+730 CGPWPYYQCTGTTN
-744 GAYSAYHV
+744 GTYSAYHV

-793 AYSSSMTFSTQNMDS
+793 IYSSSMTFSTQNMDN
-808 SQNLNGLNANGKLSV
+808 SQNLSGLNANGKLSV
-823 YGATFTN
+823 YGTTFTN

-877 ISAKNASFNNANF
+877 ISTKNASFNNANF

-896 NFNNSNATTSFVG
+896 NFNNSSATTSFMG
-909 DFTNANSN
+909 DFTNAHSN

-926 GNSTNSDGSQNTAN
+926 GNPTNGSQNTAN
-940 FNNTGSVNIA
+940 FNNTGSVNIS
-950 GNATFDNM
+950 GNATFDNVV
-958 AFNGPT
+958 FNGPT
-964 NTSVKGQVTLNN
+964 NTSVKGQVALNN

-989 DGMINFSAH
+989 DGTIAFSAH

-1016 SSSKEIEYNNAFS
+1016 SSSKEIDYNNAFS

-1047 LVSSAGNGIYD
+1047 LVSSAGNGVYD

-1068 NFQEVFSPNS
+1068 NFQEIFSPNS

-1104 NALGFMTY
+1104 NTLGFMTY

-1120 LGNLNNTIYYYDK
+1120 LGNPNNTIYYYDN

-1149 FSQTLT
+1149 FSQTFT

-1160 IVFGAKNI
+1160 IVFGAKSI
-1168 WTNAS
+1168 WTSLS

-1200 NLQCIGFITGHYE
+1200 NLQCVGFITGHYE

-1263 MNFIS
+1263 MNFVS

-1283 TAQNKG
+1283 TAQNGG

-1308 GYVGQTQSVFKFNAV
+1308 GYVGQTQSVFKFNAK

-1329 NSSNLS
+1329 NSTNLS
-1335 SGLYQISAKSVLFDN
+1335 SGLYQISANSVSFDN

-1364 NAISLSQNASINASN
+1364 NAINLSQNASINASN
-1379 HSTLELSGDLNLN
+1379 HSTLELQGDLNVN

-1399 NQSAINVSN
+1399 NQSTINISN

-1442 LSDSSIVFKGASSLG
+1442 LSNSSIVFKGAVSLG
-1457 GQFNLSNNSFLDFQG
+1457 GQFNLSNNSSLDFQG

-1485 NNAFSQSPIT
+1485 DNAFSQSPIT
-1495 FHQALDIKA
+1495 FHQALDVKA

-1516 NSSVL
+1516 SSSVL

-1558 QADMNSNWYE
+1558 QAGMNSNWYE

-1623 LYNIGSEIFNY
+1623 LYNISSEIFNY

-1645 SYSDDAQGVFYLTS
+1645 SYSDDAEGVFYLTS

-1678 TTKNNNLTSESSV
+1678 TTKNNNLSSESSV

-1700 NPISALHVY
+1700 NPISALHIY

-1741 LSSLSNL
+1741 LSSLSDL

-1774 ANNSVVQ
+1774 ANNLVVQ
-1781 NFNNGALIIGA
+1781 NFNNGALIVGA

-1798 NTNSTVVFGGLGYQK
+1798 NTNSAVVFGGLGYQK

-1913 LANILGEVAMQSIN
+1913 LANILGEVAVQSIN

-2076 QDMLNSLE
+2076 QDTLNSLE

-2105 GPIYEQG
+2105 GSIYEQG

-2131 SQVWQRGDF
+2131 SQVWQKGDF
-2140 SFNAQGN
+2140 NFNAQGN

-2177 HIAFTNHSGT
+2177 HIAFTNHFGT
-2187 LNLLSNQVSNINI
+2187 LQLLSNQVSNINI

-2216 NVSVSQGNL
+2216 NVSVSQGDL
-2225 FINASCVQQSD
+2225 FINASCTQQSD
-2236 PITTNTANP
+2236 PTAANIANP
-2245 CALSAQSANGAS
+2245 CAFNAKSANGTSS
-2257 SNNASNNAPIA
+2257 SNALNNAPIA

-2295 DFSKIKGSA
+2295 DFSKVKGSA

-2318 ANNLT
+2318 ANNLI

-2331 KNASFVTNNLNIQG
+2331 KNASFTANNLNIQG
-2345 AFNNNATQKIGV
+2345 AFNNNATQKIEV
-2357 LQNLV
+2357 LQNLT
-2362 IASNASLSTGIYGLE
+2362 IASNASLSTGIYGLG
-2377 VGGALNNFGAIHF
+2377 VGGVLNNFGTIHF
-2390 NLENIQT
+2390 NLENSQT
-2397 PAPLIQA
+2397 PVNPLIQA
-2404 EGIINLNTTQTP
+2404 EGIINLNTAQTP

-2492 PNSNNASPNN
+2492 PNSNNASQNH
-2502 ILSLSVLHNQ
+2502 ILSLSVLYDQ
-2512 VKMSYGDKVMDF
+2512 IKMSYGDKAMDF

-2539 SALNQIEAIGGN
+2539 SALNQIEAVGG

-2559 LMIKTK
+2559 LMMETK

-2575 ENHSLNEILDATKDL
+2575 ENHSLNEILGVAKDL

-2599 PNFRDNATN
+2599 PNFRNNATN

-2626 DFRAREGESNF
+2626 DFRAREGESDF
-2637 SERLLE
+2637 SKRLLE

-2651 PNPSEIFVKYSQ
+2651 PNPGEVFVKHSQ
-2663 PNKHPNNLW
+2663 PSKHQNNLW
-2672 VQGVG
+2672 VQGIG

-2718 NIMRSLGNN
+2718 NIMHSLGNN

-2740 NEFTLSANET
+2740 NEFTLSTNET
-2750 YGGNASHINSSNSLL
+2750 YGGNATSINSSNSLL

-2813 MKGKMQNPAYQQFVM
+2813 MKGKMNDAAYKQFLM

-2844 ESRKYFGK
+2844 ESRKYFGQ

-2866 LIKAKGDNMVRFVGE
+2866 LIKSKGGNMVRFVGE

-2887 KGEIFN
+2887 KGEVFN

-2921 LQYQDLNITGNVG
+2921 LQYQDINITGNVG

>member
-1 MKQFKKKPKKI
+1 MKKFKKKPKSI
-12 KRSQKIILKRPL
+12 KRSHQKTILKRPL
-24 WLMPLLIGG
+24 WLAPLLIGG

-40 DGTDILGLS
+40 NNLWDLLNPKVGGEYVHWVKGSQYCAWWEFAGCLKNV
-49 WGEKSQ
+49 WGANHKG
-55 KVCVHRPW
+55 
-63 YALWSCDKW
+63 YDA
-72 EEKTQQFTGN
+72 
-82 QLITKTWAGGNA
+82 GNA
-94 ANYYHSQNNQDITAN
+94 ANYLSSQNYQAIFVGSGNET
-109 LKNDN
+109 
-114 GTYFLSGLYNYTG
+114 GTYSLSGFTNYV
-127 GEYNGGN
+127 GGN
-134 LDIELGSNATFNLGA
+134 LTINLG
-149 NSGNSFTS
+149 NSVVLDLSGSNSFTS
-157 WYPNGHTNVTFS
+157 YQGYNQGKDDVSFNVGAINLNG
-169 AGTIN
+169 AL
-174 VNNSVEVG
+174 EVG
-182 NRVGSGAGT
+182 NRVGSGVGT
-191 HTGTATLNLNANKVT
+191 HTGTATLNLNANKVN
-206 INSNINAYKTSQVNI
+206 INSNISAFKTSQVNI
-221 GNANSAITINSVS
+221 GNANSAITIGSVS
-234 LSGDTCSSLAKIGS
+234 LNGDTCSSLASVGV
-248 GANCSSSGPSY
+248 GANCSTSGPSY
-259 SFKGTTSATNTT
+259 SFKGTTNATNTA

-280 FEESANFS
+280 FEENATFS
-288 GAKLNGGAFT
+288 GAKLNGGSFT

-310 FNSGSFTFKGTSS
+310 FNSGNFNFKGTSS
-323 FNNATF
+323 FNGASFSDAT
-329 SNASY
+329 Y
-334 TFDNQATFQN
+334 TFNNQATFNN

-354 NNQSNPTN
+354 NNQNN
-362 SAQHPQILFENSSF
+362 QSAQHPQI
-376 NGGIFTFNNQTNP
+376 Q
-389 TNSAQHP
+389 
-396 QILFENS
+396 NS
-403 SFSGST
+403 SFSGNA
-409 TTLKGSATFEQAF
+409 TTLKGFVDFQQAF
-422 NNSNHQLTIQ
+422 NNSNHQLTVQ
-432 NASFDNATFNNTGK
+432 SASFNNANFNNTGK
-446 ITIEKDASFNN
+446 ITIEKEASFNN

-462 PVDTNNMSV
+462 SVDTSNMII

-494 KITLAQGATFNLTS
+494 KITLTQGTTFNLTS
-508 LGSEKSVTILNS
+508 LGDKNSVTILNS
-520 SGGITYNHL
+520 SGGIAYNNL

-536 LTNALKTT
+536 LTNALKTN
-544 ESSSKPQSFAQGL
+544 ESSLKPQSFAQGL

-571 SENAATPKNTD
+571 STDATTSKPAD
-582 SSPSAPTKDSP
+582 SSPSKSSTNSA

-601 IGDTIY
+601 IGDIIY
-607 KLQETFSPNSII
+607 KLQETFSHNSII

-629 PPPTISGSQFDLS
+629 PPPVISGSKFDLS
-642 ASNYINANMPW
+642 ASNYIDSDMPW
-653 YDHKYYIPKS
+653 YDHKSYIPKS

-684 NSFKQTFSTNGS
+684 NSFKQTFSASGS
-696 NLVIGYNATWTG
+696 NLVIGYNSTWTDH
-708 NSVSS
+708 NVSS
-713 SGTVSF
+713 SDTVSF

-730 CGPWPYYQCIGTTN
+730 CGPWPYYQCTGTTN
-744 GAYSAYHV
+744 GTYSAYHV

-773 FNGVDSINIANATIT
+773 FNGVDSVNIANATIT

-793 AYSSSMTFSTQNMDS
+793 IYSSSMTFSTQGMDN
-808 SQNLNGLNANGKLSV
+808 SQNLNDLNANGTLSV

-830 QAKDGKFIFNAGQ
+830 QAKDGKFIFNAGK
-843 ATFENTNF
+843 AVFENTNF

-877 ISAKNASFNNANF
+877 ISAKSASFNNANF

-917 LQIAGNAVF
+917 LQIAGSAVF
-926 GNSTNSDGSQNTAN
+926 GNSNNGSSNNAN
-940 FNNTGSVNIA
+940 FNNTGSVNIS
-950 GNATFDNM
+950 GNVTFDNVV
-958 AFNGPT
+958 FNGPT
-964 NTSVKGQVTLNN
+964 NMSVKGQVILNN

-989 DGMINFSAH
+989 DGIITFNAH
-998 SVINIGEA
+998 SVINIAEA

-1068 NFQEVFSPNS
+1068 NFQEIFSPNS

-1089 FDYVDMEKSD
+1089 FDYMDMEKSD
-1099 HLYYQ
+1099 HLYYKDV
-1104 NALGFMTY
+1104 AGFMTY

-1120 LGNLNNTIYYYDK
+1120 LGNSNNTIYYYDN

-1149 FSQTLT
+1149 FSQTFT

-1160 IVFGAKNI
+1160 IVFGAKSI

-1263 MNFIS
+1263 MNFTS
-1268 NSANIQAQNSYFIDD
+1268 NGANIQAQNSYFIDD
-1283 TAQNKG
+1283 TAQNGG

-1308 GYVGQTQSVFKFNAV
+1308 GYVGQTQSVFKFNAA

-1329 NSSNLS
+1329 NSTNLS
-1335 SGLYQISAKSVLFDN
+1335 SGLYQMQAKSVSFDN

-1364 NAISLSQNASINASN
+1364 NAINLSQNASINASN
-1379 HSTLELSGDLNLN
+1379 HSTLELQGDLNLN

-1408 NATINDYASLIA
+1408 NATINDYASLIV
-1420 SNGSHLNFNGAV
+1420 NDGSRLNFNGTT

-1442 LSDSSIVFKGASSLG
+1442 LNHSSIAFKGAISLG
-1457 GQFNLSNNSFLDFQG
+1457 GQFNLSNNSSLDFQG

-1485 NNAFSQSPIT
+1485 DSAFSQSPIT
-1495 FHQALDIKA
+1495 FHQSLDIKA

-1558 QADMNSNWYE
+1558 QAGMNNNWYE
-1568 RISFFGMRINDGIYD
+1568 RINFFGMRINDGVYD
-1583 AKNQTYSFTNPL
+1583 AINQTYSFTNPL

-1623 LYNIGSEIFNY
+1623 LYNIGSEVFNY

-1645 SYSDDAQGVFYLTS
+1645 SYSDDAEGVFYLTS
-1659 SVKGYYNPNQS
+1659 NVKGYYNPNQS

-1700 NPISALHVY
+1700 NPISALHIY

-1741 LSSLSNL
+1741 LSSLSALNPN
-1748 KGDALNQLTKLITP
+1748 ALNQLTKLITP
-1762 SDWKNINELIDN
+1762 NDWKNINEFIDN

-1781 NFNNGALIIGA
+1781 NFNNGTLIVGA

-1798 NTNSTVVFGGLGYQK
+1798 DTNSAVVFGGLGYQK
-1813 PCDYTDIVCQKFRG
+1813 SCDYTDIVCQKFRG

-1875 NSQTSLILNQA
+1875 NSQTSLVLNQA

-1927 KAGGLGNLIVNTL
+1927 KAGGLGNLIADTL
-1940 GSGSVIGGYL
+1940 GSNSVIGRHL

-1972 NDSGLNTAIKD
+1972 NDSGLNAAIKD

-2037 ANDIGQVISVML
+2037 ANDIGQVISVIL

-2056 EALQNDVV
+2056 EALQNDAV

-2076 QDMLNSLE
+2076 QDTLNSLE
-2084 SLLQNQ
+2084 GLLQNQ

-2105 GPIYEQG
+2105 GSIYEQG
-2112 LGDLIPNLGK
+2112 LGDLMPNLGK

-2131 SQVWQRGDF
+2131 SQVWQKGDF

-2157 ANGGTLS
+2157 ANGGALS
-2164 FNAGNSLIFAGNN
+2164 FNAGDTLIFAGNN
-2177 HIAFTNHSGT
+2177 RISFTNYAGA

-2200 TTLDASNGL
+2200 TTLNASNGL
-2209 KINAANN
+2209 KINAFNN

-2225 FINASCVQQSD
+2225 FINASCVGQND
-2236 PITTNTANP
+2236 PTTANIANP
-2245 CALSAQSANGAS
+2245 CALSTQSVNGTS
-2257 SNNASNNAPIA
+2257 SSNASNNAQIA

-2331 KNASFVTNNLNIQG
+2331 KNASFMANNLNIQG
-2345 AFNNNATQKIGV
+2345 AFNNNATHKIEV
-2357 LQNLV
+2357 LQNLT

-2397 PAPLIQA
+2397 PTPLIQA

-2416 FINVNNSMAN
+2416 FMNINNSIAN

-2451 LKLYTLININGNHIE
+2451 LNLYTLININGNHIE
-2466 EKNGVLTYLGQR
+2466 EKNGTLTYLGQR

-2492 PNSNNASPNN
+2492 PNSNNAHQNN
-2502 ILSLSVLHNQ
+2502 ILSLSVLYNQ
-2512 VKMSYGDKVMDF
+2512 IKMSYGDKVMDF

-2539 SALNQIEAIGGN
+2539 SALNQIEAVGG

-2559 LMIKTK
+2559 LMMETK

-2575 ENHSLNEILDATKDL
+2575 ENHSLHEILGVAKDL
-2590 QNTASLISN
+2590 LNTASLISN
-2599 PNFRDNATN
+2599 PNFRNNATN

-2626 DFRAREGESNF
+2626 DFRSREGESDF
-2637 SERLLE
+2637 SRRLLE

-2651 PNPSEIFVKYSQ
+2651 PNPSEVFIKYSQ

-2672 VQGVG
+2672 VQGIG

-2684 GNGTLYGLNV
+2684 GNGTLYGLNA

-2718 NIMRSLGNN
+2718 NIMHSLANN

-2740 NEFTLSANET
+2740 NEFTLSANEI
-2750 YGGNASHINSSNSLL
+2750 YGGNASNINSSNSLL
-2765 SVLNQRYNYNTWTTS
+2765 SVLNQRYSYNTWTTS

-2791 KQKSVVL
+2791 KHKSVVL
-2798 KPQVGLSYHFIGLSG
+2798 KPQVGLSYYFIGLSG
-2813 MKGKMQNPAYQQFVM
+2813 MKGNDAAYKQFLM

-2844 ESRKYFGK
+2844 EGRKYFGK

-2866 LIKAKGDNMVRFVGE
+2866 LINSKGGNAVRFVGE

-2887 KGEIFN
+2887 KGEVFN

-2906 WRLMYVNAGVGLKMG
+2906 WRLVYVNAGVGLKMG
-2921 LQYQDLNITGNVG
+2921 LQYQDINITGNVG

>member
-1 MKQFKKKPKKI
+1 M
-12 KRSQKIILKRPL
+12 
-24 WLMPLLIGG
+24 
-33 FASGVYA
+33 
-40 DGTDILGLS
+40 
-49 WGEKSQ
+49 
-55 KVCVHRPW
+55 HHPW

-72 EEKTQQFTGN
+72 EEKTQQYTGN

-94 ANYYHSQNNQDITAN
+94 ANYYHTQNNQNITAN

-149 NSGNSFTS
+149 SSGNSFTS
-157 WYPNGHTNVTFS
+157 WYPNGHTNITFS

-191 HTGTATLNLNANKVT
+191 HTGTATLNLNANKVN

-234 LSGDTCSSLAKIGS
+234 LNGDTCSSLASVGV
-248 GANCSSSGPSY
+248 GANCSTSGPSY
-259 SFKGTTSATNTT
+259 SFKGTTNATNTT

-280 FEESANFS
+280 FEENATFS
-288 GAKLNGGAFT
+288 GAKWNGGTYT

-303 NATNNTA
+303 SATNNTA
-310 FNSGSFTFKGTSS
+310 FNSGSFNFKGASS
-323 FNNATF
+323 FNGASF
-329 SNASY
+329 SNATY
-334 TFDNQATFQN
+334 TFENQATFKN
-344 SSFNGGTFTF
+344 SSFNGGT
-354 NNQSNPTN
+354 
-362 SAQHPQILFENSSF
+362 
-376 NGGIFTFNNQTNP
+376 FTFNNQTNP

-396 QILFENS
+396 QIVFENS

-409 TTLKGSATFEQAF
+409 TTLKGFVNFQQDF
-422 NNSNHQLTIQ
+422 NNSNHPLTAQ
-432 NASFDNATFNNTGK
+432 NASFNNANFNNTGK
-446 ITIEKDASFNN
+446 ITINESASFNDTTFN
-457 TSFNT
+457 TSI
-462 PVDTNNMSV
+462 DTNNMTI

-480 NDLKNGSTLDFGSS
+480 NDLKNGSTLDFGIS
-494 KITLAQGATFNLTS
+494 KVTLTQGTTFNLTS

-520 SGGITYNHL
+520 SGGITYNNL

-536 LTNALKTT
+536 LTNALKTN
-544 ESSSKPQSFAQGL
+544 ESASKPQSFAQGL
-557 WDMITYNGVTGQLL
+557 WDMITYNGVAGQLL
-571 SENAATPKNTD
+571 NENTTASKPAD
-582 SSPSAPTKDSP
+582 SSPSKTSSNST

-601 IGDTIY
+601 IGDIIY
-607 KLQETFSPNSII
+607 KLQETFSHNSII

-629 PPPTISGSQFDLS
+629 PPPVISGSKFDLS
-642 ASNYINANMPW
+642 ASNYIDSDMPW
-653 YDHKYYIPKS
+653 YDHKSYIPKS

-684 NSFKQTFSTNGS
+684 NSFKQTFSASNS
-696 NLVIGYNATWTG
+696 NLVIGYNSTWTDH
-708 NSVSS
+708 NVSS
-713 SGTVSF
+713 SDTVSF

-730 CGPWPYYQCIGTTN
+730 CGPWPYYQCTGTTN
-744 GAYSAYHV
+744 GTYSAYHV

-773 FNGVDSINIANATIT
+773 FNGVDSVNIANATIT

-793 AYSSSMTFSTQNMDS
+793 IYSSSMTFSTQGMDN
-808 SQNLNGLNANGKLSV
+808 SQNLDGLNANGTLSV
-823 YGATFTN
+823 YGTTFTN
-830 QAKDGKFIFNAGQ
+830 QAKDGKFIFNAGK

-877 ISAKNASFNNANF
+877 ISAKNASFDNANF
-890 NNSASF
+890 NNNASF
-896 NFNNSNATTSFVG
+896 NFNNSSATTSFVG

-917 LQIAGNAVF
+917 LQIAGSTVF
-926 GNSTNSDGSQNTAN
+926 GNSNNDSQNNA
-940 FNNTGSVNIA
+940 FNNTGSVNIS
-950 GNATFDNM
+950 GNATFDNVV
-958 AFNGPT
+958 FNGPT

-989 DGMINFSAH
+989 DGTITFNAH

-1034 LINYQGHGASSEK
+1034 LINYQGHEASSEK
-1047 LVSSAGNGIYD
+1047 LVSSAGNGVYD

-1068 NFQEVFSPNS
+1068 NFQEIFSPNS

-1089 FDYVDMEKSD
+1089 FDYMDMEKSD

-1104 NALGFMTY
+1104 NTLGFMTY

-1149 FSQTLT
+1149 FSQTFT
-1155 GQNSA
+1155 EQNSA
-1160 IVFGAKNI
+1160 IVFGAKSI

-1173 DAPQSNTII
+1173 DVPQSNTII

-1263 MNFIS
+1263 MNFTS

-1283 TAQNKG
+1283 TAQNGG

-1308 GYVGQTQSVFKFNAV
+1308 GYVGQTQSVFKFNAA
-1323 NAISFT
+1323 NAINFT
-1329 NSSNLS
+1329 NSTNLS
-1335 SGLYQISAKSVLFDN
+1335 SGLYQMQAKSVSFDN
-1350 SNLSVSVGTSSIKA
+1350 SSLSVSVGTSSIKA
-1364 NAISLSQNASINASN
+1364 NAINLSQNASINASN
-1379 HSTLELSGDLNLN
+1379 HSTLELQGDLNLN

-1408 NATINDYASLIA
+1408 NATINDYASLIV
-1420 SNGSHLNFNGAV
+1420 NDGSRLNFNGTT

-1442 LSDSSIVFKGASSLG
+1442 LNDSSIVFKGAISLG
-1457 GQFNLSNNSFLDFQG
+1457 GQFNLSNNSSLDFQG

-1485 NNAFSQSPIT
+1485 DNAFSQSPIT

-1558 QADMNSNWYE
+1558 QAGMNHNWYE
-1568 RISFFGMRINDGIYD
+1568 RINFFGMRINDGVYD
-1583 AKNQTYSFTNPL
+1583 AIDQTYSFTNPL

-1623 LYNIGSEIFNY
+1623 LYNIGSEVFNY

-1645 SYSDDAQGVFYLTS
+1645 SYSDDAEGVFYLTS
-1659 SVKGYYNPNQS
+1659 NVKGYYNPNQS
-1670 YQASGSNN
+1670 YQANGSNN
-1678 TTKNNNLTSESSV
+1678 TTKNNNLTSKSSV

-1741 LSSLSNL
+1741 LSSLSDLNSN
-1748 KGDALNQLTKLITP
+1748 ALNQLTKLITP
-1762 SDWKNINELIDN
+1762 NDWKNINEFIDN

-1781 NFNNGALIIGA
+1781 NFNNGALIVGA
-1792 TKIGQT
+1792 AKIGQT
-1798 NTNSTVVFGGLGYQK
+1798 DTNSAVVFGGLGYQK

-1838 ADLGYIDTTFNAKEI
+1838 ADLGYIDTTFNAKKI

-1875 NSQTSLILNQA
+1875 NSQTSLVLNQA

-1927 KAGGLGNLIVNTL
+1927 KAGGLGNLIADTL
-1940 GSGSVIGGYL
+1940 GSNSVIGGHL

-2037 ANDIGQVISVML
+2037 ANDIGQVISVIL

-2056 EALQNDVV
+2056 SALKNDV
-2064 ALGKQMIGEFLG
+2064 ATLGKQMIGEFLG
-2076 QDMLNSLE
+2076 QDTLNSLE

-2105 GPIYEQG
+2105 GSIYEQG
-2112 LGDLIPNLGK
+2112 LGDLMPNLGK

-2131 SQVWQRGDF
+2131 SQVWQKGDF

-2157 ANGGTLS
+2157 ANGGAIS
-2164 FNAGNSLIFAGNN
+2164 FNAGDTLIFAGNN
-2177 HIAFTNHSGT
+2177 RISFTNHAGV
-2187 LNLLSNQVSNINI
+2187 LNLLSDQVSNINI
-2200 TTLDASNGL
+2200 TTLNASNGL
-2209 KINAANN
+2209 KINASNN

-2225 FINASCVQQSD
+2225 FINASCVGQND
-2236 PITTNTANP
+2236 PTTANIANS
-2245 CALSAQSANGAS
+2245 CALSTQSANDAS
-2257 SNNASNNAPIA
+2257 SSNASNNVQIA
-2268 LNNNDESL
+2268 LNNNNESL

-2295 DFSKIKGSA
+2295 DLSKIKGSA

-2345 AFNNNATQKIGV
+2345 AFDNNATRKIEV
-2357 LQNLV
+2357 LHNLT

-2377 VGGALNNFGAIHF
+2377 VGGALNNFGTIHF

-2397 PAPLIQA
+2397 PTPLIQA

-2416 FINVNNSMAN
+2416 FMNVNNSMAD
-2426 NTTYTLLKS
+2426 NTTHTLLKS

-2451 LKLYTLININGNHIE
+2451 LNLYTLININGNHIE

-2492 PNSNNASPNN
+2492 PNSNNASQNN
-2502 ILSLSVLHNQ
+2502 ILSLSVLYNQ
-2512 VKMSYGDKVMDF
+2512 IKMSYGAKVMDF
-2524 TPPTLQDYIVGIQGQ
+2524 TPPTLQDYIAGIQGQ

-2559 LMIKTK
+2559 LMMETK

-2575 ENHSLNEILDATKDL
+2575 QNHSLNEILGVAKDL
-2590 QNTASLISN
+2590 LNTASLISN
-2599 PNFRDNATN
+2599 PNFRNNATN

-2626 DFRAREGESNF
+2626 DFRAREGESDF

-2651 PNPSEIFVKYSQ
+2651 PNPGEVFVKYPQ
-2663 PNKHPNNLW
+2663 PNKHSNNLW
-2672 VQGVG
+2672 VQGIG

-2684 GNGTLYGLNV
+2684 GNGTLYGLNA

-2699 VKNVILGGYVA
+2699 VKNMILGGYVA

-2718 NIMRSLGNN
+2718 NIMHSLANN
-2727 VDVGMYARAFLKR
+2727 VEVGMYARAFLKR

-2750 YGGNASHINSSNSLL
+2750 YGGNASNINSSNSLL
-2765 SVLNQRYNYNTWTTS
+2765 SVLNQRYSYNTWTTS

-2813 MKGKMQNPAYQQFVM
+2813 MKGKMNDAAYKQFLM

-2866 LIKAKGDNMVRFVGE
+2866 LIKSKGDNMVRFMGE

-2887 KGEIFN
+2887 KGEVFN

-2921 LQYQDLNITGNVG
+2921 LQYQDINITGNVG

>member
-1 MKQFKKKPKKI
+1 MKKFKKKPKSI
-12 KRSQKIILKRPL
+12 KRSHQKTILKRPL
-24 WLMPLLIGG
+24 WLAPLLISG

-40 DGTDILGLS
+40 NNLWDLLNPKVGGEYVHWVKGSQYCAWWEFAGCLKNV
-49 WGEKSQ
+49 WGANHKG
-55 KVCVHRPW
+55 
-63 YALWSCDKW
+63 YDA
-72 EEKTQQFTGN
+72 
-82 QLITKTWAGGNA
+82 GNA
-94 ANYYHSQNNQDITAN
+94 ANYLSSQNYQAISVGSGNET
-109 LKNDN
+109 
-114 GTYFLSGLYNYTG
+114 GTYSLSGFTNYVG
-127 GEYNGGN
+127 GD
-134 LDIELGSNATFNLGA
+134 LTINLG
-149 NSGNSFTS
+149 NSVVLDLSGSNSFTS
-157 WYPNGHTNVTFS
+157 YQGYNQGKDDVSFNVGAINLNG
-169 AGTIN
+169 AL
-174 VNNSVEVG
+174 EVG
-182 NRVGSGAGT
+182 NRVGIGAGT
-191 HTGTATLNLNANKVT
+191 HTGTATLNLNANQVN
-206 INSNINAYKTSQVNI
+206 INSNISAFKTSQVNI
-221 GNANSAITINSVS
+221 GNANSTITIGSVS
-234 LSGDTCSSLAKIGS
+234 LNGDTCSSLASVGV
-248 GANCSSSGPSY
+248 GANCSNSGPSY
-259 SFKGTTSATNTT
+259 SFKGTTNATNTT
-271 FSNASGSFT
+271 FSNANGSFT
-280 FEESANFS
+280 FEENATFS
-288 GAKLNGGAFT
+288 GAKWNGGSYT
-298 FNKGF
+298 FNKEF
-303 NATNNTA
+303 SATNNTA

-323 FNNATF
+323 FNNASF

-354 NNQSNPTN
+354 NNQTN
-362 SAQHPQILFENSSF
+362 QSAHHPQI
-376 NGGIFTFNNQTNP
+376 Q
-389 TNSAQHP
+389 
-396 QILFENS
+396 NS
-403 SFSGST
+403 SFSGNA
-409 TTLKGSATFEQAF
+409 TTLNGSVIFQQAF

-432 NASFDNATFNNTGK
+432 NASFNNATFNNTGK
-446 ITIEKDASFNN
+446 ITIEKETSFNN

-462 PVDTNNMSV
+462 SINTNNMSV
-471 TGSVTLSGK
+471 TGGVTLSGK
-480 NDLKNGSTLDFGSS
+480 NDLKNGATLDFGSS
-494 KITLAQGATFNLTS
+494 KITLTQGTTFNLTS
-508 LGSEKSVTILNS
+508 LGDKNSVTILNS
-520 SGGITYNHL
+520 SGGITYNNL

-536 LTNALKTT
+536 LTNALKTS
-544 ESSSKPQSFAQGL
+544 ESPSKPQSFAQGL

-571 SENAATPKNTD
+571 SGNATTSKNTD
-582 SSPSAPTKDSP
+582 SSPPKSSSNST

-607 KLQETFSPNSII
+607 KLQETFSHNSII

-629 PPPTISGSQFDLS
+629 PPPVISGSKFDLS
-642 ASNYINANMPW
+642 ASNYINADMHW

-684 NSFKQTFSTNGS
+684 NSFKQTFSASNS

-713 SGTVSF
+713 SDTVSF

-793 AYSSSMTFSTQNMDS
+793 IYSSSMTFSTQNMDN
-808 SQNLNGLNANGKLSV
+808 SQNLNGLNANGKLLV
-823 YGATFTN
+823 YGTTFTN

-843 ATFENTNF
+843 AVFENTNF
-851 NGGSYQFSGDS
+851 NGGSYQFSGDN

-896 NFNNSNATTSFVG
+896 NFNNSSATTSFVG

-926 GNSTNSDGSQNTAN
+926 GNSANNSQNNAN
-940 FNNTGSVNIA
+940 FNNTGSVNIS
-950 GNATFDNM
+950 GNATFDNVV
-958 AFNGPT
+958 FNGPT

-989 DGMINFSAH
+989 DGTITFNAH
-998 SVINIGEA
+998 SVINIDEA

-1047 LVSSAGNGIYD
+1047 LVSSAGNGVYD

-1068 NFQEVFSPNS
+1068 NFQEIFSPNS
-1078 ISIRRLGVGMV
+1078 ISIRRLGVSMV

-1120 LGNLNNTIYYYDK
+1120 LGNANNTIYYYDN

-1149 FSQTLT
+1149 FSQTFT

-1160 IVFGAKNI
+1160 IVFGAKSI

-1173 DAPQSNTII
+1173 DAPQSNVVI

-1268 NSANIQAQNSYFIDD
+1268 NGANIQAQNSYFIDD

-1308 GYVGQTQSVFKFNAV
+1308 GYVGTTQSVFKFNAV

-1329 NSSNLS
+1329 NSTNLS
-1335 SGLYQISAKSVLFDN
+1335 SGLYQMQAKSVLFDN

-1379 HSTLELSGDLNLN
+1379 HSTLDLQGGLNVN

-1408 NATINDYASLIA
+1408 NATINDYAILIA

-1442 LSDSSIVFKGASSLG
+1442 LNHSSIVFKGAISLG
-1457 GQFNLSNNSFLDFQG
+1457 GQFNLSNNSSLDFQG
-1472 SSAITSNTAFNFY
+1472 SGTITSNTAFNFY
-1485 NNAFSQSPIT
+1485 DNAFSQSPIT
-1495 FHQALDIKA
+1495 FHQALNIKA

-1516 NSSVL
+1516 NNSVL

-1558 QADMNSNWYE
+1558 QAGMNGNWYE

-1634 QKVYNNANGVY
+1634 QKVYNNANGMY

-1670 YQASGSNN
+1670 YQANGSNN

-1700 NPISALHVY
+1700 NPISALHIY

-1781 NFNNGALIIGA
+1781 NFNNGALIVGA

-1798 NTNSTVVFGGLGYQK
+1798 NTNSAVVFGGLGYQK

-1940 GSGSVIGGYL
+1940 GSNSVIGGHL

-1972 NDSGLNTAIKD
+1972 NDSGLNAAIKD

-2056 EALQNDVV
+2056 NALKNNVV

-2076 QDMLNSLE
+2076 QDTLNSLE

-2105 GPIYEQG
+2105 GPVYEQG
-2112 LGDLIPNLGK
+2112 LGDLMPNLGK
-2122 KGLFAPYGL
+2122 KGIFAPYGL
-2131 SQVWQRGDF
+2131 SQVWQKGDF

-2177 HIAFTNHSGT
+2177 HIAFTNHFGT
-2187 LNLLSNQVSNINI
+2187 LQLLSNQVSNINI

-2209 KINAANN
+2209 KINAGSN
-2216 NVSVSQGNL
+2216 NVSVSQGDL
-2225 FINASCVQQSD
+2225 FVNASCVQQSD
-2236 PITTNTANP
+2236 PTTANIANP
-2245 CALSAQSANGAS
+2245 CTLSAQNANGAS
-2257 SNNASNNAPIA
+2257 SSNASNNAPIA

-2276 MVTAN
+2276 MVMAN

-2295 DFSKIKGSA
+2295 DLSKIKGSA
-2304 NIKNLYLYNNAQFQ
+2304 NVKNLYLYNNAQFQ

-2345 AFNNNATQKIGV
+2345 AFNNNATQKIEV

-2377 VGGALNNFGAIHF
+2377 VGGALNNLGTIHF

-2397 PAPLIQA
+2397 PTPLIQA

-2478 VLLQDKGLLLSVAL
+2478 VLLQDKGLLLSVVL
-2492 PNSNNASPNN
+2492 PDSNNASQNH
-2502 ILSLSVLHNQ
+2502 ILSLSVLHDQ
-2512 VKMSYGDKVMDF
+2512 IKMSYGDRIMDF

-2559 LMIKTK
+2559 LMMDTK

-2575 ENHSLNEILDATKDL
+2575 KNHSLNEILGVTKDL

-2626 DFRAREGESNF
+2626 DFRDREGESNF

-2651 PNPSEIFVKYSQ
+2651 PNPSEVFVKYLQ
-2663 PNKHPNNLW
+2663 PNKHQNNLW
-2672 VQGVG
+2672 AQGIG

-2699 VKNVILGGYVA
+2699 VKNMILGGYVA

-2718 NIMRSLGNN
+2718 RIMHSLANN

-2798 KPQVGLSYHFIGLSG
+2798 KPQVGLSYYFIGLSG
-2813 MKGKMQNPAYQQFVM
+2813 MKGKINDAAYKQFLM

-2844 ESRKYFGK
+2844 ESRKYFGQ

-2866 LIKAKGDNMVRFVGE
+2866 LIKSKGGNTVRFVGE

-2887 KGEIFN
+2887 KGEVFN

-2906 WRLMYVNAGVGLKMG
+2906 WRLVYVNAGVGLKMG
-2921 LQYQDLNITGNVG
+2921 LQYQDINITGNVG

>member
-1 MKQFKKKPKKI
+1 M
-12 KRSQKIILKRPL
+12 
-24 WLMPLLIGG
+24 
-33 FASGVYA
+33 
-40 DGTDILGLS
+40 
-49 WGEKSQ
+49 
-55 KVCVHRPW
+55 HHPW
-63 YALWSCDKW
+63 YALWRCDKW

-94 ANYYHSQNNQDITAN
+94 ANYYHSQNNQNITAN

-127 GEYNGGN
+127 GENNGGN
-134 LDIELGSNATFNLGA
+134 LNIELGNNATFNLGA
-149 NSGNSFTS
+149 SSGNSFTS
-157 WYPNGHTNVTFS
+157 WYSNGHTNVTFS

-191 HTGTATLNLNANKVT
+191 HTGIATLNLNANQVN
-206 INSNINAYKTSQVNI
+206 INSNISAFKTSQVNI
-221 GNANSAITINSVS
+221 GNANSVITIGSVS
-234 LSGDTCSSLAKIGS
+234 LNGDTCSSLASVGV
-248 GANCSSSGPSY
+248 GANCSTSGPSY
-259 SFKGTTSATNTT
+259 SFKGTTNATNTA
-271 FSNASGSFT
+271 FSNANGSFT
-280 FEESANFS
+280 FEENATFS
-288 GAKLNGGAFT
+288 GAKLNGGAFI
-298 FNKGF
+298 FNKDF
-303 NATNNTA
+303 SATNNTA
-310 FNSGSFTFKGTSS
+310 FNSGNFNFKGASS
-323 FNNATF
+323 FNGANF

-334 TFDNQATFQN
+334 TFNDQATFQN

-354 NNQSNPTN
+354 NNQNDQ
-362 SAQHPQILFENSSF
+362 SAQHPQI
-376 NGGIFTFNNQTNP
+376 Q
-389 TNSAQHP
+389 
-396 QILFENS
+396 NS
-403 SFSGST
+403 SFSGNA
-409 TTLKGSATFEQAF
+409 TTLKGFVNFQQAF
-422 NNSNHQLTIQ
+422 NNSNHQLMVQ
-432 NASFDNATFNNTGK
+432 SASFNNANFNNTGK
-446 ITIEKDASFNN
+446 ITIEKEASFNN
-457 TSFNT
+457 TTFNT
-462 PVDTNNMSV
+462 SINTNNMII

-494 KITLAQGATFNLTS
+494 KVTLAQGTTFNLTS
-508 LGSEKSVTILNS
+508 LGDKNSVTILNS
-520 SGGITYNHL
+520 SGGITYNNL

-536 LTNALKTT
+536 LTSALKTN
-544 ESSSKPQSFAQGL
+544 ENSSKPQSFAQGL

-571 SENAATPKNTD
+571 SADATTSKPAN
-582 SSPSAPTKDSP
+582 SSPSKSSTNST

-601 IGDTIY
+601 IGDIIY
-607 KLQETFSPNSII
+607 KLQETFSHNAII

-629 PPPTISGSQFDLS
+629 PPPVISGSKFDLS
-642 ASNYINANMPW
+642 ASNYIDSNTPW
-653 YDHKYYIPKS
+653 YDHKSYIPKS

-684 NSFKQTFSTNGS
+684 NSFKQTFSASGS
-696 NLVIGYNATWTG
+696 NLVIGYNSTWTDH
-708 NSVSS
+708 NVSS
-713 SGTVSF
+713 SDTVSF

-730 CGPWPYYQCIGTTN
+730 CGPWPYYQCTGTTN

-767 GAANLV
+767 GAANLI
-773 FNGVDSINIANATIT
+773 FNGVDSVNIANATIT

-793 AYSSSMTFSTQNMDS
+793 IYSSSMTFSTQSMDK
-808 SQNLNGLNANGKLSV
+808 NLNGLNANGTLLV

-830 QAKDGKFIFNAGQ
+830 QAKDGKFIFNAGK

-862 LNFSNNNQ
+862 LNFLNNNQ

-877 ISAKNASFNNANF
+877 IGAKNASFDNANF

-909 DFTNANSN
+909 DFTNAHSN

-926 GNSTNSDGSQNTAN
+926 GNSANGSQNNAN
-940 FNNTGSVNIA
+940 FNNTGSVDIS
-950 GNATFDNM
+950 GNATFDNVV
-958 AFNGPT
+958 FNGPT

-989 DGMINFSAH
+989 DGTISFNAH
-998 SVINIGEA
+998 SVINIAEA

-1029 KNLWQ
+1029 NNLWQ

-1047 LVSSAGNGIYD
+1047 LVSSASNGVYD

-1068 NFQEVFSPNS
+1068 NFQEIFSPNS

-1089 FDYVDMEKSD
+1089 FDYMDMEKSD
-1099 HLYYQ
+1099 HLYYK
-1104 NALGFMTY
+1104 NVAGFMTY

-1120 LGNLNNTIYYYDK
+1120 LGNSNNTIYYYDN

-1149 FSQTLT
+1149 FSQTFT

-1160 IVFGAKNI
+1160 IVFGAKSI

-1173 DAPQSNTII
+1173 DAPQSNAII

-1238 FNGLQGILLT
+1238 FNALQGILLT

-1263 MNFIS
+1263 MNFVS

-1283 TAQNKG
+1283 TAQNGG

-1308 GYVGQTQSVFKFNAV
+1308 GYVGQTQSVFKFNAKNV
-1323 NAISFT
+1323 ISFT
-1329 NSSNLS
+1329 NSTNLS
-1335 SGLYQISAKSVLFDN
+1335 SGLYQMQAKSVSFDN

-1364 NAISLSQNASINASN
+1364 NAINLSQNASINASN
-1379 HSTLELSGDLNLN
+1379 HSTLELQGDLNLN

-1399 NQSAINVSN
+1399 NQSTINISN

-1420 SNGSHLNFNGAV
+1420 NDGSRLNFNGAV

-1442 LSDSSIVFKGASSLG
+1442 LNNSSIVFKGAISLG
-1457 GQFNLSNNSFLDFQG
+1457 GQFNLSNHSSLDFQG
-1472 SSAITSNTAFNFY
+1472 SSAITSNTAFNLY
-1485 NNAFSQSPIT
+1485 DNAFSQSPIT

-1521 NLKNSQ
+1521 DLKNSQ

-1558 QADMNSNWYE
+1558 QAGMNNNWYE
-1568 RISFFGMRINDGIYD
+1568 RINFFGMRINDGVYD
-1583 AKNQTYSFTNPL
+1583 AINQTYSFTNPL

-1623 LYNIGSEIFNY
+1623 LYNIGSEVFNY

-1645 SYSDDAQGVFYLTS
+1645 SYSDDAEGVFYLTS
-1659 SVKGYYNPNQS
+1659 NVKGYYDPNQS
-1670 YQASGSNN
+1670 YQANGSNN

-1700 NPISALHVY
+1700 NPISALHIY

-1741 LSSLSNL
+1741 LSSLSDLNPN
-1748 KGDALNQLTKLITP
+1748 ALNQLTKLITP
-1762 SDWKNINELIDN
+1762 NDWKNINELIDN

-1781 NFNNGALIIGA
+1781 NFNNGALIVGA

-1798 NTNSTVVFGGLGYQK
+1798 NTNSAVVFGGLGYQK

-1875 NSQTSLILNQA
+1875 NSQTSLVLNQA

-1927 KAGGLGNLIVNTL
+1927 KAGGLGNLIADTL
-1940 GSGSVIGGYL
+1940 GSDSVIGGYL

-1958 LSQLLGQNNFDNLM
+1958 ISQLLGQNNFDNLM

-2049 QDIVKPS
+2049 QDIVKSS
-2056 EALQNDVV
+2056 EALQNDVA

-2076 QDMLNSLE
+2076 QDTLNSLE

-2112 LGDLIPNLGK
+2112 LGDLMPNLGK

-2131 SQVWQRGDF
+2131 SQVWQKGDF
-2140 SFNAQGN
+2140 NFNAQGN

-2177 HIAFTNHSGT
+2177 HISFTNHAGT
-2187 LNLLSNQVSNINI
+2187 LQLLSNQVSNINI
-2200 TTLDASNGL
+2200 TTLNVSNGL

-2225 FINASCVQQSD
+2225 FINASCVKQSD
-2236 PITTNTANP
+2236 PATTNIANP
-2245 CALSAQSANGAS
+2245 CTLSAQSANGTS
-2257 SNNASNNAPIA
+2257 SSNASNNAQIA

-2331 KNASFVTNNLNIQG
+2331 KNASFMANNLNIQG
-2345 AFNNNATQKIGV
+2345 AFNNNATRKIEV
-2357 LQNLV
+2357 LQNLT

-2377 VGGALNNFGAIHF
+2377 VGGDLNHFGAIHF

-2397 PAPLIQA
+2397 PTPLIQA

-2451 LKLYTLININGNHIE
+2451 LNLYTLININGNHIE
-2466 EKNGVLTYLGQR
+2466 EKNGALTYLGQR

-2492 PNSNNASPNN
+2492 PDSNNASQNN
-2502 ILSLSVLHNQ
+2502 ILSLSVLYNQ
-2512 VKMSYGDKVMDF
+2512 IKMSYGDKAMDF

-2559 LMIKTK
+2559 LMMETK

-2575 ENHSLNEILDATKDL
+2575 KNHSLHEILGVAKDL
-2590 QNTASLISN
+2590 LNTASLISN

-2626 DFRAREGESNF
+2626 DFRSREGESDF

-2651 PNPSEIFVKYSQ
+2651 PNPSEVFVKYSQ
-2663 PNKHPNNLW
+2663 LSKHPNNLW
-2672 VQGVG
+2672 AQGIG
-2677 GASFISG
+2677 GASFIAG

-2718 NIMRSLGNN
+2718 NIMHSLANN

-2750 YGGNASHINSSNSLL
+2750 YGGNASNINSSNPLL
-2765 SVLNQRYNYNTWTTS
+2765 SVLNQRYSYNTWTTS

-2791 KQKSVVL
+2791 KHKSVVL

-2813 MKGKMQNPAYQQFVM
+2813 MKGNDAAYKQFLM

-2866 LIKAKGDNMVRFVGE
+2866 LINSKGNNMVRFVGE

-2887 KGEIFN
+2887 KGEVFN

-2906 WRLMYVNAGVGLKMG
+2906 WRLMYVNAGVGLKMD
-2921 LQYQDLNITGNVG
+2921 LQYQDINITGNVG

>member
-1 MKQFKKKPKKI
+1 M
-12 KRSQKIILKRPL
+12 
-24 WLMPLLIGG
+24 
-33 FASGVYA
+33 
-40 DGTDILGLS
+40 
-49 WGEKSQ
+49 
-55 KVCVHRPW
+55 HHPW

-72 EEKTQQFTGN
+72 EEKTQQYTGN

-94 ANYYHSQNNQDITAN
+94 ANYYHTQNNQNITAN

-149 NSGNSFTS
+149 SSGNSFTS
-157 WYPNGHTNVTFS
+157 WYPNGHTNITFS

-191 HTGTATLNLNANKVT
+191 HTGTATLNLNANKVN

-234 LSGDTCSSLAKIGS
+234 LNGDTCSSLASVGV
-248 GANCSSSGPSY
+248 GANCSTSGPSY
-259 SFKGTTSATNTT
+259 SFKGTTNATNTT

-280 FEESANFS
+280 FEENATFS
-288 GAKLNGGAFT
+288 GAKWNGGTYT

-303 NATNNTA
+303 SATNNTA
-310 FNSGSFTFKGTSS
+310 FNSGSFNFKGASS
-323 FNNATF
+323 FNGDSF

-334 TFDNQATFQN
+334 TFNNQATFQN

-354 NNQSNPTN
+354 NNQ
-362 SAQHPQILFENSSF
+362 
-376 NGGIFTFNNQTNP
+376 TNP

-396 QILFENS
+396 QIQNS
-403 SFSGST
+403 SFSGNAIA
-409 TTLKGSATFEQAF
+409 LKGSVIFQQAF
-422 NNSNHQLTIQ
+422 NNSNHQLMVQ
-432 NASFDNATFNNTGK
+432 NASFNNANFNNTGK
-446 ITIEKDASFNN
+446 ITINESASFNN
-457 TSFNT
+457 TTFNT
-462 PVDTNNMSV
+462 SVNTSNMTI

-494 KITLAQGATFNLTS
+494 KVTLAQGTTFNLTS
-508 LGSEKSVTILNS
+508 LGDKKSVMILNS
-520 SGGITYNHL
+520 SGGITYNNL

-536 LTNALKTT
+536 LTNALKTN
-544 ESSSKPQSFAQGL
+544 ESSSDLQSFAQGL

-571 SENAATPKNTD
+571 SADATTSKPAD
-582 SSPSAPTKDSP
+582 SSPSKSSTNPT

-601 IGDTIY
+601 IGDIIY
-607 KLQETFSPNSII
+607 KLQETFSHNSII

-629 PPPTISGSQFDLS
+629 PPPVISGSKFDLS
-642 ASNYINANMPW
+642 ASNYIDSDMPW
-653 YDHKYYIPKS
+653 YDHKSYIPKS

-684 NSFKQTFSTNGS
+684 NSFKQTFSASGS
-696 NLVIGYNATWTG
+696 NLVIGYNSTWTDH
-708 NSVSS
+708 NVSS
-713 SGTVSF
+713 SDTVSF
-719 GDTSGSALNGH
+719 GDTSGSALNGY
-730 CGPWPYYQCIGTTN
+730 CGPWPYYQCTGTTN
-744 GAYSAYHV
+744 GTYSAYHV

-773 FNGVDSINIANATIT
+773 FNGVDSVNIANATIT

-793 AYSSSMTFSTQNMDS
+793 IYSSSMTFSTQGMDN
-808 SQNLNGLNANGKLSV
+808 SQNLNDLNANGTLSV
-823 YGATFTN
+823 YGTTFTN
-830 QAKDGKFIFNAGQ
+830 QAKDGKFIFNAGK
-843 ATFENTNF
+843 AVFENTNF

-877 ISAKNASFNNANF
+877 ISVKNASFDNANF
-890 NNSASF
+890 NNSVSF

-917 LQIAGNAVF
+917 LQIAGSAVF
-926 GNSTNSDGSQNTAN
+926 GNSANGSLNNAN
-940 FNNTGSVNIA
+940 FNNTGSVNIS
-950 GNATFDNM
+950 GNATFDNVV
-958 AFNGPT
+958 FNGPT

-976 ITLKNLNAPLSFG
+976 ITLKNLNTPLSFS
-989 DGMINFSAH
+989 DGTITFNAH
-998 SVINIGEA
+998 SVINIAEA

-1034 LINYQGHGASSEK
+1034 LINYQGHEASSEK
-1047 LVSSAGNGIYD
+1047 LVSSAGNGVYD

-1068 NFQEVFSPNS
+1068 NFQEIFSQNS

-1089 FDYVDMEKSD
+1089 FDYMDMEKSD

-1104 NALGFMTY
+1104 NTLGFMTY

-1120 LGNLNNTIYYYDK
+1120 LGNLNNTIYYYDN

-1149 FSQTLT
+1149 FSQTFT

-1160 IVFGAKNI
+1160 IVFGAKSI

-1263 MNFIS
+1263 MNFTS
-1268 NSANIQAQNSYFIDD
+1268 KSANIQAQNSYFIDD
-1283 TAQNKG
+1283 TAQNGG

-1308 GYVGQTQSVFKFNAV
+1308 GYVGKTQSVFKFNAA

-1329 NSSNLS
+1329 NSTNLS
-1335 SGLYQISAKSVLFDN
+1335 SGLYQMQAKSVLFDN

-1364 NAISLSQNASINASN
+1364 SAINLSQNASINTSN
-1379 HSTLELSGDLNLN
+1379 HSTLELQGDLNLN

-1442 LSDSSIVFKGASSLG
+1442 LNNSSIVFKGASSLG
-1457 GQFNLSNNSFLDFQG
+1457 GQFNLSNNASLDFQG
-1472 SSAITSNTAFNFY
+1472 FSAITSNTAFNFY
-1485 NNAFSQSPIT
+1485 DNAFSQSPIT

-1558 QADMNSNWYE
+1558 QAGMNNNWYE
-1568 RISFFGMRINDGIYD
+1568 RINFFGMRINDGVYD
-1583 AKNQTYSFTNPL
+1583 AINQTYSFTNPL
-1595 NNALKITESFK
+1595 NNSLKITESFK

-1623 LYNIGSEIFNY
+1623 LYNIGSEVFNY

-1645 SYSDDAQGVFYLTS
+1645 SYSDDAEGVFYLTS
-1659 SVKGYYNPNQS
+1659 NVKGYYNPNQS

-1678 TTKNNNLTSESSV
+1678 TTKNNNLISDSSV

-1700 NPISALHVY
+1700 NPISTLHVY

-1741 LSSLSNL
+1741 LSSLSDLNL
-1748 KGDALNQLTKLITP
+1748 NVLNELTKLITP
-1762 SDWKNINELIDN
+1762 NDWKNINEFIDN

-1781 NFNNGALIIGA
+1781 NFNNGTLIVGA
-1792 TKIGQT
+1792 AKIGQT
-1798 NTNSTVVFGGLGYQK
+1798 DTNSAVVFGGLGYQK

-1875 NSQTSLILNQA
+1875 NSQTSLVLNQA

-1927 KAGGLGNLIVNTL
+1927 KAGGLGNLIADTL
-1940 GSGSVIGGYL
+1940 GSNSVIGGHL

-2037 ANDIGQVISVML
+2037 ANDIGQVISVIL

-2056 EALQNDVV
+2056 SALKNDVV

-2076 QDMLNSLE
+2076 QDTLNSLE

-2105 GPIYEQG
+2105 GSIYEQG
-2112 LGDLIPNLGK
+2112 LGDLMPNLGK

-2131 SQVWQRGDF
+2131 SQVWQKGDF

-2164 FNAGNSLIFAGNN
+2164 FNAGDTLIFAGNN
-2177 HIAFTNHSGT
+2177 RISFTNHAGV
-2187 LNLLSNQVSNINI
+2187 LNLLSDQVSNINI
-2200 TTLDASNGL
+2200 TTLNASNGL
-2209 KINAANN
+2209 KINASNN

-2225 FINASCVQQSD
+2225 FINASCVGQND
-2236 PITTNTANP
+2236 PTTANIANP
-2245 CALSAQSANGAS
+2245 CTLSTQSANNTS
-2257 SNNASNNAPIA
+2257 SSNASNNAQIA

-2276 MVTAN
+2276 IITAN

-2331 KNASFVTNNLNIQG
+2331 KNASFMANNLNIQG
-2345 AFNNNATQKIGV
+2345 AFNNNATRKIEV
-2357 LQNLV
+2357 LQNLT

-2397 PAPLIQA
+2397 PTPLIQA
-2404 EGIINLNTTQTP
+2404 RGIINLNTTQTP
-2416 FINVNNSMAN
+2416 FMNVNNSMAN

-2451 LKLYTLININGNHIE
+2451 LNLYTLININGNRIE

-2492 PNSNNASPNN
+2492 PNSNNASQNN
-2502 ILSLSVLHNQ
+2502 ILSLSVFHNQ
-2512 VKMSYGDKVMDF
+2512 IKMSYGDKVMDF

-2559 LMIKTK
+2559 LMMDTK

-2575 ENHSLNEILDATKDL
+2575 QNHSLNEILGVAKDL
-2590 QNTASLISN
+2590 LNTASLISN
-2599 PNFRDNATN
+2599 PNFRNNATN

-2626 DFRAREGESNF
+2626 DFRAREGESDF

-2651 PNPSEIFVKYSQ
+2651 PNPGEVFVKHSQ
-2663 PNKHPNNLW
+2663 LSKHPNNFW

-2750 YGGNASHINSSNSLL
+2750 YGGNATSINSSNPLL

-2813 MKGKMQNPAYQQFVM
+2813 MKGKMNDAAYKQFLM

-2866 LIKAKGDNMVRFVGE
+2866 LIKSKGDNVVRFVGE

-2887 KGEIFN
+2887 KGEVFN
-2893 TFASVITGGEMHL
+2893 TFASVVTGGEMHL
-2906 WRLMYVNAGVGLKMG
+2906 WRLVYVNAGVGLKMG
-2921 LQYQDLNITGNVG
+2921 LQYQDVNITGNVG

>member
-1 MKQFKKKPKKI
+1 
-12 KRSQKIILKRPL
+12 
-24 WLMPLLIGG
+24 MPLLIGG
-33 FASGVYA
+33 FASGAYA

-55 KVCVHRPW
+55 KVCVHHPW

-82 QLITKTWAGGNA
+82 QLITKNWAGGNA
-94 ANYYHSQNNQDITAN
+94 ANYYHSQNNQSITAN

-127 GEYNGGN
+127 GENNGGN

-149 NSGNSFTS
+149 SSGNSFTS

-191 HTGTATLNLNANKVT
+191 HTGTATLNLNANKVNV
-206 INSNINAYKTSQVNI
+206 NSNINAYKTSQVNI
-221 GNANSAITINSVS
+221 GNANSAITIGSVS

-248 GANCSSSGPSY
+248 GANCSTSGPSY
-259 SFKGTTSATNTT
+259 SFKGTTNATNTT

-280 FEESANFS
+280 FEENATFS
-288 GAKLNGGAFT
+288 GAKWNGGAFT

-303 NATNNTA
+303 SATNNTA
-310 FNSGSFTFKGTSS
+310 FNSGSFTFKDTSS
-323 FNNATF
+323 FNGASFNNA
-329 SNASY
+329 AY

-354 NNQSNPTN
+354 NNQSNPM
-362 SAQHPQILFENSSF
+362 
-376 NGGIFTFNNQTNP
+376 
-389 TNSAQHP
+389 NSAQHP

-403 SFSGST
+403 SFSGSAI
-409 TTLKGSATFEQAF
+409 TLKGFATFEQAF

-432 NASFDNATFNNTGK
+432 NASFNDATFNNTGK
-446 ITIEKDASFNN
+446 ITINESAIFNN

-462 PVDTNNMSV
+462 PIDANNMTIS
-471 TGSVTLSGK
+471 GGVTLSGK

-494 KITLAQGATFNLTS
+494 KVTLAQGTTFNLTS
-508 LGSEKSVTILNS
+508 LSSEKSVTILNS

-544 ESSSKPQSFAQGL
+544 ESPSKPQSFAQGL

-571 SENAATPKNTD
+571 SESAATSKPAD
-582 SSPSAPTKDSP
+582 SSPSKSSTNST

-607 KLQETFSPNSII
+607 KLQETFGPNSII

-629 PPPTISGSQFDLS
+629 PPPVINGSKFDLS
-642 ASNYINANMPW
+642 ASNYINADMPW

-684 NSFKQTFSTNGS
+684 NSFKQTFSANGS
-696 NLVIGYNATWTG
+696 NLVIGYNSTWTG

-719 GDTSGSALNGH
+719 GDISGSALNGH
-730 CGPWPYYQCIGTTN
+730 CGPWPYYQCTGTTN
-744 GAYSAYHV
+744 GAYSAYHM

-793 AYSSSMTFSTQNMDS
+793 AYSSSMTFSTQNMDN

-830 QAKDGKFIFNAGQ
+830 QAKDGKFTFNAGQ

-877 ISAKNASFNNANF
+877 IGAKNALFNNANF

-950 GNATFDNM
+950 GNATFDNVV
-958 AFNGPT
+958 FNSPT
-964 NTSVKGQVTLNN
+964 NTSVKGKVTLNN

-989 DGMINFSAH
+989 DGTISFSAH
-998 SVINIGEA
+998 SVINIDEA
-1006 ITNGNPITLV
+1006 IINGNPITLV

-1120 LGNLNNTIYYYDK
+1120 LGNSNNTIYYYDN

-1149 FSQTLT
+1149 FSQTFT

-1160 IVFGAKNI
+1160 IVFGAKSI
-1168 WTNAS
+1168 WTDAS
-1173 DAPQSNTII
+1173 DAPQSNVII

-1200 NLQCIGFITGHYE
+1200 NLQCVGFITGHYE

-1228 ISSGGGASLN
+1228 ISSGGGANLN

-1283 TAQNKG
+1283 TAQNGG

-1308 GYVGQTQSVFKFNAV
+1308 GYVGKTQSVFKFNAV

-1335 SGLYQISAKSVLFDN
+1335 SGLYQMQAKSVLFDN

-1364 NAISLSQNASINASN
+1364 NAINLSQNASINASN
-1379 HSTLELSGDLNLN
+1379 HSTLELQGDLNLN

-1442 LSDSSIVFKGASSLG
+1442 LNNSSIVFKGSVSLG
-1457 GQFNLSNNSFLDFQG
+1457 GQFNLSNNSSLDFQG

-1485 NNAFSQSPIT
+1485 DNAFSQSPIT
-1495 FHQALDIKA
+1495 FHQALDVKA

-1516 NSSVL
+1516 NNSVL

-1558 QADMNSNWYE
+1558 QADMNGNWYE
-1568 RISFFGMRINDGIYD
+1568 RINFFGMRINDGIYD

-1670 YQASGSNN
+1670 YQANGSNN
-1678 TTKNNNLTSESSV
+1678 TTKNNNLSSESSV

-1709 NKGYNFNNIK
+1709 NKGYNFSNIK

-1798 NTNSTVVFGGLGYQK
+1798 NTNSAVVFGGLGYQT

-2024 KKGLFNQITGFIS
+2024 KKGLFNQITSFIS

-2056 EALQNDVV
+2056 DALQNDVA

-2076 QDMLNSLE
+2076 QDTLNSLE

-2090 QIKSVLDKVLAAKGL
+2090 QIRSVLDKVLAAKGL

-2131 SQVWQRGDF
+2131 SQVWQKGDF

-2177 HIAFTNHSGT
+2177 HIAFTNHFGT
-2187 LNLLSNQVSNINI
+2187 LNLLSDQVSNINI

-2209 KINAANN
+2209 KINAGSN

-2225 FINASCVQQSD
+2225 FINASCAQQSD
-2236 PITTNTANP
+2236 PTAASATNP
-2245 CALSAQSANGAS
+2245 CALTTQNNAS
-2257 SNNASNNAPIA
+2257 SSNASNNVPIA

-2276 MVTAN
+2276 VVAAN
-2281 DFNFSGN
+2281 GFNFSGN

-2304 NIKNLYLYNNAQFQ
+2304 NVKNLYLYNNAQFQ

-2345 AFNNNATQKIGV
+2345 AFNNNATQKIEV

-2362 IASNASLSTGIYGLE
+2362 IASNASLSTGIYGLG
-2377 VGGALNNFGAIHF
+2377 VGGALNNLGTIHF
-2390 NLENIQT
+2390 NLENSQT
-2397 PAPLIQA
+2397 PVNPLIQA

-2435 SRYIDYNINPN
+2435 SRYINYNINPN

-2502 ILSLSVLHNQ
+2502 ILSLSVLYNQ
-2512 VKMSYGDKVMDF
+2512 IKMSYGNKAMDF
-2524 TPPTLQDYIVGIQGQ
+2524 TPPTLQDYIAGIQGQ

-2551 NAIKWLST
+2551 SAINWLST
-2559 LMIKTK
+2559 LMMDIK

-2575 ENHSLNEILDATKDL
+2575 KNHSLNEILGVTKDL

-2651 PNPSEIFVKYSQ
+2651 PNPSEVFVKYSQ

-2699 VKNVILGGYVA
+2699 VKNMILGGYVA

-2718 NIMRSLGNN
+2718 NIMHSLANN

-2866 LIKAKGDNMVRFVGE
+2866 LIKSKGGNTVRFVGE

-2921 LQYQDLNITGNVG
+2921 LQYQDINITGNVG

>member
-1 MKQFKKKPKKI
+1 MKKFKKKSKSI
-12 KRSQKIILKRPL
+12 KRSHQKTILKRPL
-24 WLMPLLIGG
+24 WLVPLLIGG
-33 FASGVYA
+33 FASGVHA

-55 KVCVHRPW
+55 KVCVHHPW
-63 YALWSCDKW
+63 YALWNCDKW

-94 ANYYHSQNNQDITAN
+94 ANYYHSQNNQSITAN

-127 GEYNGGN
+127 GENNGGN
-134 LDIELGSNATFNLGA
+134 LNIELGNNATFNLGA
-149 NSGNSFTS
+149 SSGNSFTS

-191 HTGTATLNLNANKVT
+191 HTGTATLNLNANKVN
-206 INSNINAYKTSQVNI
+206 IHSNISAYKTSQVNI
-221 GNANSAITINSVS
+221 GNANSAITIGSVS
-234 LSGDTCSSLAKIGS
+234 LSGNVCSSLASVGV
-248 GANCSSSGPSY
+248 GANCSTSGPSY
-259 SFKGTTSATNTT
+259 SFKGTTNATNTT

-280 FEESANFS
+280 FEENATFS
-288 GAKLNGGAFT
+288 GAKWNGGAFT
-298 FNKGF
+298 FNKEF
-303 NATNNTA
+303 KATNNTA
-310 FNSGSFTFKGTSS
+310 FNSGSFTFKGASS
-323 FNNATF
+323 FNGASF

-334 TFDNQATFQN
+334 TFNNQATFQN

-354 NNQSNPTN
+354 NNQTN
-362 SAQHPQILFENSSF
+362 QSAQHPQIV
-376 NGGIFTFNNQTNP
+376 
-389 TNSAQHP
+389 
-396 QILFENS
+396 FENS
-403 SFSGST
+403 SFSGNA
-409 TTLKGSATFEQAF
+409 TTLKGFVNFQQAF
-422 NNSNHQLTIQ
+422 NNSSHQLTMQ
-432 NASFDNATFNNTGK
+432 NASFNGANFNNTGN
-446 ITIEKDASFNN
+446 ITINESASFNN
-457 TSFNT
+457 TTFNT
-462 PVDTNNMSV
+462 SVDTNNMSV

-494 KITLAQGATFNLTS
+494 KVALAQGTTFNLTS
-508 LGSEKSVTILNS
+508 LGSEKRVTILNS
-520 SGGITYNHL
+520 SGGITYNNL

-536 LTNALKTT
+536 LTNALKMN
-544 ESSSKPQSFAQGL
+544 ESSSRPQSFAQGL

-571 SENAATPKNTD
+571 NENAATSKSAG
-582 SSPSAPTKDSP
+582 SSPSKSSTNSA

-607 KLQETFSPNSII
+607 KLQETFSHNSII

-629 PPPTISGSQFDLS
+629 PPPVISGSKFDLS
-642 ASNYINANMPW
+642 ASNYINADMPW
-653 YDHKYYIPKS
+653 YNHKYYIPKS

-684 NSFKQTFSTNGS
+684 NSFKQTFSASNS
-696 NLVIGYNATWTG
+696 NLVIGYNSTWTG

-730 CGPWPYYQCIGTTN
+730 CGPWPYYQCTGTTN
-744 GAYSAYHV
+744 GTYSAYHV

-767 GAANLV
+767 GAVNLI
-773 FNGVDSINIANATIT
+773 FNGVDSVNIANATIT

-793 AYSSSMTFSTQNMDS
+793 IYSSSMTFSTQNMDN
-808 SQNLNGLNANGKLSV
+808 SQNLKGLNSNGKLLV
-823 YGATFTN
+823 YGTTFTN

-851 NGGSYQFSGDS
+851 NGGSYQFNGDS

-877 ISAKNASFNNANF
+877 IGAKNASFNNANF

-896 NFNNSNATTSFVG
+896 NFNNSSATTSFVG

-926 GNSTNSDGSQNTAN
+926 GNSANSSQNNAN
-940 FNNTGSVNIA
+940 FNNTGSVNIS
-950 GNATFDNM
+950 GNATFDNVV
-958 AFNGPT
+958 FNGPT

-989 DGMINFSAH
+989 DGTITFNAH
-998 SVINIGEA
+998 SVINIGGA

-1016 SSSKEIEYNNAFS
+1016 SSSKEIEYNNA

-1047 LVSSAGNGIYD
+1047 LVSSVGNGVYD

-1068 NFQEVFSPNS
+1068 NFQEIFSPNS

-1089 FDYVDMEKSD
+1089 FDYMDMEKSD

-1120 LGNLNNTIYYYDK
+1120 LGNSNNTIYYYDN

-1149 FSQTLT
+1149 FSQTFT

-1168 WTNAS
+1168 WTDAS
-1173 DAPQSNTII
+1173 DAPQSNAII

-1219 TGSIESGNR
+1219 TASIESGNR

-1268 NSANIQAQNSYFIDD
+1268 NSADIQAQNSYFIDD
-1283 TAQNKG
+1283 TAQNGG

-1308 GYVGQTQSVFKFNAV
+1308 GYVGTTQSVFKFNAT
-1323 NAISFT
+1323 NAINFT
-1329 NSSNLS
+1329 NSTNLS
-1335 SGLYQISAKSVLFDN
+1335 SGLYQMQAKSVLFDN

-1364 NAISLSQNASINASN
+1364 NAINLSQNASINASN
-1379 HSTLELSGDLNLN
+1379 HSTLELQGDLNLN

-1399 NQSAINVSN
+1399 NQSTINVSN

-1420 SNGSHLNFNGAV
+1420 SNNAHINFNGAV

-1442 LSDSSIVFKGASSLG
+1442 LNNSSIVFKGAISLG
-1457 GQFNLSNNSFLDFQG
+1457 GQFNLSNNSSLDFQG

-1485 NNAFSQSPIT
+1485 DNAFSQSPIT

-1552 RVYNII
+1552 RAYNII
-1558 QADMNSNWYE
+1558 QAGMSSNWYE
-1568 RISFFGMRINDGIYD
+1568 RINFFGMRINDGIYD
-1583 AKNQTYSFTNPL
+1583 AINQTYSFTNPL

-1623 LYNIGSEIFNY
+1623 LYNIGSEVFNY

-1645 SYSDDAQGVFYLTS
+1645 SYSDDAEGVFYLTS
-1659 SVKGYYNPNQS
+1659 NVKGYYNPNQS
-1670 YQASGSNN
+1670 YQANGSNN
-1678 TTKNNNLTSESSV
+1678 TTKNNDLTSESSV

-1700 NPISALHVY
+1700 NPISALHIY
-1709 NKGYNFNNIK
+1709 NKGYNLNNIK

-1734 ILGNDFS
+1734 VLGNDFS
-1741 LSSLSNL
+1741 LSSLSDLNS
-1748 KGDALNQLTKLITP
+1748 DALNELTKLITP
-1762 SDWKNINELIDN
+1762 DDWKNINELIDN

-1781 NFNNGALIIGA
+1781 NFNNGTLIVGA

-1798 NTNSTVVFGGLGYQK
+1798 NTNSAVVFGGLGYQK

-1927 KAGGLGNLIVNTL
+1927 KAGGLGNLIADIL
-1940 GSGSVIGGYL
+1940 GSGSVIGRYL

-2056 EALQNDVV
+2056 KALQSDVV

-2076 QDMLNSLE
+2076 QDTLNSLE

-2105 GPIYEQG
+2105 GSIYEQG
-2112 LGDLIPNLGK
+2112 LGDLMPNLGK

-2131 SQVWQRGDF
+2131 SQVWQKGDF

-2157 ANGGTLS
+2157 ANGGMLS

-2177 HIAFTNHSGT
+2177 HILFTNHAGT
-2187 LNLLSNQVSNINI
+2187 LQLLSDQVSNINI
-2200 TTLDASNGL
+2200 TTLDANNGL
-2209 KINAANN
+2209 KINAGSN

-2225 FINASCVQQSD
+2225 FINASCAQQSG
-2236 PITTNTANP
+2236 PTTANATNP
-2245 CALSAQSANGAS
+2245 CALNAQSVNGAS
-2257 SNNASNNAPIA
+2257 SNNASNNAQIA

-2281 DFNFSGN
+2281 GFNFSGN

-2304 NIKNLYLYNNAQFQ
+2304 TIKNLYLYNNAQFQ

-2345 AFNNNATQKIGV
+2345 AFNNNATHKIEV
-2357 LQNLV
+2357 LQNLT
-2362 IASNASLSTGIYGLE
+2362 IASNASLSTGVYGLE
-2377 VGGALNNFGAIHF
+2377 VGGALNHFGAIHF
-2390 NLENIQT
+2390 NLENTQT
-2397 PAPLIQA
+2397 PTPLIQA
-2404 EGIINLNTTQTP
+2404 EGIINLNTTQVP
-2416 FINVNNSMAN
+2416 FMNVNNSMAD

-2451 LKLYTLININGNHIE
+2451 LNLYTLININGNHIE

-2492 PNSNNASPNN
+2492 PDSNNASQNN
-2502 ILSLSVLHNQ
+2502 ILSLSVLYNQ
-2512 VKMSYGDKVMDF
+2512 IKMSYGTKVMDF

-2559 LMIKTK
+2559 LMMETK

-2575 ENHSLNEILDATKDL
+2575 ENHSLNEILGVAKDL
-2590 QNTASLISN
+2590 SNTASLISN

-2626 DFRAREGESNF
+2626 DFRAREGESDF

-2651 PNPSEIFVKYSQ
+2651 PNPGEVFVKYPQ
-2663 PNKHPNNLW
+2663 PNKHSNNLW
-2672 VQGVG
+2672 VQGIG

-2684 GNGTLYGLNV
+2684 GNGTLYGLNA

-2699 VKNVILGGYVA
+2699 VKNVILGGYMA

-2718 NIMRSLGNN
+2718 NIMRSLANN
-2727 VDVGMYARAFLKR
+2727 VEVGMYARAFLKR

-2750 YGGNASHINSSNSLL
+2750 YGGNASNINSSNSLL
-2765 SVLNQRYNYNTWTTS
+2765 SVLNQRYSYNTWTTS

-2798 KPQVGLSYHFIGLSG
+2798 KPQVGLSYRFIGLSA
-2813 MKGKMQNPAYQQFVM
+2813 MKGKMNDAAYKQFLM

-2844 ESRKYFGK
+2844 ESRKYFGQ

-2866 LIKAKGDNMVRFVGE
+2866 LIKSKGGNMVRFVGE

-2887 KGEIFN
+2887 KGEVFN
-2893 TFASVITGGEMHL
+2893 TFMSVITGGEMHL

-2921 LQYQDLNITGNVG
+2921 LQYQDINITGNVG

>member
-1 MKQFKKKPKKI
+1 MKKFKKKPKSI
-12 KRSQKIILKRPL
+12 KRSHQNQKTILKRPL
-24 WLMPLLIGG
+24 WLAPLLISG

-55 KVCVHRPW
+55 KVCVHHPW

-72 EEKTQQFTGN
+72 EEKTQQYIGN

-134 LDIELGSNATFNLGA
+134 LNIELGSNATFNLGA
-149 NSGNSFTS
+149 SSGNSFTS

-191 HTGTATLNLNANKVT
+191 HTGTATLNLNANKVN
-206 INSNINAYKTSQVNI
+206 INSNISAYKTSQVNV
-221 GNANSAITINSVS
+221 GNANSVITIGSVS
-234 LSGDTCSSLAKIGS
+234 LNGDTCSSLASVGV
-248 GANCSSSGPSY
+248 GANCSNSGPSY
-259 SFKGTTSATNTT
+259 SFKGTTNATNTT
-271 FSNASGSFT
+271 FSNANGSFT
-280 FEESANFS
+280 FEENATFS
-288 GAKLNGGAFT
+288 GAKWNGGAFT
-298 FNKGF
+298 FNKEF
-303 NATNNTA
+303 KATNNTA
-310 FNSGSFTFKGTSS
+310 FNSGSFNFKGASS
-323 FNNATF
+323 FNGTNF

-334 TFDNQATFQN
+334 IFNNQATFQN

-354 NNQSNPTN
+354 NNQ
-362 SAQHPQILFENSSF
+362 
-376 NGGIFTFNNQTNP
+376 TNP
-389 TNSAQHP
+389 TNSTQHP
-396 QILFENS
+396 QIQNS
-403 SFSGST
+403 SFSGSA
-409 TTLKGSATFEQAF
+409 TTLKGSVNFQQAF

-432 NASFDNATFNNTGK
+432 NASFDNANFNNTGK
-446 ITIEKDASFNN
+446 ITIEKDASFNSTTFN
-457 TSFNT
+457 TSINT
-462 PVDTNNMSV
+462 SNMSV

-480 NDLKNGSTLDFGSS
+480 NDLENGSTLDFGSS
-494 KITLAQGATFNLTS
+494 KITLTQGATFNLTS

-529 LNHALNS
+529 LNHAINS
-536 LTNALKTT
+536 LTNALKTN

-571 SENAATPKNTD
+571 SESAATSKNTD
-582 SSPSAPTKDSP
+582 SSPSKSSTNST

-607 KLQETFSPNSII
+607 KLQETFGPNSII

-629 PPPTISGSQFDLS
+629 PPPVINGSKFDLS
-642 ASNYINANMPW
+642 ASNYINADMPW

-684 NSFKQTFSTNGS
+684 NSFKQTFSANGS

-713 SGTVSF
+713 SDTVSF
-719 GDTSGSALNGH
+719 GDISGSALNGH
-730 CGPWPYYQCIGTTN
+730 CGPWPYYQCTGTTN
-744 GAYSAYHV
+744 GTYSAYHV
-752 YITANLRSGNRIGTG
+752 YITANLRSGNRVGTG

-773 FNGVDSINIANATIT
+773 FNGVDSVNIANATIT

-793 AYSSSMTFSTQNMDS
+793 IYSSSMTFSTQNMDS

-823 YGATFTN
+823 YGTTFTN

-843 ATFENTNF
+843 AVFENTNF

-877 ISAKNASFNNANF
+877 IGAKNALFNNANF

-926 GNSTNSDGSQNTAN
+926 GNSTNGSQNTAN
-940 FNNTGSVNIA
+940 FNNTGSVNIS
-950 GNATFDNM
+950 GNATFDNVV
-958 AFNGPT
+958 FNSPT

-989 DGMINFSAH
+989 DGTIVFNAH

-1047 LVSSAGNGIYD
+1047 LVSSAGNGVYD

-1078 ISIRRLGVGMV
+1078 ISIRRLGVSMV

-1120 LGNLNNTIYYYDK
+1120 LGNSNNTIYYYDK

-1149 FSQTLT
+1149 FSQTFT
-1155 GQNSA
+1155 GQNST

-1168 WTNAS
+1168 WTDAS
-1173 DAPQSNTII
+1173 DVPQSNVII

-1193 DASGHCW
+1193 DASGYCW

-1263 MNFIS
+1263 MSFVS
-1268 NSANIQAQNSYFIDD
+1268 NSANIQAQNSYFLDD

-1335 SGLYQISAKSVLFDN
+1335 SGLYQMQAKSVLFDN

-1364 NAISLSQNASINASN
+1364 NAINLSQNASINASN

-1442 LSDSSIVFKGASSLG
+1442 LSDSSIVFKGAISLG
-1457 GQFNLSNNSFLDFQG
+1457 GQFNLSNHSSLDFQG

-1485 NNAFSQSPIT
+1485 DNAFSQSPIT

-1558 QADMNSNWYE
+1558 QAGMNNNWYE
-1568 RISFFGMRINDGIYD
+1568 RINFFGMHINDGVYD

-1623 LYNIGSEIFNY
+1623 LYNIGSEVFNY

-1645 SYSDDAQGVFYLTS
+1645 SYSDDAEGVFYLTS
-1659 SVKGYYNPNQS
+1659 NVKGYYNPNQS

-1741 LSSLSNL
+1741 LSSLSGLNP
-1748 KGDALNQLTKLITP
+1748 DALNQLTKLITP
-1762 SDWKNINELIDN
+1762 NDWKNINELIDN

-1781 NFNNGALIIGA
+1781 NFNNGTLIVGA

-1798 NTNSTVVFGGLGYQK
+1798 NTNSAVVFGGLGYQT

-2076 QDMLNSLE
+2076 QDTLNSLE

-2090 QIKSVLDKVLAAKGL
+2090 QIKSVLDKVLVAKGL

-2112 LGDLIPNLGK
+2112 LGDLIPNLGN

-2131 SQVWQRGDF
+2131 SQAWQKGDF

-2157 ANGGTLS
+2157 ANGGALS

-2177 HIAFTNHSGT
+2177 HIAFTNHFGT

-2216 NVSVSQGNL
+2216 NVSVSQGDL
-2225 FINASCVQQSD
+2225 FINASCAQQSD
-2236 PITTNTANP
+2236 PTTANATNP

-2257 SNNASNNAPIA
+2257 SSNASNNVPIA

-2276 MVTAN
+2276 VVAAN

-2304 NIKNLYLYNNAQFQ
+2304 NVKNLYLYNNAQFQ

-2345 AFNNNATQKIGV
+2345 AFNNNATQKIEV

-2362 IASNASLSTGIYGLE
+2362 IASNASLSTGIYGLG

-2397 PAPLIQA
+2397 PAPLIQVG
-2404 EGIINLNTTQTP
+2404 GIINLNTTQTP

-2435 SRYIDYNINPN
+2435 SRYINYNINPD

-2492 PNSNNASPNN
+2492 PNSNNASQNH
-2502 ILSLSVLHNQ
+2502 ILSLSVLYNQ
-2512 VKMSYGDKVMDF
+2512 IKMSYGNKAMDF

-2551 NAIKWLST
+2551 SAINWLST

-2575 ENHSLNEILDATKDL
+2575 ENHSLNEILEATKDL

-2651 PNPSEIFVKYSQ
+2651 PNPSEVFVKYSQ
-2663 PNKHPNNLW
+2663 PNKYPNNLW

-2718 NIMRSLGNN
+2718 NIMRSLANN

-2750 YGGNASHINSSNSLL
+2750 YGGNANNINSSNPLL

-2798 KPQVGLSYHFIGLSG
+2798 KPQVGLSYYFIGLSG
-2813 MKGKMQNPAYQQFVM
+2813 MKGKIQNPAYQQFVM

-2844 ESRKYFGK
+2844 ESRKYFGQ

-2921 LQYQDLNITGNVG
+2921 LQYQDINITGNVG

>member
-1 MKQFKKKPKKI
+1 MKKFKKKPKSI
-12 KRSQKIILKRPL
+12 KRSHQKTILKRPL
-24 WLMPLLIGG
+24 WLASLLIGG
-33 FASGVYA
+33 FASGVHANNLWDLLNPKVGGEYVHWVKGSQYCA
-40 DGTDILGLS
+40 WWEFAGCLKNV
-49 WGEKSQ
+49 WGANHKG
-55 KVCVHRPW
+55 
-63 YALWSCDKW
+63 YDA
-72 EEKTQQFTGN
+72 
-82 QLITKTWAGGNA
+82 GNA
-94 ANYYHSQNNQDITAN
+94 ANYLSSQNYQAIFVGSGNET
-109 LKNDN
+109 
-114 GTYFLSGLYNYTG
+114 GTYSLSGFTNYV
-127 GEYNGGN
+127 GGN
-134 LDIELGSNATFNLGA
+134 LTINLG
-149 NSGNSFTS
+149 NSVVLDLSGSNSFTS
-157 WYPNGHTNVTFS
+157 YQGYNQGKDDVSFNVGAINLNG
-169 AGTIN
+169 AL
-174 VNNSVEVG
+174 EVG

-191 HTGTATLNLNANKVT
+191 HTGTATLNLNANQVN
-206 INSNINAYKTSQVNI
+206 INSNISAFKTSQVNI
-221 GNANSAITINSVS
+221 GNANSAITIGSVS
-234 LSGDTCSSLAKIGS
+234 LSGDTCSSLARVGV
-248 GANCSSSGPSY
+248 GANCSTSGPGY
-259 SFKGTTSATNTT
+259 SFKGTTSATNTA

-280 FEESANFS
+280 FEENATFS

-298 FNKGF
+298 FNKEL

-310 FNSGSFTFKGTSS
+310 FNSGSFNFNGASS
-323 FNNATF
+323 FNGTTF
-329 SNASY
+329 SDASY
-334 TFDNQATFQN
+334 TFNNQATFNN

-354 NNQSNPTN
+354 ND
-362 SAQHPQILFENSSF
+362 
-376 NGGIFTFNNQTNP
+376 QTNQ

-403 SFSGST
+403 SFSGNA
-409 TTLKGSATFEQAF
+409 TTLKGFVNFQQAF
-422 NNSNHQLTIQ
+422 NNSNHQLT
-432 NASFDNATFNNTGK
+432 
-446 ITIEKDASFNN
+446 
-457 TSFNT
+457 
-462 PVDTNNMSV
+462 
-471 TGSVTLSGK
+471 
-480 NDLKNGSTLDFGSS
+480 
-494 KITLAQGATFNLTS
+494 
-508 LGSEKSVTILNS
+508 
-520 SGGITYNHL
+520 
-529 LNHALNS
+529 
-536 LTNALKTT
+536 
-544 ESSSKPQSFAQGL
+544 
-557 WDMITYNGVTGQLL
+557 
-571 SENAATPKNTD
+571 
-582 SSPSAPTKDSP
+582 
-593 QVYQVGYK
+593 
-601 IGDTIY
+601 
-607 KLQETFSPNSII
+607 
-619 IQALESGTYT
+619 
-629 PPPTISGSQFDLS
+629 
-642 ASNYINANMPW
+642 
-653 YDHKYYIPKS
+653 
-663 QNFTESG
+663 
-670 TYYLPSVQI
+670 VQ
-679 WGSYT
+679 
-684 NSFKQTFSTNGS
+684 
-696 NLVIGYNATWTG
+696 
-708 NSVSS
+708 
-713 SGTVSF
+713 
-719 GDTSGSALNGH
+719 
-730 CGPWPYYQCIGTTN
+730 
-744 GAYSAYHV
+744 
-752 YITANLRSGNRIGTG
+752 
-767 GAANLV
+767 
-773 FNGVDSINIANATIT
+773 
-788 QHNAG
+788 
-793 AYSSSMTFSTQNMDS
+793 
-808 SQNLNGLNANGKLSV
+808 
-823 YGATFTN
+823 
-830 QAKDGKFIFNAGQ
+830 
-843 ATFENTNF
+843 
-851 NGGSYQFSGDS
+851 
-862 LNFSNNNQ
+862 
-870 FNSGSFE
+870 
-877 ISAKNASFNNANF
+877 NASFNNANF
-890 NNSASF
+890 NN
-896 NFNNSNATTSFVG
+896 
-909 DFTNANSN
+909 
-917 LQIAGNAVF
+917 
-926 GNSTNSDGSQNTAN
+926 
-940 FNNTGSVNIA
+940 TGSVNIS
-950 GNATFDNM
+950 GNATFDNVV
-958 AFNGPT
+958 FNSPT
-964 NTSVKGQVTLNN
+964 NMSVKGQVILNN

-989 DGMINFSAH
+989 DGTITFNAH
-998 SVINIGEA
+998 SVINIAEA

-1047 LVSSAGNGIYD
+1047 LVSSVGNGVYD

-1068 NFQEVFSPNS
+1068 NFQEIFSQNS

-1089 FDYVDMEKSD
+1089 FDYMDMEKSD

-1120 LGNLNNTIYYYDK
+1120 LGKLNNTIYYYDN

-1149 FSQTLT
+1149 FSQTFT

-1160 IVFGAKNI
+1160 IVFGAKSI

-1200 NLQCIGFITGHYE
+1200 NLQCIGFIAGHYE

-1219 TGSIESGNR
+1219 TASIESGNR

-1268 NSANIQAQNSYFIDD
+1268 NSTNIQAQNSYFIDD
-1283 TAQNKG
+1283 TAQNGG

-1308 GYVGQTQSVFKFNAV
+1308 GYVGQTQSVFKFNAA

-1329 NSSNLS
+1329 NSTNLS
-1335 SGLYQISAKSVLFDN
+1335 SGLYQMQAKSVSFDN

-1364 NAISLSQNASINASN
+1364 NAINLSQNASINASN
-1379 HSTLELSGDLNLN
+1379 HSTLELQGDLNLN

-1408 NATINDYASLIA
+1408 NATINDYASLIVNDD
-1420 SNGSHLNFNGAV
+1420 SRLNFNGTT

-1442 LSDSSIVFKGASSLG
+1442 LNNSSIVFKGAISLG
-1457 GQFNLSNNSFLDFQG
+1457 GQFNLSNNSSLDFQG

-1485 NNAFSQSPIT
+1485 DNAFSQSPIT

-1504 PLSLGGNLLNPN
+1504 PLSLGGNLLTPN

-1544 SDLNDNKN
+1544 SDLNDNRN

-1558 QADMNSNWYE
+1558 QADMNNNNNWYE
-1568 RISFFGMRINDGIYD
+1568 RINFFGMRINDGVYD
-1583 AKNQTYSFTNPL
+1583 AINQTYSFTNSL

-1623 LYNIGSEIFNY
+1623 LYNIGSEVFNY

-1645 SYSDDAQGVFYLTS
+1645 FYSDDAEGVFYLTS
-1659 SVKGYYNPNQS
+1659 NVKGYYNPNQS
-1670 YQASGSNN
+1670 YQANGSNN
-1678 TTKNNNLTSESSV
+1678 TTKNNNLISGASV

-1741 LSSLSNL
+1741 LSSLSDLNSN
-1748 KGDALNQLTKLITP
+1748 ALNQLTKLITP
-1762 SDWKNINELIDN
+1762 NDWKNINEFIDN

-1781 NFNNGALIIGA
+1781 NFNNGTLIVGA
-1792 TKIGQT
+1792 AKIGQT
-1798 NTNSTVVFGGLGYQK
+1798 NTNSAVVFGGLGYQK

-1875 NSQTSLILNQA
+1875 NSKTSLILNQA

-1913 LANILGEVAMQSIN
+1913 LANILGEVAVQSIN

-2037 ANDIGQVISVML
+2037 ANDIGQVISVIL

-2056 EALQNDVV
+2056 EALQNDAV

-2076 QDMLNSLE
+2076 QDTLNSLE

-2105 GPIYEQG
+2105 GSIYEQG

-2131 SQVWQRGDF
+2131 SQVWQKGDF

-2157 ANGGTLS
+2157 ANGGAIS

-2177 HIAFTNHSGT
+2177 HISFTNHAGT
-2187 LNLLSNQVSNINI
+2187 LQLLSDQVSNINI
-2200 TTLDASNGL
+2200 TTLNASNGL
-2209 KINAANN
+2209 KINAASN

-2225 FINASCVQQSD
+2225 FINASCVGQSD
-2236 PITTNTANP
+2236 PTTANIANS
-2245 CALSAQSANGAS
+2245 CALSVQSANDAS
-2257 SNNASNNAPIA
+2257 SGNASNNAQIA

-2331 KNASFVTNNLNIQG
+2331 KNASFMANNLNIQG
-2345 AFNNNATQKIGV
+2345 AFNNNATRKIEV
-2357 LQNLV
+2357 LQNLT

-2397 PAPLIQA
+2397 PIPLIQA

-2416 FINVNNSMAN
+2416 FMNVNNSMAN

-2451 LKLYTLININGNHIE
+2451 LNLYTLININGNHIE

-2492 PNSNNASPNN
+2492 PNPNNAHQNN

-2512 VKMSYGDKVMDF
+2512 IKMSYGDKVMDF

-2539 SALNQIEAIGGN
+2539 SALNQIEAVGGN

-2559 LMIKTK
+2559 LMMETK

-2575 ENHSLNEILDATKDL
+2575 KNHSLHEILGVAKDL
-2590 QNTASLISN
+2590 LNTANLISN
-2599 PNFRDNATN
+2599 PNFRNNATN

-2637 SERLLE
+2637 SKHLLE

-2651 PNPSEIFVKYSQ
+2651 PNPGEVFVKYSQ

-2672 VQGVG
+2672 VQGIG

-2718 NIMRSLGNN
+2718 NIMHSLANN

-2750 YGGNASHINSSNSLL
+2750 YEGNASNINSSNSLL
-2765 SVLNQRYNYNTWTTS
+2765 SVLNQRYSYNTWTTS

-2813 MKGKMQNPAYQQFVM
+2813 MKGKMNDAAYKQFLM

-2866 LIKAKGDNMVRFVGE
+2866 LIKSKGGNVVRFVGE

-2887 KGEIFN
+2887 KGEVFN

-2906 WRLMYVNAGVGLKMG
+2906 WHLMYVNAGVGLKMG
-2921 LQYQDLNITGNVG
+2921 LQYQDINITGNVG

>member
-1 MKQFKKKPKKI
+1 MKQLKKKPKKI

-24 WLMPLLIGG
+24 WLAPLLIGG

-55 KVCVHRPW
+55 KVCVHHPW

-94 ANYYHSQNNQDITAN
+94 ANYYHSQNNQSITAN

-134 LDIELGSNATFNLGA
+134 LNIELGSNATFNLGA

-221 GNANSAITINSVS
+221 GNANSTIIINSVS

-248 GANCSSSGPSY
+248 GANCSTSGPSY
-259 SFKGTTSATNTT
+259 SFKGTTNATNTT

-288 GAKLNGGAFT
+288 GAKWNGGAFT

-303 NATNNTA
+303 SATNNTA

-323 FNNATF
+323 FNGASF
-329 SNASY
+329 SNATY
-334 TFDNQATFQN
+334 TFNNQATFQN

-362 SAQHPQILFENSSF
+362 SAQHPQIR
-376 NGGIFTFNNQTNP
+376 
-389 TNSAQHP
+389 
-396 QILFENS
+396 FENS

-409 TTLKGSATFEQAF
+409 TTLKGFATFEQAF
-422 NNSNHQLTIQ
+422 NNSNHQLTMQ
-432 NASFDNATFNNTGK
+432 NASFNNATFNNTGK

-462 PVDTNNMSV
+462 SVDTNNMTIS
-471 TGSVTLSGK
+471 GGVTLSGK
-480 NDLKNGSTLDFGSS
+480 NDLKNGSTLDFGSA
-494 KITLAQGATFNLTS
+494 KVTLAQGATFNLTS

-571 SENAATPKNTD
+571 SGSAATSKNTD
-582 SSPSAPTKDSP
+582 SSPPKSSTNST

-629 PPPTISGSQFDLS
+629 PPPVISGSKFDLS
-642 ASNYINANMPW
+642 ASNYINADMPW

-684 NSFKQTFSTNGS
+684 NSFKQTFSASGS

-730 CGPWPYYQCIGTTN
+730 CGPWPYYQCTGTTN
-744 GAYSAYHV
+744 GTYSAYHV

-773 FNGVDSINIANATIT
+773 FNGVDSVNIANATIT

-793 AYSSSMTFSTQNMDS
+793 IYSSSMTFSTQNMDN

-830 QAKDGKFIFNAGQ
+830 QAKDGKFMFNAGQ
-843 ATFENTNF
+843 AVFENTNF

-877 ISAKNASFNNANF
+877 IGAKNASFNNANF

-926 GNSTNSDGSQNTAN
+926 GNSTNGSQNNAN

-989 DGMINFSAH
+989 DGTIVFNAH

-1016 SSSKEIEYNNAFS
+1016 SSSKEIEYNDAFS

-1047 LVSSAGNGIYD
+1047 LVSSTGNGIYD

-1099 HLYYQ
+1099 RLYYQ

-1120 LGNLNNTIYYYDK
+1120 LGNLNNTIYYYDN

-1149 FSQTLT
+1149 FSQTFT

-1173 DAPQSNTII
+1173 DAPQSNVII

-1263 MNFIS
+1263 MNFVS

-1335 SGLYQISAKSVLFDN
+1335 SGLYQMQAKSVLFDN

-1364 NAISLSQNASINASN
+1364 NAINLSQNASINASN
-1379 HSTLELSGDLNLN
+1379 HSTLELQGDLNLN

-1432 NFNSANITTS
+1432 HFNSANITTS
-1442 LSDSSIVFKGASSLG
+1442 LSNSSIVFKGAVSLG
-1457 GQFNLSNNSFLDFQG
+1457 GQFNLSNHSSLDFQG

-1485 NNAFSQSPIT
+1485 DNAFSQSPIT

-1544 SDLNDNKN
+1544 SDLNGNKN

-1558 QADMNSNWYE
+1558 QADMNGNWYE
-1568 RISFFGMRINDGIYD
+1568 RINFFGMRINDGIYD

-1645 SYSDDAQGVFYLTS
+1645 SYSDDAEGVFYLTS

-1678 TTKNNNLTSESSV
+1678 TTKNNNLSSESSV

-1709 NKGYNFNNIK
+1709 NKGYNFSNIK
-1719 ALGQMALKLYPEIKK
+1719 ALGQMVLKLYPEIKK

-1741 LSSLSNL
+1741 LSSLNDLNSN
-1748 KGDALNQLTKLITP
+1748 ALNQLTKLITP
-1762 SDWKNINELIDN
+1762 SDWKNINEFIDN

-1781 NFNNGALIIGA
+1781 NFNNGALIVGA

-1798 NTNSTVVFGGLGYQK
+1798 DTNSAVVFGGLGYQT

-1853 YLTGTLGSGN
+1853 YLTGTLGNGN

-2056 EALQNDVV
+2056 EALQNDVA

-2076 QDMLNSLE
+2076 QDTLDSLE

-2122 KGLFAPYGL
+2122 KGIFAPYGL
-2131 SQVWQRGDF
+2131 SQVWQKGDF

-2177 HIAFTNHSGT
+2177 HIAFTNHFGT
-2187 LNLLSNQVSNINI
+2187 LNLLSDQVSNISI
-2200 TTLDASNGL
+2200 TTLDANNGL
-2209 KINAANN
+2209 KINAGSNN
-2216 NVSVSQGNL
+2216 ISVSQGDL
-2225 FINASCVQQSD
+2225 FINASCAQQSD
-2236 PITTNTANP
+2236 PTTASATNP
-2245 CALSAQSANGAS
+2245 CALSTQNANGTS
-2257 SNNASNNAPIA
+2257 SSNASNSTPIA

-2295 DFSKIKGSA
+2295 DFSKIKGST

-2345 AFNNNATQKIGV
+2345 VFNNNATQKIEV

-2390 NLENIQT
+2390 NLENSQT
-2397 PAPLIQA
+2397 PVNPLIQA

-2416 FINVNNSMAN
+2416 FMNVSVAN
-2426 NTTYTLLKS
+2426 GGTYTLLKS
-2435 SRYIDYNINPN
+2435 SRYINYNINPD

-2502 ILSLSVLHNQ
+2502 ILSLSVLYNQ
-2512 VKMSYGDKVMDF
+2512 VKMSYGNKAMDF

-2559 LMIKTK
+2559 LMMDTK

-2575 ENHSLNEILDATKDL
+2575 ENHSLNEILGVTKDL

-2651 PNPSEIFVKYSQ
+2651 SNPSALEVFVKYSQ
-2663 PNKHPNNLW
+2663 LSKHPNNLW

-2699 VKNVILGGYVA
+2699 VRNVILGGYVA
-2710 YGYSGFNG
+2710 YGYSDFNG

>member
-1 MKQFKKKPKKI
+1 
-12 KRSQKIILKRPL
+12 
-24 WLMPLLIGG
+24 MPLLIGG

-55 KVCVHRPW
+55 RVCVHHPW

-94 ANYYHSQNNQDITAN
+94 ANYYHTQNNQNITAN

-134 LDIELGSNATFNLGA
+134 LDIELGNNATFDLGA
-149 NSGNSFTS
+149 HSGNSFTS

-182 NRVGSGAGT
+182 NRVGSGVGT

-206 INSNINAYKTSQVNI
+206 INSNISAFKTSQVNV
-221 GNANSAITINSVS
+221 GNANSVITIGSVS
-234 LSGDTCSSLAKIGS
+234 LSGDTCSSSVSVGI
-248 GANCSSSGPSY
+248 GANCSTSGPSY
-259 SFKGTTSATNTT
+259 SFKGTTSATNTA
-271 FSNASGSFT
+271 FSNANGSFT
-280 FEESANFS
+280 FEENATFS

-303 NATNNTA
+303 SATNNTA
-310 FNSGSFTFKGTSS
+310 FNSGSFNFKGASS
-323 FNNATF
+323 FNGTTF

-334 TFDNQATFQN
+334 TFNNQATFQN

-354 NNQSNPTN
+354 NNQNNQSV
-362 SAQHPQILFENSSF
+362 QHPQI
-376 NGGIFTFNNQTNP
+376 Q
-389 TNSAQHP
+389 
-396 QILFENS
+396 NS
-403 SFSGST
+403 SFSGNA
-409 TTLKGSATFEQAF
+409 TTLKGFVDFQQAF

-432 NASFDNATFNNTGK
+432 NASFNDANFNNTGK
-446 ITIEKDASFNN
+446 ITIDESASFNN
-457 TSFNT
+457 TTFNT
-462 PVDTNNMSV
+462 SINTNNMSV

-480 NDLKNGSTLDFGSS
+480 NDLNNGSTLDFGSS
-494 KITLAQGATFNLTS
+494 QVTLTQGTTFNLTS

-520 SGGITYNHL
+520 SGGITYNNL

-536 LTNALKTT
+536 LTNALKTN
-544 ESSSKPQSFAQGL
+544 ESYSDPQSFAQGL

-571 SENAATPKNTD
+571 NENAATSKPTS
-582 SSPSAPTKDSP
+582 SSPSKSSTNST

-607 KLQETFSPNSII
+607 KLQETFSHNSII

-629 PPPTISGSQFDLS
+629 PPPVISGSKFDLS
-642 ASNYINANMPW
+642 ASSYINADMPW

-684 NSFKQTFSTNGS
+684 NSFKQTFSASGS
-696 NLVIGYNATWTG
+696 NLVIGYNSTWTDH
-708 NSVSS
+708 NVSS

-719 GDTSGSALNGH
+719 GDTSGSVFNGH
-730 CGPWPYYQCIGTTN
+730 CGPWPYYQCTGTTN
-744 GAYSAYHV
+744 GTYSAYHV

-773 FNGVDSINIANATIT
+773 FNGIDSVNIANATIT

-793 AYSSSMTFSTQNMDS
+793 IHSSSMTFSTQSMDD
-808 SQNLNGLNANGKLSV
+808 SQNLKGLNSNGTLSV
-823 YGATFTN
+823 YGTTFTN
-830 QAKDGKFIFNAGQ
+830 QAKDGKFIFDAGQ
-843 ATFENTNF
+843 AVFENTNF
-851 NGGSYQFSGDS
+851 NGGSYQFNGDS
-862 LNFSNNNQ
+862 LNFSNNNNQ

-877 ISAKNASFNNANF
+877 INAKNASFNNANF

-926 GNSTNSDGSQNTAN
+926 GNSTNGSQNNAN
-940 FNNTGSVNIA
+940 FNNTGSVNVS
-950 GNATFDNM
+950 GNATFDNVV
-958 AFNGPT
+958 FNGPT

-989 DGMINFSAH
+989 DGTITFNAH
-998 SVINIGEA
+998 SVINIGGS

-1016 SSSKEIEYNNAFS
+1016 SSSKEIEYNNA

-1047 LVSSAGNGIYD
+1047 LVSSVGNGVYD

-1068 NFQEVFSPNS
+1068 NFQEIFSPNS

-1089 FDYVDMEKSD
+1089 FDYMDMEKSD
-1099 HLYYQ
+1099 HLYYK
-1104 NALGFMTY
+1104 NVAGFMTY

-1120 LGNLNNTIYYYDK
+1120 LGNSNNTIYYYDN

-1149 FSQTLT
+1149 FSQTFT

-1168 WTNAS
+1168 WTDAS
-1173 DAPQSNTII
+1173 DAPQSNAII

-1238 FNGLQGILLT
+1238 FNALQGILLT

-1283 TAQNKG
+1283 TAQNGG

-1308 GYVGQTQSVFKFNAV
+1308 GYVGQTQSVFKFNAK

-1329 NSSNLS
+1329 NSTNLS
-1335 SGLYQISAKSVLFDN
+1335 SGLYQISANSVSFDN
-1350 SNLSVSVGTSSIKA
+1350 SNLSVSVGTSSIKV
-1364 NAISLSQNASINASN
+1364 NAINLSQNASINASN
-1379 HSTLELSGDLNLN
+1379 HSTLELQGGLNLN

-1399 NQSAINVSN
+1399 NQSTIDVSN

-1420 SNGSHLNFNGAV
+1420 SNNAHINFNGTT

-1442 LSDSSIVFKGASSLG
+1442 LSDSSIVFKGAISLG
-1457 GQFNLSNNSFLDFQG
+1457 GQFNLSNNSSLDFQG

-1485 NNAFSQSPIT
+1485 DNAFSQSPIT

-1504 PLSLGGNLLNPN
+1504 SLSLGGNLLNPN
-1516 NSSVL
+1516 SSSVL
-1521 NLKNSQ
+1521 DLKNSQ
-1527 LVFSDQ
+1527 LVFGDQ

-1558 QADMNSNWYE
+1558 QADMNNNWYE

-1659 SVKGYYNPNQS
+1659 NVKGYYNPNQS
-1670 YQASGSNN
+1670 YQANGSNN
-1678 TTKNNNLTSESSV
+1678 TTKNNNLTSESSI

-1709 NKGYNFNNIK
+1709 NKGYNLNNIK

-1734 ILGNDFS
+1734 VLGNDFS
-1741 LSSLSNL
+1741 PSSLSDL

-1781 NFNNGALIIGA
+1781 NFNNGALVVGA

-1798 NTNSTVVFGGLGYQK
+1798 NTNSAVVFGGLGYQK

-1904 INKVFNQAG
+1904 INKIFNQAG
-1913 LANILGEVAMQSIN
+1913 LANILGEVAVQSIN
-1927 KAGGLGNLIVNTL
+1927 KAGGLGNLIADIL
-1940 GSGSVIGGYL
+1940 GSDSVIGGHL

-1972 NDSGLNTAIKD
+1972 NDSGLNAAIKD

-1992 TGLVGGLAGLG
+1992 TGIVGGLAGLG

-2011 KLIGSMSINDLLS
+2011 KLIGNMSINDLLS
-2024 KKGLFNQITGFIS
+2024 KKGLLNQITGFIS

-2056 EALQNDVV
+2056 KALQSDVA

-2076 QDMLNSLE
+2076 QDTLNSLE

-2105 GPIYEQG
+2105 GSIYEQG
-2112 LGDLIPNLGK
+2112 LGDLMPNLGK

-2177 HIAFTNHSGT
+2177 QISFTNHAGT
-2187 LNLLSNQVSNINI
+2187 LQLLSDQVSNINI
-2200 TTLDASNGL
+2200 TTLNASNGL

-2225 FINASCVQQSD
+2225 FVNASCAQQSD
-2236 PITTNTANP
+2236 PTTTNATNP
-2245 CALSAQSANGAS
+2245 CALNAQSANGAS
-2257 SNNASNNAPIA
+2257 SNNASNNAQIA
-2268 LNNNDESL
+2268 LNNNNESL

-2304 NIKNLYLYNNAQFQ
+2304 TIKNLYLYNNAQFQ

-2345 AFNNNATQKIGV
+2345 AFNNNAMRKIEV
-2357 LQNLV
+2357 LQNLT

-2377 VGGALNNFGAIHF
+2377 VGGALNHFGAIHF

-2397 PAPLIQA
+2397 PTPLIQA

-2416 FINVNNSMAN
+2416 FININNSMVD

-2451 LKLYTLININGNHIE
+2451 LNLYTLININGNHIE

-2492 PNSNNASPNN
+2492 PDSNNTSQNN
-2502 ILSLSVLHNQ
+2502 ILSLSVLYNQ
-2512 VKMSYGDKVMDF
+2512 IKMSYGDKAMDF

-2539 SALNQIEAIGGN
+2539 SALNQIEAVGGN

-2559 LMIKTK
+2559 LMMETK

-2575 ENHSLNEILDATKDL
+2575 ENHSLNEILGVAKDI

-2626 DFRAREGESNF
+2626 DFRAREGESDF
-2637 SERLLE
+2637 SEHLLE

-2651 PNPSEIFVKYSQ
+2651 PNPGEVFVKHSQ
-2663 PNKHPNNLW
+2663 LSKHQNNLW
-2672 VQGVG
+2672 VQGIG

-2710 YGYSGFNG
+2710 YGYSDFNG
-2718 NIMRSLGNN
+2718 NIMHSLGNN

-2750 YGGNASHINSSNSLL
+2750 YGGNATSINSSNPLL
-2765 SVLNQRYNYNTWTTS
+2765 SVLNQRYSYNTWTTS

-2798 KPQVGLSYHFIGLSG
+2798 KPQVGLNYHFIGLSG
-2813 MKGKMQNPAYQQFVM
+2813 MKGKMNDAAYKQFLM

-2844 ESRKYFGK
+2844 ESRKYFGQ

-2866 LIKAKGDNMVRFVGE
+2866 LIKSKGGNTVRFVGE

-2887 KGEIFN
+2887 KGEVFN

-2921 LQYQDLNITGNVG
+2921 LQYQDINITGNVG

>member
-1 MKQFKKKPKKI
+1 MKKFKKKPKSI
-12 KRSQKIILKRPL
+12 KRSHQKTILKRPL
-24 WLMPLLIGG
+24 WLAPLLISG

-55 KVCVHRPW
+55 KVCVHHPW
-63 YALWSCDKW
+63 YALWRCDKW
-72 EEKTQQFTGN
+72 EEKTQQYTGN
-82 QLITKTWAGGNA
+82 QLITKTLAGGNA
-94 ANYYHSQNNQDITAN
+94 ANYYHTQNNQNITAN

-149 NSGNSFTS
+149 SSGNSFTS

-191 HTGTATLNLNANKVT
+191 HTGTATLNLNANKVN
-206 INSNINAYKTSQVNI
+206 INSNISAYKTSQVNV
-221 GNANSAITINSVS
+221 GNANSVITIGSVS
-234 LSGDTCSSLAKIGS
+234 LSGDTCSSLARVGV
-248 GANCSSSGPSY
+248 GANCSTLGPSY
-259 SFKGTTSATNTT
+259 SFKGTTNATNTT

-280 FEESANFS
+280 FEENATFS
-288 GAKLNGGAFT
+288 GAKWNGGAFT
-298 FNKGF
+298 FNKEF

-310 FNSGSFTFKGTSS
+310 FNSGSFNFKGTSS
-323 FNNATF
+323 FNGASF
-329 SNASY
+329 SNATY

-354 NNQSNPTN
+354 NNQTN
-362 SAQHPQILFENSSF
+362 QSAQHPQI
-376 NGGIFTFNNQTNP
+376 Q
-389 TNSAQHP
+389 
-396 QILFENS
+396 NS
-403 SFSGST
+403 SFSGNAI
-409 TTLKGSATFEQAF
+409 TLKGFVNFQQAF

-432 NASFDNATFNNTGK
+432 NASFNNATFNNTGK
-446 ITIEKDASFNN
+446 ITIEKDASFNSTTFN
-457 TSFNT
+457 TS
-462 PVDTNNMSV
+462 VDTNNMSV
-471 TGSVTLSGK
+471 TGGVTLSGK
-480 NDLKNGSTLDFGSS
+480 NDLKNGATLDFGSS
-494 KITLAQGATFNLTS
+494 KITLAQGTTFNLTS

-520 SGGITYNHL
+520 SGGITYNNL
-529 LNHALNS
+529 LNHVLNS
-536 LTNALKTT
+536 LTNALKTN
-544 ESSSKPQSFAQGL
+544 ESPSKPQSFAQGL

-571 SENAATPKNTD
+571 SENAATPKPANA
-582 SSPSAPTKDSP
+582 SPFAPTKDSP

-607 KLQETFSPNSII
+607 KLQETFSHDSII

-629 PPPTISGSQFDLS
+629 PPPVISGSKFDLS
-642 ASNYINANMPW
+642 ASNYIDSNMPW

-684 NSFKQTFSTNGS
+684 NSFKQTFSASNS
-696 NLVIGYNATWTG
+696 NLVIGYNSTWTG

-730 CGPWPYYQCIGTTN
+730 CGPWPYYQCTGTTN
-744 GAYSAYHV
+744 GTYSAYHV

-767 GAANLV
+767 GAANLI
-773 FNGVDSINIANATIT
+773 FNGVDSVNIANATIT

-793 AYSSSMTFSTQNMDS
+793 IYSSSMTFSTQSMDN
-808 SQNLNGLNANGKLSV
+808 SQNWNGLNPNGTLSV

-877 ISAKNASFNNANF
+877 IGAKNTIFNNANF

-896 NFNNSNATTSFVG
+896 NFNNSSATASFMG
-909 DFTNANSN
+909 GFTNANSN

-926 GNSTNSDGSQNTAN
+926 GNSTNGSQNTAN
-940 FNNTGSVNIA
+940 FNNTGSVNVA
-950 GNATFDNM
+950 GNATFDNVV
-958 AFNGPT
+958 FNSPT
-964 NTSVKGQVTLNN
+964 NTSVKGKVTLNN

-989 DGMINFSAH
+989 DGTISFSAH
-998 SVINIGEA
+998 SVINIDEA
-1006 ITNGNPITLV
+1006 IINGNPITLV

-1078 ISIRRLGVGMV
+1078 ISIRRLGVSMV
-1089 FDYVDMEKSD
+1089 FDYMDMEKSD
-1099 HLYYQ
+1099 HLYYKDVV
-1104 NALGFMTY
+1104 GFMTY

-1120 LGNLNNTIYYYDK
+1120 LGNSNNTIYYYDN

-1149 FSQTLT
+1149 FSQTFT

-1173 DAPQSNTII
+1173 DAPQSNTIV

-1228 ISSGGGASLN
+1228 ISSGGGANLN

-1283 TAQNKG
+1283 TAQNGG

-1329 NSSNLS
+1329 NSTNLS
-1335 SGLYQISAKSVLFDN
+1335 SGLYQISANSVSFDN

-1364 NAISLSQNASINASN
+1364 SAISLSQNASINASN
-1379 HSTLELSGDLNLN
+1379 HSTLELQGDLNLN

-1399 NQSAINVSN
+1399 NQSAINISN

-1442 LSDSSIVFKGASSLG
+1442 LNNSSIVFKGASSLG
-1457 GQFNLSNNSFLDFQG
+1457 GQFNLSNNSSLDFQG
-1472 SSAITSNTAFNFY
+1472 SSTITSNTAFNFY
-1485 NNAFSQSPIT
+1485 DNAFSQSPIT

-1521 NLKNSQ
+1521 DLKNSQ

-1544 SDLNDNKN
+1544 SDLNGNKN

-1558 QADMNSNWYE
+1558 QADMNGNWYE

-1606 DNQLS
+1606 NNQLS

-1623 LYNIGSEIFNY
+1623 LYNIDSEIFNY

-1645 SYSDDAQGVFYLTS
+1645 SYSDDAEGVFYLTS

-1678 TTKNNNLTSESSV
+1678 TTKNNNLSSESSV

-1798 NTNSTVVFGGLGYQK
+1798 DTNSAVVFGGLGYQT

-1913 LANILGEVAMQSIN
+1913 LANILGEVAVQSIN

-1940 GSGSVIGGYL
+1940 GSNSVIGGYL

-2024 KKGLFNQITGFIS
+2024 KKGLFNQITSFIS
-2037 ANDIGQVISVML
+2037 ANDIGQVISVVL

-2056 EALQNDVV
+2056 NALKNDVV

-2076 QDMLNSLE
+2076 QDTLNSLE

-2131 SQVWQRGDF
+2131 SQVWQKGDF

-2177 HIAFTNHSGT
+2177 RIAFTNHSGT

-2200 TTLDASNGL
+2200 TTLNASNGL
-2209 KINAANN
+2209 KINAGSNN
-2216 NVSVSQGNL
+2216 ISVSQGDL
-2225 FINASCVQQSD
+2225 FINASCAQQSD
-2236 PITTNTANP
+2236 PTTASATNP

-2257 SNNASNNAPIA
+2257 SSNASNNAPIA

-2304 NIKNLYLYNNAQFQ
+2304 NVKNLYLYNNAQFQ
-2318 ANNLT
+2318 ANNLI

-2331 KNASFVTNNLNIQG
+2331 KNASFTANNLNIQG
-2345 AFNNNATQKIGV
+2345 AFNNNTTQKIEV

-2377 VGGALNNFGAIHF
+2377 VGGSLNHFGAIHF
-2390 NLENIQT
+2390 NLENTQT
-2397 PAPLIQA
+2397 PTPLIQA

-2416 FINVNNSMAN
+2416 FMNVNNSMAN

-2466 EKNGVLTYLGQR
+2466 EKNGALTYLGQR

-2492 PNSNNASPNN
+2492 PDSNNASQNN
-2502 ILSLSVLHNQ
+2502 ILSLSVLHDQ
-2512 VKMSYGDKVMDF
+2512 IKMSYGNKIMDF

-2539 SALNQIEAIGGN
+2539 SALNQIEAVGGN

-2559 LMIKTK
+2559 LMMETK

-2575 ENHSLNEILDATKDL
+2575 ENHSLNEILGVTKDL

-2599 PNFRDNATN
+2599 PNFSNNATN

-2626 DFRAREGESNF
+2626 DFRTREGESDF

-2651 PNPSEIFVKYSQ
+2651 PNPGEVFVKYSQ
-2663 PNKHPNNLW
+2663 LSKHPNNLW
-2672 VQGVG
+2672 VQGIG

-2718 NIMRSLGNN
+2718 NIMHSLGNN

-2750 YGGNASHINSSNSLL
+2750 YGGNATSINSSNPLL
-2765 SVLNQRYNYNTWTTS
+2765 SVLNQRYSYNTWTTS

-2798 KPQVGLSYHFIGLSG
+2798 KPQVGLSYHFIGLST
-2813 MKGKMQNPAYQQFVM
+2813 MKGKMNDAAYKQFLM

-2866 LIKAKGDNMVRFVGE
+2866 LIKAKGGNMVRFVGE

-2887 KGEIFN
+2887 KGEVFN

-2906 WRLMYVNAGVGLKMG
+2906 WRLVYVNAGVGLKMG
-2921 LQYQDLNITGNVG
+2921 LQYQDINITGNVG

>member
-1 MKQFKKKPKKI
+1 MHANNLWDLLNPKVGGEYVHWVKG
-12 KRSQKIILKRPL
+12 SQYCAWWEFAGCLKN
-24 WLMPLLIGG
+24 
-33 FASGVYA
+33 V
-40 DGTDILGLS
+40 
-49 WGEKSQ
+49 WGANHKG
-55 KVCVHRPW
+55 
-63 YALWSCDKW
+63 YDA
-72 EEKTQQFTGN
+72 
-82 QLITKTWAGGNA
+82 GNA
-94 ANYYHSQNNQDITAN
+94 ANYLSSQNYQAISVGSGNET
-109 LKNDN
+109 
-114 GTYFLSGLYNYTG
+114 GTYSLSGFTNYV
-127 GEYNGGN
+127 GGN
-134 LDIELGSNATFNLGA
+134 LTINLG
-149 NSGNSFTS
+149 NSVVLDLSGSNSFTS
-157 WYPNGHTNVTFS
+157 YQGYNQGKDDVSFNVGAINLNG
-169 AGTIN
+169 AL
-174 VNNSVEVG
+174 EVG

-191 HTGTATLNLNANKVT
+191 HTGTATLNLNANQVN
-206 INSNINAYKTSQVNI
+206 INSNISAFKTSQVNI
-221 GNANSAITINSVS
+221 GNANSAITIGSVS
-234 LSGDTCSSLAKIGS
+234 LSGDTCSSLASVGV
-248 GANCSSSGPSY
+248 GANCSTSGPGY
-259 SFKGTTSATNTT
+259 SFKGTTSATNTA

-280 FEESANFS
+280 FEENATFS
-288 GAKLNGGAFT
+288 GAKLNGGSFT

-310 FNSGSFTFKGTSS
+310 FNSGSFNFKGASS

-334 TFDNQATFQN
+334 TFNDQATFQN

-354 NNQSNPTN
+354 NNQTN
-362 SAQHPQILFENSSF
+362 QSAQHPQI
-376 NGGIFTFNNQTNP
+376 Q
-389 TNSAQHP
+389 
-396 QILFENS
+396 NS
-403 SFSGST
+403 SFSGNA
-409 TTLKGSATFEQAF
+409 TTLKGFVDFQQAF
-422 NNSNHQLTIQ
+422 NNSNHQLTMQ
-432 NASFDNATFNNTGK
+432 NASFNNANFNNTGK
-446 ITIEKDASFNN
+446 ITIEKEASFND
-457 TSFNT
+457 TTFNT
-462 PVDTNNMSV
+462 FINTNNMTI

-494 KITLAQGATFNLTS
+494 QVTLTQGTTFNLTS

-520 SGGITYNHL
+520 SGGITYNNL

-536 LTNALKTT
+536 LTNALKTN
-544 ESSSKPQSFAQGL
+544 ESSSDPQSFAQGL

-571 SENAATPKNTD
+571 NENAATSKPAD
-582 SSPSAPTKDSP
+582 SSPSKSSTNPT

-601 IGDTIY
+601 IGDIIY
-607 KLQETFSPNSII
+607 KLQETFSHNSII

-629 PPPTISGSQFDLS
+629 PPPIISGSKFDLS
-642 ASNYINANMPW
+642 ASNYINSDMPW
-653 YDHKYYIPKS
+653 YDHKSYIPKS

-684 NSFKQTFSTNGS
+684 NSFKQTFSASGS
-696 NLVIGYNATWTG
+696 NLVIGYNATWTDH
-708 NSVSS
+708 NASS
-713 SGTVSF
+713 SETVSF
-719 GDTSGSALNGH
+719 GDTSGSVLNGH
-730 CGPWPYYQCIGTTN
+730 CGPWPYYQCTGTTN
-744 GAYSAYHV
+744 GTYSAYHV

-773 FNGVDSINIANATIT
+773 FNGIDSVNIANATIT

-793 AYSSSMTFSTQNMDS
+793 IYSSSMTFSTQGMD
-808 SQNLNGLNANGKLSV
+808 NLKGLNSNGKLSV

-843 ATFENTNF
+843 AVFENTNF

-896 NFNNSNATTSFVG
+896 NFNNSSATTSFVG

-926 GNSTNSDGSQNTAN
+926 GNSANDSQNNAN
-940 FNNTGSVNIA
+940 FNNTGSVNIS
-950 GNATFDNM
+950 GNATFDNVV
-958 AFNGPT
+958 FNGPT

-989 DGMINFSAH
+989 DGTITFNAH

-1047 LVSSAGNGIYD
+1047 LVSSVGNGVYD

-1068 NFQEVFSPNS
+1068 NFQEIFSPNS

-1089 FDYVDMEKSD
+1089 FDYMDMEKSD

-1104 NALGFMTY
+1104 NAFGFMTY

-1120 LGNLNNTIYYYDK
+1120 LGNSNNTIYYYDN

-1149 FSQTLT
+1149 FSQTFT

-1173 DAPQSNTII
+1173 DAPQSDAII

-1263 MNFIS
+1263 MNFVS

-1283 TAQNKG
+1283 TAQNGG

-1308 GYVGQTQSVFKFNAV
+1308 GYVGKTQSVFKFNAA
-1323 NAISFT
+1323 NAINFT
-1329 NSSNLS
+1329 NSTNLS
-1335 SGLYQISAKSVLFDN
+1335 SGLYQMQAKSVLFDN

-1364 NAISLSQNASINASN
+1364 NAINLSQNASINASN
-1379 HSTLELSGDLNLN
+1379 HSTLELQGDLNLN

-1399 NQSAINVSN
+1399 NQSTINISN
-1408 NATINDYASLIA
+1408 NAAINDYASLIA
-1420 SNGSHLNFNGAV
+1420 SNNAHINFNGTT

-1442 LSDSSIVFKGASSLG
+1442 LNHSSIVFKGAISLG
-1457 GQFNLSNNSFLDFQG
+1457 GQFNLSNNSSLDFQG

-1485 NNAFSQSPIT
+1485 DNAFSQSPIT
-1495 FHQALDIKA
+1495 FHQTLDIKA

-1521 NLKNSQ
+1521 DLKNSQ

-1558 QADMNSNWYE
+1558 QAGMNNNWYE

-1659 SVKGYYNPNQS
+1659 NVKGYYNPNQS

-1678 TTKNNNLTSESSV
+1678 TTKNNNLSSESSV

-1700 NPISALHVY
+1700 NPISALHIY
-1709 NKGYNFNNIK
+1709 NKGYNFSNIK

-1741 LSSLSNL
+1741 LSSLSGL

-1798 NTNSTVVFGGLGYQK
+1798 DTNSAVVFGGLGYQK

-1913 LANILGEVAMQSIN
+1913 LANILGEVAVQSIN

-2003 GIDLQNPE
+2003 GIDLQNPK

-2024 KKGLFNQITGFIS
+2024 KKGLLNQITGFIS

-2056 EALQNDVV
+2056 NALQNDVV

-2076 QDMLNSLE
+2076 QDTLNSLE

-2090 QIKSVLDKVLAAKGL
+2090 QIKSVLDKILAAKGL
-2105 GPIYEQG
+2105 GSIYEQG
-2112 LGDLIPNLGK
+2112 LGDLIPNFGK

-2131 SQVWQRGDF
+2131 SQVWQKGDF

-2177 HIAFTNHSGT
+2177 HIAFTNHFGT
-2187 LNLLSNQVSNINI
+2187 LQLLSDQVSNINI
-2200 TTLDASNGL
+2200 TTLNASNGL
-2209 KINAANN
+2209 KINAGSNN
-2216 NVSVSQGNL
+2216 ISVSQGNL
-2225 FINASCVQQSD
+2225 FINASCTQQSD
-2236 PITTNTANP
+2236 PTTTSAANP
-2245 CALSAQSANGAS
+2245 CTLNAQSTNGAS
-2257 SNNASNNAPIA
+2257 SSKASNNAQIA

-2281 DFNFSGN
+2281 NFNFSGN

-2304 NIKNLYLYNNAQFQ
+2304 TIKNLYLYNNAQFQ

-2345 AFNNNATQKIGV
+2345 AFNNNATQKIEV

-2362 IASNASLSTGIYGLE
+2362 IASNASLSTGIYGLG
-2377 VGGALNNFGAIHF
+2377 VGGVLNNLGTIHF
-2390 NLENIQT
+2390 NLENSQT
-2397 PAPLIQA
+2397 PVNPLIQA

-2416 FINVNNSMAN
+2416 FINVNNVMAN

-2492 PNSNNASPNN
+2492 PSSNNASQNN
-2502 ILSLSVLHNQ
+2502 ILSLSVLYNQ
-2512 VKMSYGDKVMDF
+2512 IKMSYGAKVMDF
-2524 TPPTLQDYIVGIQGQ
+2524 TSPTLQDYIVGIQGQ
-2539 SALNQIEAIGGN
+2539 SALNQIEAVGG

-2559 LMIKTK
+2559 LMMDTK

-2575 ENHSLNEILDATKDL
+2575 KNHSLNEILGVAKDL

-2626 DFRAREGESNF
+2626 DFRAREGESDF
-2637 SERLLE
+2637 SLLE

-2651 PNPSEIFVKYSQ
+2651 PNPGEVFVKYSQ
-2663 PNKHPNNLW
+2663 PSKHPNNLW

-2684 GNGTLYGLNV
+2684 GNGTLYGLNA

-2710 YGYSGFNG
+2710 YGYSDFNG
-2718 NIMRSLGNN
+2718 NIMHSLGNN

-2740 NEFTLSANET
+2740 NEFTLSANEI
-2750 YGGNASHINSSNSLL
+2750 YGGNATSINSSNSLL

-2813 MKGKMQNPAYQQFVM
+2813 MKGKMNDAAYKQFLM

-2866 LIKAKGDNMVRFVGE
+2866 LIKSKGDNMVRFMGE

-2887 KGEIFN
+2887 KGEVFN

-2906 WRLMYVNAGVGLKMG
+2906 WHLMYVNAGMGLKMG
-2921 LQYQDLNITGNVG
+2921 LQYQDINITGNVG

>member
-1 MKQFKKKPKKI
+1 MKKFKKKPKSI
-12 KRSQKIILKRPL
+12 KRSHQKTTLKRPL
-24 WLMPLLIGG
+24 WLAPLLIGG

-72 EEKTQQFTGN
+72 EEKTQQYTGN

-127 GEYNGGN
+127 GENNGGN
-134 LDIELGSNATFNLGA
+134 LNIELGSNATFDLGA
-149 NSGNSFTS
+149 HSGNSFTS

-206 INSNINAYKTSQVNI
+206 INSNISTFKTSQVNI
-221 GNANSAITINSVS
+221 GNTNSAITIGSVS
-234 LSGDTCSSLAKIGS
+234 LSGDTCSSLASVGV
-248 GANCSSSGPSY
+248 GANCSTSGPSY
-259 SFKGTTSATNTT
+259 SFKGTTNATNTA

-280 FEESANFS
+280 FEENATFS
-288 GAKLNGGAFT
+288 GAKWNGGAFT
-298 FNKGF
+298 FNKEF
-303 NATNNTA
+303 KATNNTA
-310 FNSGSFTFKGTSS
+310 FNSGSFNFKGASS

-334 TFDNQATFQN
+334 TFNDQATFQN
-344 SSFNGGTFTF
+344 SSFHGGTFTF
-354 NNQSNPTN
+354 NNQNN
-362 SAQHPQILFENSSF
+362 QSAQHPQI
-376 NGGIFTFNNQTNP
+376 Q
-389 TNSAQHP
+389 
-396 QILFENS
+396 NS
-403 SFSGST
+403 SFSGNA
-409 TTLKGSATFEQAF
+409 TTLKGFVDFQQAF

-432 NASFDNATFNNTGK
+432 NASFDNANFNNTGK
-446 ITIEKDASFNN
+446 ITIEKDASFNSTTFN
-457 TSFNT
+457 TS
-462 PVDTNNMSV
+462 VDTSNMTI

-494 KITLAQGATFNLTS
+494 KITLTQGTTFNLTS
-508 LGSEKSVTILNS
+508 LGDKNSVTILNS
-520 SGGITYNHL
+520 SGGITYNNL
-529 LNHALNS
+529 LNYAINS
-536 LTNALKTT
+536 LTNALKTN
-544 ESSSKPQSFAQGL
+544 ESSSDPQSFAQGL

-571 SENAATPKNTD
+571 NENATTSKPTD
-582 SSPSAPTKDSP
+582 SSPPKSSTNPA

-607 KLQETFSPNSII
+607 KLQETFGPNSII

-642 ASNYINANMPW
+642 ASNYINVDMPW

-684 NSFKQTFSTNGS
+684 NSFKQTFSASNS
-696 NLVIGYNATWTG
+696 NLVIGYNSTWTDH
-708 NSVSS
+708 NVSS
-713 SGTVSF
+713 SDTVSF

-730 CGPWPYYQCIGTTN
+730 CGPWPYYQCTGTTD
-744 GAYSAYHV
+744 GTYSAYHV

-793 AYSSSMTFSTQNMDS
+793 IYSSSMTFSTQSMDS
-808 SQNLNGLNANGKLSV
+808 SQNLNGLNSNGKLSV
-823 YGATFTN
+823 YGTTFTN

-896 NFNNSNATTSFVG
+896 NFNNSSATTSFMG
-909 DFTNANSN
+909 DFTNAHSN

-926 GNSTNSDGSQNTAN
+926 GNSANGSQNTAN
-940 FNNTGSVNIA
+940 FNNTGSVNIS
-950 GNATFDNM
+950 GNATFDNVV
-958 AFNGPT
+958 FNSPT

-989 DGMINFSAH
+989 DGTITFNAH

-1047 LVSSAGNGIYD
+1047 LVSSASNGIYD

-1068 NFQEVFSPNS
+1068 NFQEIFSPNS

-1099 HLYYQ
+1099 HLYYKDVV
-1104 NALGFMTY
+1104 GFMTY

-1120 LGNLNNTIYYYDK
+1120 LENSNNTIYYYDK

-1149 FSQTLT
+1149 FSQTFT

-1173 DAPQSNTII
+1173 DAPQSNAII

-1238 FNGLQGILLT
+1238 FNALQGILLT

-1263 MNFIS
+1263 MNFTS

-1283 TAQNKG
+1283 TAQNGG

-1308 GYVGQTQSVFKFNAV
+1308 GYVGKTQSVFKFNAT

-1329 NSSNLS
+1329 NNTNLS
-1335 SGLYQISAKSVLFDN
+1335 SGLYQMQANSVSFDN

-1364 NAISLSQNASINASN
+1364 NAINLSQNASINASN
-1379 HSTLELSGDLNLN
+1379 HSTLELQGDLNVN

-1399 NQSAINVSN
+1399 NQSTINVSN
-1408 NATINDYASLIA
+1408 NATINDHASLIA
-1420 SNGSHLNFNGAV
+1420 SNNAHINFNGTT

-1442 LSDSSIVFKGASSLG
+1442 LNHSSIVFKGASFLG
-1457 GQFNLSNNSFLDFQG
+1457 GQFNLSNNSSLDFQG

-1485 NNAFSQSPIT
+1485 DNAFSQSPIT

-1521 NLKNSQ
+1521 DLKNSQ
-1527 LVFSDQ
+1527 LVFGDQ

-1583 AKNQTYSFTNPL
+1583 ATNQTYSFTNPL

-1606 DNQLS
+1606 NNQLS

-1623 LYNIGSEIFNY
+1623 LYNIGSEVFNY

-1645 SYSDDAQGVFYLTS
+1645 SYSDDAEGVFYLTS
-1659 SVKGYYNPNQS
+1659 NVKGYYNPNQS
-1670 YQASGSNN
+1670 YQANGSNN
-1678 TTKNNNLTSESSV
+1678 TTKNNNLSSESSV

-1734 ILGNDFS
+1734 VLGNDFS
-1741 LSSLSNL
+1741 LSSLSDLNSN
-1748 KGDALNQLTKLITP
+1748 ALNQLAKLITP

-1781 NFNNGALIIGA
+1781 NFNNGTLIVGA

-1798 NTNSTVVFGGLGYQK
+1798 DTNSAVVFGGLGYQT

-1853 YLTGTLGSGN
+1853 YLTGILGSGN

-1875 NSQTSLILNQA
+1875 NSQTSIVLNQA

-1913 LANILGEVAMQSIN
+1913 LANILGEVAVQSIN
-1927 KAGGLGNLIVNTL
+1927 KAGGLGNLIADVL
-1940 GSGSVIGGYL
+1940 GSDSVIGGHL

-1972 NDSGLNTAIKD
+1972 NDSGLNAAIKD

-2024 KKGLFNQITGFIS
+2024 KKGLLNQITGFIS

-2056 EALQNDVV
+2056 EALQSDVA

-2076 QDMLNSLE
+2076 QDALNSLE

-2105 GPIYEQG
+2105 GSVYEQG

-2131 SQVWQRGDF
+2131 SQVWQKGDF

-2157 ANGGTLS
+2157 ANGGALS

-2177 HIAFTNHSGT
+2177 HISFTNHAGT
-2187 LNLLSNQVSNINI
+2187 LQLLSNQVSNINI
-2200 TTLDASNGL
+2200 TTLNASNGL

-2225 FINASCVQQSD
+2225 FVNASCVQQSD
-2236 PITTNTANP
+2236 PTTVNAANP
-2245 CALSAQSANGAS
+2245 CVLSAQSANDAS
-2257 SNNASNNAPIA
+2257 SSSASNNAPIA
-2268 LNNNDESL
+2268 LSNNDESL

-2318 ANNLT
+2318 ANNLI

-2331 KNASFVTNNLNIQG
+2331 KNASFMANNLNIQG
-2345 AFNNNATQKIGV
+2345 AFNNNATHKIEV

-2377 VGGALNNFGAIHF
+2377 VGGSLNHFGAIHF

-2397 PAPLIQA
+2397 PTPLIQA

-2416 FINVNNSMAN
+2416 FMNVNNSMAN

-2492 PNSNNASPNN
+2492 PNSNNASQNN
-2502 ILSLSVLHNQ
+2502 ILSLSVLHDQ
-2512 VKMSYGDKVMDF
+2512 IKMSYGNKIMDF

-2559 LMIKTK
+2559 LMMETK

-2575 ENHSLNEILDATKDL
+2575 ENHSLNEILGVAKDL
-2590 QNTASLISN
+2590 LNTASLISN

-2608 LLELASYTQQT
+2608 LLELTSYTQQT

-2651 PNPSEIFVKYSQ
+2651 PNPGEVFVKYSQ
-2663 PNKHPNNLW
+2663 ISKHPNNLW
-2672 VQGVG
+2672 VQGIG

-2684 GNGTLYGLNV
+2684 GNGTLYGLNA

-2718 NIMRSLGNN
+2718 NIVHSLGNN

-2750 YGGNASHINSSNSLL
+2750 YGGNATSINSSNSLL
-2765 SVLNQRYNYNTWTTS
+2765 SVLNQRYSYNTWTTS

-2813 MKGKMQNPAYQQFVM
+2813 MKGNDAAYKQFLM
-2828 HSNPSN
+2828 HSNLSN

-2866 LIKAKGDNMVRFVGE
+2866 LIKSKGDNVVRFVGE

-2893 TFASVITGGEMHL
+2893 TFAIVITGGEMHL
-2906 WRLMYVNAGVGLKMG
+2906 WRLVYVNAGVGLKMG
-2921 LQYQDLNITGNVG
+2921 LQYQDINITGNVG

>member
-1 MKQFKKKPKKI
+1 MKKFKKKPKSI
-12 KRSQKIILKRPL
+12 KRSHQKTILKRSL
-24 WLMPLLIGG
+24 WLMPLLISG
-33 FASGVYA
+33 FASGAYA
-40 DGTDILGLS
+40 NNLWDLLNPKVGGEYVHWVKGSQYCS
-49 WGEKSQ
+49 W
-55 KVCVHRPW
+55 
-63 YALWSCDKW
+63 W
-72 EEKTQQFTGN
+72 EFGGCLRNVWGANHKGYD
-82 QLITKTWAGGNA
+82 AGNA
-94 ANYYHSQNNQDITAN
+94 ANYLSSQNYQAISVGSGNET
-109 LKNDN
+109 
-114 GTYFLSGLYNYTG
+114 GTYSLSGFTNYV
-127 GEYNGGN
+127 GGN
-134 LDIELGSNATFNLGA
+134 LTINLG
-149 NSGNSFTS
+149 NSVVLDLSGSNSFTS
-157 WYPNGHTNVTFS
+157 YQGYNQGKDDVTFTV
-169 AGTIN
+169 GTIN
-174 VNNSVEVG
+174 LNGALEVG

-206 INSNINAYKTSQVNI
+206 INSNISAYKTSQVNI
-221 GNANSAITINSVS
+221 GNNNSTITINSVS
-234 LSGDTCSSLAKIGS
+234 LSGDVCSSLAKIGS
-248 GANCSSSGPSY
+248 GANCSTSGPSY
-259 SFKGTTSATNTT
+259 SFKGTTNATNTT
-271 FSNASGSFT
+271 FSNANGSFT
-280 FEESANFS
+280 FEENATFS
-288 GAKLNGGAFT
+288 GAKLNGGTYT

-323 FNNATF
+323 FNGANF

-354 NNQSNPTN
+354 NNQTNPTN
-362 SAQHPQILFENSSF
+362 NAQHPQI
-376 NGGIFTFNNQTNP
+376 Q
-389 TNSAQHP
+389 
-396 QILFENS
+396 NS
-403 SFSGST
+403 SFSGNA
-409 TTLKGSATFEQAF
+409 TTLKGFVDFQQAF

-432 NASFDNATFNNTGK
+432 NASFNNAIFNNTGK
-446 ITIEKDASFNN
+446 ITIEKDASFNDTTFN
-457 TSFNT
+457 TSIN
-462 PVDTNNMSV
+462 TNNMTIS
-471 TGSVTLSGK
+471 GGVTLSGK
-480 NDLKNGSTLDFGSS
+480 NDLKNGATLDFGSS
-494 KITLAQGATFNLTS
+494 KITLAQGTTFNLTS

-520 SGGITYNHL
+520 SGGITYNNL
-529 LNHALNS
+529 LNHAING
-536 LTNALKTT
+536 LTNALKTN
-544 ESSSKPQSFAQGL
+544 ESSPNPQSFTQGL
-557 WDMITYNGVTGQLL
+557 WDIITYNGVTGQLL
-571 SENAATPKNTD
+571 NENAATSKPAD
-582 SSPSAPTKDSP
+582 SSPSKSSTNPT

-607 KLQETFSPNSII
+607 KLQETFGPNSII
-619 IQALESGTYT
+619 IKALESGTYT
-629 PPPTISGSQFDLS
+629 PPPVINGSKFDLS
-642 ASNYINANMPW
+642 ASNYINADMPW

-663 QNFTESG
+663 QNLTESG

-684 NSFKQTFSTNGS
+684 NSFKQTFSANGS
-696 NLVIGYNATWTG
+696 NLVIGYNATWTDH
-708 NSVSS
+708 NVSS
-713 SGTVSF
+713 SNTVSF

-730 CGPWPYYQCIGTTN
+730 CGPWPYYQCTGTTN
-744 GAYSAYHV
+744 GTYSAYHV
-752 YITANLRSGNRIGTG
+752 YITANLRSGNRVGTG

-793 AYSSSMTFSTQNMDS
+793 IYSSSMTFSTQSMDN
-808 SQNLNGLNANGKLSV
+808 SQNLSGLNANGKLLV
-823 YGATFTN
+823 YGTTFTN

-843 ATFENTNF
+843 AVFENTNF

-926 GNSTNSDGSQNTAN
+926 GNSNNGSQNNAK
-940 FNNTGSVNIA
+940 FNNTGSVNIS
-950 GNATFDNM
+950 GNATFDNVV
-958 AFNGPT
+958 FNSPT

-989 DGMINFSAH
+989 DGTITFNAH
-998 SVINIGEA
+998 SVINIAEA

-1047 LVSSAGNGIYD
+1047 LVSSAGNGVYD

-1068 NFQEVFSPNS
+1068 NFQEIFSPNS

-1089 FDYVDMEKSD
+1089 FDYMDMEKSD

-1120 LGNLNNTIYYYDK
+1120 LGNANNTIYYYDN

-1149 FSQTLT
+1149 FSQTFT

-1168 WTNAS
+1168 WTDAS
-1173 DAPQSNTII
+1173 DVPQSNAII

-1193 DASGHCW
+1193 DSSGHCW

-1308 GYVGQTQSVFKFNAV
+1308 GYVGQTQSVFQFNAV

-1335 SGLYQISAKSVLFDN
+1335 SGLYQMQAKSVLFDN

-1364 NAISLSQNASINASN
+1364 NAINLSQNASINASN
-1379 HSTLELSGDLNLN
+1379 HSTLDLQGDLNLN

-1442 LSDSSIVFKGASSLG
+1442 LNNSSIVFKGASSLG
-1457 GQFNLSNNSFLDFQG
+1457 GQFNLSNNSSLDFQG

-1485 NNAFSQSPIT
+1485 DNAFSQSPIT

-1516 NSSVL
+1516 NNSVL
-1521 NLKNSQ
+1521 DLKNSQ

-1558 QADMNSNWYE
+1558 QADMNGNWYE
-1568 RISFFGMRINDGIYD
+1568 RINFFGMRINDGIYD

-1678 TTKNNNLTSESSV
+1678 TTKNNNLSSESSV

-1741 LSSLSNL
+1741 LSSLSDLNSN
-1748 KGDALNQLTKLITP
+1748 ALNQLTKLITP
-1762 SDWKNINELIDN
+1762 DDWKNINELIDN

-1798 NTNSTVVFGGLGYQK
+1798 NTNSAVVFGGLGYQT
-1813 PCDYTDIVCQKFRG
+1813 PCDYTDMVCQKFRG

-1913 LANILGEVAMQSIN
+1913 LANILGEVAVQSIN

-1940 GSGSVIGGYL
+1940 GSDSVIGGHL

-1972 NDSGLNTAIKD
+1972 NDSGLNAAIKD

-2056 EALQNDVV
+2056 NALKNDVV

-2076 QDMLNSLE
+2076 QDTLNSLE

-2090 QIKSVLDKVLAAKGL
+2090 QIKSVLDKILAAKGL

-2131 SQVWQRGDF
+2131 SQVWQKGDF

-2177 HIAFTNHSGT
+2177 HISFTNHFGT
-2187 LNLLSNQVSNINI
+2187 LQLLSNQVSNINI

-2209 KINAANN
+2209 KINAGSNN
-2216 NVSVSQGNL
+2216 ISVSQGDL
-2225 FINASCVQQSD
+2225 FINASCAQLSTPTVAS
-2236 PITTNTANP
+2236 TTNP
-2245 CALSAQSANGAS
+2245 CVFNAQSANGAS
-2257 SNNASNNAPIA
+2257 SNNASNNVPIA

-2345 AFNNNATQKIGV
+2345 AFNNNATQKIEV

-2377 VGGALNNFGAIHF
+2377 VGGALNHFGTIHF

-2397 PAPLIQA
+2397 PTPLIQA

-2492 PNSNNASPNN
+2492 PNSNNASQNH
-2502 ILSLSVLHNQ
+2502 ILSLSVLYNQ
-2512 VKMSYGDKVMDF
+2512 VKMSYGNKAMDF
-2524 TPPTLQDYIVGIQGQ
+2524 TPPTLQDYIAGIQGQ
-2539 SALNQIEAIGGN
+2539 SALNQIEVIGGN

-2559 LMIKTK
+2559 LMIETK

-2599 PNFRDNATN
+2599 PNFRNNATN

-2626 DFRAREGESNF
+2626 DFRAREGESDF
-2637 SERLLE
+2637 SNRLLE

-2651 PNPSEIFVKYSQ
+2651 PNPSEVFVKYSQ
-2663 PNKHPNNLW
+2663 LGKHPNNLW

-2710 YGYSGFNG
+2710 YGYSDFNG
-2718 NIMRSLGNN
+2718 NIMHSLGNN

-2750 YGGNASHINSSNSLL
+2750 YGGNATSINSSNSLL

-2798 KPQVGLSYHFIGLSG
+2798 KPQVGLSYYFIGLSG
-2813 MKGKMQNPAYQQFVM
+2813 MKGKINDAAYKQFLM

-2844 ESRKYFGK
+2844 ESRKYFGQ

-2866 LIKAKGDNMVRFVGE
+2866 LIKSKGGNTVRFVGE

-2887 KGEIFN
+2887 KGEVFN

-2906 WRLMYVNAGVGLKMG
+2906 WRLVYVNAGVGLKMG
-2921 LQYQDLNITGNVG
+2921 LQYQDINITGNVG

>member
-1 MKQFKKKPKKI
+1 MKKFKKKPKSI
-12 KRSQKIILKRPL
+12 KRSHQNQKTTLKCPL
-24 WLMPLLIGG
+24 WLTPLLIGG

-40 DGTDILGLS
+40 NNLWDLLNPKVGGEYMHWVKGSQYCAWWEFAGCLKNV
-49 WGEKSQ
+49 WGANHKG
-55 KVCVHRPW
+55 
-63 YALWSCDKW
+63 YDA
-72 EEKTQQFTGN
+72 
-82 QLITKTWAGGNA
+82 GNA
-94 ANYYHSQNNQDITAN
+94 ANYLSSQNYQAIFVGSGNET
-109 LKNDN
+109 
-114 GTYFLSGLYNYTG
+114 GTYSLSGFTNYVG
-127 GEYNGGN
+127 GD
-134 LDIELGSNATFNLGA
+134 LTINLGDSVVLDL
-149 NSGNSFTS
+149 NGSNSFTS
-157 WYPNGHTNVTFS
+157 YQGYNQGKDDVSFNVGAINLNG
-169 AGTIN
+169 AL
-174 VNNSVEVG
+174 EVG

-191 HTGTATLNLNANKVT
+191 HTGTATLNLNANKVN
-206 INSNINAYKTSQVNI
+206 INSNISTFKTSQVNI
-221 GNANSAITINSVS
+221 GNANSVITIGSVS
-234 LSGDTCSSLAKIGS
+234 LSGDTCSSLASVGV
-248 GANCSSSGPSY
+248 GANCSTSGPSY
-259 SFKGTTSATNTT
+259 SFKGTTNATNTA

-280 FEESANFS
+280 FEENAAFS

-303 NATNNTA
+303 SATNNTA
-310 FNSGSFTFKGTSS
+310 FNSGSFNFKGTSS
-323 FNNATF
+323 FNGANF
-329 SNASY
+329 SNGSY
-334 TFDNQATFQN
+334 TFNNQATFQN

-354 NNQSNPTN
+354 NNQTN
-362 SAQHPQILFENSSF
+362 Q
-376 NGGIFTFNNQTNP
+376 

-403 SFSGST
+403 SFSGGA
-409 TTLKGSATFEQAF
+409 TTLKGFVDFQQAF
-422 NNSNHQLTIQ
+422 NNSNHPLTAQ
-432 NASFDNATFNNTGK
+432 NASFNNANFNNTGK
-446 ITIEKDASFNN
+446 ITINESASFNN
-457 TSFNT
+457 TIFNT
-462 PVDTNNMSV
+462 SIDTSNMTI

-494 KITLAQGATFNLTS
+494 QVTLTQGTTFNFTS

-520 SGGITYNHL
+520 SGGITYNNL

-536 LTNALKTT
+536 LTNALKTN
-544 ESSSKPQSFAQGL
+544 ESASKPQSFAQGL
-557 WDMITYNGVTGQLL
+557 WEMITYNGVAGQLL
-571 SENAATPKNTD
+571 NENATASKPAD
-582 SSPSAPTKDSP
+582 SSPSKPSSNST

-601 IGDTIY
+601 IGDIIY
-607 KLQETFSPNSII
+607 KLQETFSHNSII

-629 PPPTISGSQFDLS
+629 PPPVISGSKFDLS
-642 ASNYINANMPW
+642 ASNYINSDMPW

-684 NSFKQTFSTNGS
+684 SSFKQTFSASGS
-696 NLVIGYNATWTG
+696 NLVIGYNSTWTG

-719 GDTSGSALNGH
+719 GDTSGSTLNGH
-730 CGPWPYYQCIGTTN
+730 CGPWPYYQCTGTTN

-793 AYSSSMTFSTQNMDS
+793 IYSSSMTFSTQSMDN

-823 YGATFTN
+823 YGVTFTN

-843 ATFENTNF
+843 AVFENTNF
-851 NGGSYQFSGDS
+851 NGGSYQFSGDN

-877 ISAKNASFNNANF
+877 IGAKNTIFNNAHF
-890 NNSASF
+890 NNSTSF
-896 NFNNSNATTSFVG
+896 NFNNSSTTTSFVG

-926 GNSTNSDGSQNTAN
+926 GNSSDGSQNTAN
-940 FNNTGSVNIA
+940 FNNTGSVNIS
-950 GNATFDNM
+950 GNATFDNVV
-958 AFNGPT
+958 FNGPT

-989 DGMINFSAH
+989 DGTIAFNAH

-1006 ITNGNPITLV
+1006 VTNGNPITLV

-1047 LVSSAGNGIYD
+1047 LVSSAPNGVYN

-1099 HLYYQ
+1099 HLYYKDVV
-1104 NALGFMTY
+1104 GFMTY

-1120 LGNLNNTIYYYDK
+1120 LGNANNTIYYYDN

-1141 KTLFTKAE
+1141 RTLFTKAD
-1149 FSQTLT
+1149 FSQTFT
-1155 GQNSA
+1155 GQNST
-1160 IVFGAKNI
+1160 IVFGAKSI

-1173 DAPQSNTII
+1173 DVPQSNTII

-1308 GYVGQTQSVFKFNAV
+1308 GYVGTTQSVFKFNAV

-1329 NSSNLS
+1329 NSTNLS

-1364 NAISLSQNASINASN
+1364 NAINLSQNASINASN
-1379 HSTLELSGDLNLN
+1379 HSTLELQGDLNLN

-1420 SNGSHLNFNGAV
+1420 SNGSHLNFNGAAH
-1432 NFNSANITTS
+1432 FNSANITTS
-1442 LSDSSIVFKGASSLG
+1442 LNNSSIVFKGASSLG
-1457 GQFNLSNNSFLDFQG
+1457 GQFNLSNNSSLDFQG

-1485 NNAFSQSPIT
+1485 DNAFSQSPII
-1495 FHQALDIKA
+1495 FHQALDVKA

-1521 NLKNSQ
+1521 NLKNSE
-1527 LVFSDQ
+1527 LIFGDQ

-1558 QADMNSNWYE
+1558 QAGMNSNWYE

-1659 SVKGYYNPNQS
+1659 SMKGYYNPNQS

-1678 TTKNNNLTSESSV
+1678 TTKNNNLISESSV

-1700 NPISALHVY
+1700 NPISALHIY

-1748 KGDALNQLTKLITP
+1748 NSNALNQLTKLITP
-1762 SDWKNINELIDN
+1762 NDWKNINEFIDN

-1781 NFNNGALIIGA
+1781 NFNNGALIVGA

-1813 PCDYTDIVCQKFRG
+1813 PCDYTDMVCQKFRG

-1875 NSQTSLILNQA
+1875 NSQTSLVLNQA

-1913 LANILGEVAMQSIN
+1913 LANILGEVAVQSIN

-2024 KKGLFNQITGFIS
+2024 KKGLLNQITGFIS
-2037 ANDIGQVISVML
+2037 ANDIGQVISVIL
-2049 QDIVKPS
+2049 QDIVKPN
-2056 EALQNDVV
+2056 EALQSDVA
-2064 ALGKQMIGEFLG
+2064 ALGKQVIGGFLG
-2076 QDMLNSLE
+2076 QDTLNSLE

-2105 GPIYEQG
+2105 GSIYEQG

-2131 SQVWQRGDF
+2131 SQVWQKGDF

-2157 ANGGTLS
+2157 ANGGVLS
-2164 FNAGNSLIFAGNN
+2164 FNAGNLLIFAGNN
-2177 HIAFTNHSGT
+2177 RILFTNHAGT
-2187 LNLLSNQVSNINI
+2187 LNLLSDQVSDINI
-2200 TTLDASNGL
+2200 TTLNASNGL

-2225 FINASCVQQSD
+2225 FINASCVEQSD
-2236 PITTNTANP
+2236 PTTANATNP
-2245 CALSAQSANGAS
+2245 CALTTQSVNGAS
-2257 SNNASNNAPIA
+2257 SSNASNNVQIA

-2276 MVTAN
+2276 MITAN

-2304 NIKNLYLYNNAQFQ
+2304 TIKNLYLYNNAQFQ

-2323 ISNQAVLE
+2323 ISSQAVLE

-2345 AFNNNATQKIGV
+2345 AFNNNATCKIEV
-2357 LQNLV
+2357 LHNLT
-2362 IASNASLSTGIYGLE
+2362 IASNASLSMGIYGLE

-2397 PAPLIQA
+2397 PTPLIQA
-2404 EGIINLNTTQTP
+2404 EGIINLNATQTP
-2416 FINVNNSMAN
+2416 FMNVNNSLTD

-2492 PNSNNASPNN
+2492 PNSNNASQNN
-2502 ILSLSVLHNQ
+2502 ILSLSVLYNQ
-2512 VKMSYGDKVMDF
+2512 IKMSYGTKAMDF
-2524 TPPTLQDYIVGIQGQ
+2524 TPPTLQDYIAGIQGQ
-2539 SALNQIEAIGGN
+2539 SALNQIEAVGGN

-2559 LMIKTK
+2559 LMMETK

-2575 ENHSLNEILDATKDL
+2575 ENHSLNEILGVAKDL
-2590 QNTASLISN
+2590 LNTASLISN

-2626 DFRAREGESNF
+2626 DFRARKGESDF

-2643 LKNKRFSD
+2643 LKNKRFGD
-2651 PNPSEIFVKYSQ
+2651 PNPREVFVKYLQ

-2672 VQGVG
+2672 VQGIG

-2684 GNGTLYGLNV
+2684 GNGTLYGLNA

-2718 NIMRSLGNN
+2718 NIMHSLANN
-2727 VDVGMYARAFLKR
+2727 VEVGVYARAFLKR

-2750 YGGNASHINSSNSLL
+2750 YGGNASSINSSNSLL
-2765 SVLNQRYNYNTWTTS
+2765 SVLNQRYSYNTWTTS

-2813 MKGKMQNPAYQQFVM
+2813 IKGKMNDAAYKQFLM

-2866 LIKAKGDNMVRFVGE
+2866 LIKSKGDNMVRFVGE

-2887 KGEIFN
+2887 KGEVFN

-2921 LQYQDLNITGNVG
+2921 LQYQDINITGNVG
-2934 MRVAF
+2934 MRVVF

>member
-1 MKQFKKKPKKI
+1 MKKFKKKPKSI
-12 KRSQKIILKRPL
+12 KRLHQKTILKCPL
-24 WLMPLLIGG
+24 WLVPLLIGG

-55 KVCVHRPW
+55 EVCVHHPW

-72 EEKTQQFTGN
+72 EEKTQQYTGN

-134 LDIELGSNATFNLGA
+134 LNIELGSNATFNLGA

-191 HTGTATLNLNANKVT
+191 HTGTATLNLNANKVN
-206 INSNINAYKTSQVNI
+206 INSNISAYKTSQVNV
-221 GNANSAITINSVS
+221 GNANSVITIGSVS
-234 LSGDTCSSLAKIGS
+234 LSGDTCSSLARVGV
-248 GANCSSSGPSY
+248 GANCSTLGPSY
-259 SFKGTTSATNTT
+259 SFKGTTNATNTT

-280 FEESANFS
+280 FEENATFS
-288 GAKLNGGAFT
+288 GAKWNGGAFT

-303 NATNNTA
+303 SATNNTA
-310 FNSGSFTFKGTSS
+310 FNSGSFTFKDTSS

-334 TFDNQATFQN
+334 TFENQATFQN

-362 SAQHPQILFENSSF
+362 SAQHPQI
-376 NGGIFTFNNQTNP
+376 Q
-389 TNSAQHP
+389 
-396 QILFENS
+396 NS
-403 SFSGST
+403 SFSGSA

-432 NASFDNATFNNTGK
+432 NASFNNATFNNTGK
-446 ITIEKDASFNN
+446 ITINESASFNN

-462 PVDTNNMSV
+462 PVDTNNMTIS
-471 TGSVTLSGK
+471 GGVTLSGK
-480 NDLKNGSTLDFGSS
+480 NDLKNGSTLDFGSA
-494 KITLAQGATFNLTS
+494 KVTLAQGATFNLTS

-536 LTNALKTT
+536 LTNALKTN
-544 ESSSKPQSFAQGL
+544 ESPSKPQSFAQGL
-557 WDMITYNGVTGQLL
+557 WDMITYDGVTGQLL
-571 SENAATPKNTD
+571 SENAATSKPAD
-582 SSPSAPTKDSP
+582 SSPLKSSTNST

-607 KLQETFSPNSII
+607 KLQETFSHDSII

-629 PPPTISGSQFDLS
+629 PPPVISGSKFDLS
-642 ASNYINANMPW
+642 ASNYINADMPW

-684 NSFKQTFSTNGS
+684 NSFKQTFSASGS
-696 NLVIGYNATWTG
+696 NLVIGYNSTWTG

-713 SGTVSF
+713 SDTVSF

-730 CGPWPYYQCIGTTN
+730 CGPWPYYQCAGTTN
-744 GAYSAYHV
+744 GTYSAYHV
-752 YITANLRSGNRIGTG
+752 YITANLRSGNRVGTG

-793 AYSSSMTFSTQNMDS
+793 AYSSSMTFSTQNMDN
-808 SQNLNGLNANGKLSV
+808 SQNLSGLNANGTLSV
-823 YGATFTN
+823 YGTTFTN
-830 QAKDGKFIFNAGQ
+830 QAKDGKFTFNAGQ

-896 NFNNSNATTSFVG
+896 NFNNSSATTSFIG

-926 GNSTNSDGSQNTAN
+926 GNSTNDSQNTAN

-950 GNATFDNM
+950 GNATFDNV

-989 DGMINFSAH
+989 DGTIAFSAH

-1047 LVSSAGNGIYD
+1047 LVSSAGNGVYD

-1068 NFQEVFSPNS
+1068 NFQEIFSQNS
-1078 ISIRRLGVGMV
+1078 ISIRRLGVSMV
-1089 FDYVDMEKSD
+1089 FDYMDMEKSD
-1099 HLYYQ
+1099 HLYYKDVV
-1104 NALGFMTY
+1104 GFMTY

-1120 LGNLNNTIYYYDK
+1120 LGNSNNTIYYYDN

-1149 FSQTLT
+1149 FSQTFT

-1173 DAPQSNTII
+1173 DAPQSNTIV

-1263 MNFIS
+1263 MNFVS

-1329 NSSNLS
+1329 NSTNLS
-1335 SGLYQISAKSVLFDN
+1335 SGLYQISANSVSFDN

-1364 NAISLSQNASINASN
+1364 NAINLSQNASINASN
-1379 HSTLELSGDLNLN
+1379 HSTLELQGGLNLN

-1399 NQSAINVSN
+1399 NQSTINVSN

-1420 SNGSHLNFNGAV
+1420 SNNAHINFNGTT

-1442 LSDSSIVFKGASSLG
+1442 LSDSSIVFKGASFLG
-1457 GQFNLSNNSFLDFQG
+1457 GQFNLSNNSSLDFQG

-1485 NNAFSQSPIT
+1485 DNAFSQSPIT

-1516 NSSVL
+1516 SNSVL

-1527 LVFSDQ
+1527 LVFGDQ

-1558 QADMNSNWYE
+1558 QAGMNSNWYE

-1606 DNQLS
+1606 NNQLS

-1645 SYSDDAQGVFYLTS
+1645 SYSDDAEGVFYLTS

-1678 TTKNNNLTSESSV
+1678 TTKNNNLSSESSV
-1691 ISQTYNAQG
+1691 ISQTYDAQG
-1700 NPISALHVY
+1700 NPISALHIY

-1741 LSSLSNL
+1741 LSSLSDL

-1798 NTNSTVVFGGLGYQK
+1798 DTNSAVVFGGLGYQK

-1913 LANILGEVAMQSIN
+1913 LANILGEVAVQSIN

-2037 ANDIGQVISVML
+2037 ANDIGQIISVML

-2056 EALQNDVV
+2056 EALKNDVV

-2076 QDMLNSLE
+2076 QDTLNSLE

-2090 QIKSVLDKVLAAKGL
+2090 QIKSVLDKVLSAKGL

-2112 LGDLIPNLGK
+2112 LGDLIPNFGK

-2131 SQVWQRGDF
+2131 SQVWQKGDF

-2177 HIAFTNHSGT
+2177 HISFTNHAGT

-2200 TTLDASNGL
+2200 TTLDSSNGL
-2209 KINAANN
+2209 KINAGSNN
-2216 NVSVSQGNL
+2216 ISVSQGDL
-2225 FINASCVQQSD
+2225 FINASCTQQST
-2236 PITTNTANP
+2236 PTAANATNP
-2245 CALSAQSANGAS
+2245 CALTTQNNAS
-2257 SNNASNNAPIA
+2257 SSNASNNAPIA

-2281 DFNFSGN
+2281 GFNFSGN

-2295 DFSKIKGSA
+2295 DLSKIKGSA
-2304 NIKNLYLYNNAQFQ
+2304 NVKNLYLYNNAQFQ

-2331 KNASFVTNNLNIQG
+2331 KNASFVTNNLNIQR
-2345 AFNNNATQKIGV
+2345 AFNNNATQKIEV

-2377 VGGALNNFGAIHF
+2377 IGGALNHFGTINF
-2390 NLENIQT
+2390 NLENSQT
-2397 PAPLIQA
+2397 PATPLIQA
-2404 EGIINLNTTQTP
+2404 EGIINLNATQTP

-2478 VLLQDKGLLLSVAL
+2478 VLLQDKGLLLSVVL
-2492 PNSNNASPNN
+2492 PDSNNAHQNN
-2502 ILSLSVLHNQ
+2502 ILSLSVLHDQ
-2512 VKMSYGDKVMDF
+2512 IKMSYGDRIMDF

-2539 SALNQIEAIGGN
+2539 SALNQIEAVGG

-2559 LMIKTK
+2559 LMMDTK

-2575 ENHSLNEILDATKDL
+2575 KNHSLNEILGVTKDL

-2599 PNFRDNATN
+2599 PNFRNNATN

-2637 SERLLE
+2637 SERLLD

-2651 PNPSEIFVKYSQ
+2651 PNPSEVFVKYSQ
-2663 PNKHPNNLW
+2663 LSKHPNNLW
-2672 VQGVG
+2672 IQGVG

-2710 YGYSGFNG
+2710 YGYSDFNG

-2844 ESRKYFGK
+2844 ESRKYFGQ

-2866 LIKAKGDNMVRFVGE
+2866 LIKAKGGNMVRFVGGD
-2881 NTLLYR
+2881 TLLYR

-2921 LQYQDLNITGNVG
+2921 LQYQDINITGNVG

>member
-1 MKQFKKKPKKI
+1 MKKFKKKPKKI
-12 KRSQKIILKRPL
+12 TRKQKIILKRPL
-24 WLMPLLIGG
+24 WLMPLLISG
-33 FASGVYA
+33 FASGAYA

-55 KVCVHRPW
+55 KVCVHHPW
-63 YALWSCDKW
+63 YAMWSCDKW
-72 EEKTQQFTGN
+72 EEKTQQYTGN

-94 ANYYHSQNNQDITAN
+94 ANYYHTQNNQDITAN

-134 LDIELGSNATFNLGA
+134 LNIELGSNATFNLGA
-149 NSGNSFTS
+149 SSGNSFTS

-191 HTGTATLNLNANKVT
+191 HTGIATLNLNANKVT
-206 INSNINAYKTSQVNI
+206 INSNISAYKTSQVNI

-234 LSGDTCSSLAKIGS
+234 LSGHTCSSLASVGI
-248 GANCSSSGPSY
+248 GANCSTSGPSY
-259 SFKGTTSATNTT
+259 SFKGTTNATNTT
-271 FSNASGSFT
+271 FSNANGSFT
-280 FEESANFS
+280 FEENATFS

-303 NATNNTA
+303 SATNNTA

-334 TFDNQATFQN
+334 TFNNQATFQN

-354 NNQSNPTN
+354 NNQTN
-362 SAQHPQILFENSSF
+362 QSAQHPQI
-376 NGGIFTFNNQTNP
+376 Q
-389 TNSAQHP
+389 
-396 QILFENS
+396 NS
-403 SFSGST
+403 SFSGNA
-409 TTLKGSATFEQAF
+409 TTLKGFVNFQQAF

-432 NASFDNATFNNTGK
+432 NASFNNATFNNTGK

-457 TSFNT
+457 TTFNT
-462 PVDTNNMSV
+462 SINTNNMSV
-471 TGSVTLSGK
+471 TGGVTLSGK
-480 NDLKNGSTLDFGSS
+480 NDLKNGVTLDFGSS
-494 KITLAQGATFNLTS
+494 QVTLTQGTTFNLTS
-508 LGSEKSVTILNS
+508 LSSEKSVTILNS
-520 SGGITYNHL
+520 SGGINYNHL
-529 LNHALNS
+529 LNHAING
-536 LTNALKTT
+536 LTNALKTN

-571 SENAATPKNTD
+571 SGNATTFKNTD
-582 SSPSAPTKDSP
+582 SSPPKSSSNST

-607 KLQETFSPNSII
+607 KLQETFGPNSII

-629 PPPTISGSQFDLS
+629 PPPVISGSKFDLS
-642 ASNYINANMPW
+642 ASNYINADMPW
-653 YDHKYYIPKS
+653 YNHKYYIPKS

-684 NSFKQTFSTNGS
+684 NSFKQTFSANGS
-696 NLVIGYNATWTG
+696 NLVIGHNSTWTDH
-708 NSVSS
+708 NVSS

-730 CGPWPYYQCIGTTN
+730 CGPWPYYQCAGTTD
-744 GAYSAYHV
+744 GTYSAYHV

-767 GAANLV
+767 GAANLI

-793 AYSSSMTFSTQNMDS
+793 AYSSSMTFSTQNMDN
-808 SQNLNGLNANGKLSV
+808 SQNLKGLNSNGTLSV
-823 YGATFTN
+823 YGTTFTN

-877 ISAKNASFNNANF
+877 ISTKNASFNNANF

-909 DFTNANSN
+909 DFTNAHSN

-926 GNSTNSDGSQNTAN
+926 GNSANGSQNNAN
-940 FNNTGSVNIA
+940 FNNTGSVNIS
-950 GNATFDNM
+950 GNATFDNVV
-958 AFNGPT
+958 FNGPT

-989 DGMINFSAH
+989 DGTIVFSAH

-1016 SSSKEIEYNNAFS
+1016 SSSKEIDYNNAFS

-1047 LVSSAGNGIYD
+1047 LVSSVGNGVYD

-1078 ISIRRLGVGMV
+1078 ISIRRLGVSMV
-1089 FDYVDMEKSD
+1089 FDYMDMEKSD
-1099 HLYYQ
+1099 HLYYKDVV
-1104 NALGFMTY
+1104 GFMTY

-1120 LGNLNNTIYYYDK
+1120 LGNANNTIYYYDN

-1149 FSQTLT
+1149 FSQTFT

-1228 ISSGGGASLN
+1228 ISSGGGANLN

-1308 GYVGQTQSVFKFNAV
+1308 GYVGQTQSVFKFNAK

-1329 NSSNLS
+1329 NSTNLS
-1335 SGLYQISAKSVLFDN
+1335 SGLYQMQAKSVLFDN

-1364 NAISLSQNASINASN
+1364 NAINLSQNASINASN
-1379 HSTLELSGDLNLN
+1379 HSTLELQGDLNLN

-1399 NQSAINVSN
+1399 NQSTINISN

-1442 LSDSSIVFKGASSLG
+1442 LNNSSIVFKGAVSLG
-1457 GQFNLSNNSFLDFQG
+1457 GQFNLSNNSSLDFQG

-1485 NNAFSQSPIT
+1485 DNAFSQSPIT

-1516 NSSVL
+1516 NNSVL
-1521 NLKNSQ
+1521 NLKNSE
-1527 LVFSDQ
+1527 LIFGDQ

-1568 RISFFGMRINDGIYD
+1568 RISFFGMCINDGIYD

-1606 DNQLS
+1606 NNQLS

-1670 YQASGSNN
+1670 YQANGSNN

-1741 LSSLSNL
+1741 LSSLSGLNSN
-1748 KGDALNQLTKLITP
+1748 ALNQLTKLITP

-1798 NTNSTVVFGGLGYQK
+1798 DTNSAVVFGGLGYQT

-1913 LANILGEVAMQSIN
+1913 LANILGEVAVQSIN

-1940 GSGSVIGGYL
+1940 GSNSVIGGYL

-2056 EALQNDVV
+2056 KALQNDVV

-2076 QDMLNSLE
+2076 QDTLNSLE

-2112 LGDLIPNLGK
+2112 LGDLIPSFGK

-2131 SQVWQRGDF
+2131 SQVWQKGDF

-2177 HIAFTNHSGT
+2177 HIAFTNHFGT
-2187 LNLLSNQVSNINI
+2187 LQLLSNQVSNINI
-2200 TTLDASNGL
+2200 TTLNASNGL
-2209 KINAANN
+2209 KINAGSNN
-2216 NVSVSQGNL
+2216 ISVSQGDL
-2225 FINASCVQQSD
+2225 FINASCAQQSD
-2236 PITTNTANP
+2236 PTAANIANP
-2245 CALSAQSANGAS
+2245 CTLSAQSANGVS
-2257 SNNASNNAPIA
+2257 SSNASNNAPIA

-2304 NIKNLYLYNNAQFQ
+2304 NVKNLYLYNNAQFQ
-2318 ANNLT
+2318 ANNLI

-2345 AFNNNATQKIGV
+2345 AFNNNATQKIEV

-2377 VGGALNNFGAIHF
+2377 VGGVLNNLGTIHF
-2390 NLENIQT
+2390 NLENSQT
-2397 PAPLIQA
+2397 PVNPLIQA
-2404 EGIINLNTTQTP
+2404 EGIINLNTAQTP

-2492 PNSNNASPNN
+2492 PNSNNASQNH
-2502 ILSLSVLHNQ
+2502 ILSLSVLHDQ
-2512 VKMSYGDKVMDF
+2512 IKMSYGNKIMDF

-2539 SALNQIEAIGGN
+2539 SVLNQIEAIGGN
-2551 NAIKWLST
+2551 SAINWLST

-2626 DFRAREGESNF
+2626 DFRAREGESDF
-2637 SERLLE
+2637 SLLE
-2643 LKNKRFSD
+2643 LKNKHFSD
-2651 PNPSEIFVKYSQ
+2651 PNPGEIFVKHSQ
-2663 PNKHPNNLW
+2663 PSKHPNNLW

-2710 YGYSGFNG
+2710 YGYSDFNG

-2750 YGGNASHINSSNSLL
+2750 YGGNATSINSSNSLL

-2798 KPQVGLSYHFIGLSG
+2798 KPQVGVSYHFIGLSG
-2813 MKGKMQNPAYQQFVM
+2813 MKGKMNDAAYKQFLM

-2866 LIKAKGDNMVRFVGE
+2866 LIKSKGDNVVRFVGE

-2921 LQYQDLNITGNVG
+2921 LQYQDINITGNVG

>member
-1 MKQFKKKPKKI
+1 MKKFKKKPKSI
-12 KRSQKIILKRPL
+12 KRSHQKTILKRPL
-24 WLMPLLIGG
+24 WLAPLLISG

-55 KVCVHRPW
+55 RVCVHHPW

-127 GEYNGGN
+127 GENNGGN
-134 LDIELGSNATFNLGA
+134 LNIELGSNATFDLGA
-149 NSGNSFTS
+149 HSGNSFTS
-157 WYPNGHTNVTFS
+157 WYPNGHTNVAFS

-206 INSNINAYKTSQVNI
+206 INSNISAYKTSQVNI
-221 GNANSAITINSVS
+221 GNANSVITIGSVF
-234 LSGDTCSSLAKIGS
+234 LSGDTCSSLASVGV
-248 GANCSSSGPSY
+248 GANCSTSGPSY
-259 SFKGTTSATNTT
+259 SFKGTTNATNTT

-280 FEESANFS
+280 FEENATFS
-288 GAKLNGGAFT
+288 GAKLNGGTYT
-298 FNKGF
+298 FNKKF
-303 NATNNTA
+303 SATNNTA
-310 FNSGSFTFKGTSS
+310 FNSGSFNFKGASS
-323 FNNATF
+323 FNSASF

-354 NNQSNPTN
+354 NDQNNQ
-362 SAQHPQILFENSSF
+362 SAQHPQI
-376 NGGIFTFNNQTNP
+376 Q
-389 TNSAQHP
+389 
-396 QILFENS
+396 NS
-403 SFSGST
+403 SFSGNA
-409 TTLKGSATFEQAF
+409 TTLKGFVDFEQAF

-432 NASFDNATFNNTGK
+432 NASFNNATFNNTGK
-446 ITIEKDASFNN
+446 ITINESASFNN
-457 TSFNT
+457 TTFNT
-462 PVDTNNMSV
+462 SINTNNMSV

-480 NDLKNGSTLDFGSS
+480 NDLNNGSTLDFGSS
-494 KITLAQGATFNLTS
+494 KITLAQGTTFNLTS
-508 LGSEKSVTILNS
+508 LSSEKSVTILNS
-520 SGGITYNHL
+520 SGGITYSNL
-529 LNHALNS
+529 LNHAINS
-536 LTNALKTT
+536 LTSALKTN

-571 SENAATPKNTD
+571 NENATTSKPAD
-582 SSPSAPTKDSP
+582 SSPSKSSTNPT

-607 KLQETFSPNSII
+607 KLQETFGPNSII

-629 PPPTISGSQFDLS
+629 PPPVINGSKFDLS
-642 ASNYINANMPW
+642 ASNYINSDMPW

-684 NSFKQTFSTNGS
+684 NSFKQTFSASNS
-696 NLVIGYNATWTG
+696 NLVIGYNSTWTDH
-708 NSVSS
+708 NVSS
-713 SGTVSF
+713 NDTVSF
-719 GDTSGSALNGH
+719 GDTSGSVLNGH
-730 CGPWPYYQCIGTTN
+730 CGPWPYYQCTGTTN
-744 GAYSAYHV
+744 GTYSAYHV

-767 GAANLV
+767 GAANLI

-793 AYSSSMTFSTQNMDS
+793 IYSSSMTFSTQSMDN
-808 SQNLNGLNANGKLSV
+808 SQNLKGLNSNGKLSV
-823 YGATFTN
+823 YGTNFTN

-909 DFTNANSN
+909 DFTNAHSN

-926 GNSTNSDGSQNTAN
+926 GNSTNGSQNNAN
-940 FNNTGSVNIA
+940 FNNTGSVNIS
-950 GNATFDNM
+950 GNATFDNVV
-958 AFNGPT
+958 FNGPT

-989 DGMINFSAH
+989 DGKITFSAH

-1016 SSSKEIEYNNAFS
+1016 SSSKEIDYNNAFS

-1047 LVSSAGNGIYD
+1047 LVSSVGNGVYD

-1068 NFQEVFSPNS
+1068 NFQEIFSPNS

-1089 FDYVDMEKSD
+1089 FDYMDMEKSD
-1099 HLYYQ
+1099 HLYYKDVV
-1104 NALGFMTY
+1104 GFMTY

-1120 LGNLNNTIYYYDK
+1120 LGNSNNTIYYYDK

-1141 KTLFTKAE
+1141 KTLFTKEE
-1149 FSQTLT
+1149 FSQTFT

-1168 WTNAS
+1168 WTSAS
-1173 DAPQSNTII
+1173 DAPQSNAII

-1200 NLQCIGFITGHYE
+1200 NLQCIGFITGNYE

-1263 MNFIS
+1263 MNFVS

-1283 TAQNKG
+1283 TAQNGG

-1308 GYVGQTQSVFKFNAV
+1308 GYVGKTQSVFKFNAK

-1329 NSSNLS
+1329 NSTNLS
-1335 SGLYQISAKSVLFDN
+1335 SGLYQISANSVLFDN

-1364 NAISLSQNASINASN
+1364 NAINLSQNASINASN
-1379 HSTLELSGDLNLN
+1379 HSTLELQGDLNLN

-1399 NQSAINVSN
+1399 NQSTINISN
-1408 NATINDYASLIA
+1408 NTTINDYASLIA
-1420 SNGSHLNFNGAV
+1420 SNNAHINFNGAV

-1442 LSDSSIVFKGASSLG
+1442 LSDSSIVFKGAISLG
-1457 GQFNLSNNSFLDFQG
+1457 GQFNLSNNSSLDFQG
-1472 SSAITSNTAFNFY
+1472 SSAIISNTAFNFY
-1485 NNAFSQSPIT
+1485 DNAFSQSPIT

-1521 NLKNSQ
+1521 DLKNSQ

-1583 AKNQTYSFTNPL
+1583 ATNQTYSFTNPL

-1645 SYSDDAQGVFYLTS
+1645 SYSDDAEGVFYLTS
-1659 SVKGYYNPNQS
+1659 NVKGYYNPNQS
-1670 YQASGSNN
+1670 YQANGSNN
-1678 TTKNNNLTSESSV
+1678 TTKNNNLTSESSI

-1700 NPISALHVY
+1700 NPISALYIY

-1741 LSSLSNL
+1741 LSSLSDL

-1781 NFNNGALIIGA
+1781 NFNNGALIVGA

-1798 NTNSTVVFGGLGYQK
+1798 DTNSAVVFGGLGYQK

-1913 LANILGEVAMQSIN
+1913 LANILGEVAVQSIN

-1983 LIRQKLGFW
+1983 LIGQKLGFW

-2037 ANDIGQVISVML
+2037 ANDIGQVISVVL

-2056 EALQNDVV
+2056 NALKNDVV

-2076 QDMLNSLE
+2076 QDTLNSLE

-2112 LGDLIPNLGK
+2112 LGDLIPNFGK

-2131 SQVWQRGDF
+2131 SQVWQKGDF

-2177 HIAFTNHSGT
+2177 HISFTNHAGT
-2187 LNLLSNQVSNINI
+2187 LQLLSNQVSNINI

-2209 KINAANN
+2209 KINAGSN

-2236 PITTNTANP
+2236 PTAANAANP

-2257 SNNASNNAPIA
+2257 SSNASNNVPIA

-2295 DFSKIKGSA
+2295 DFSKVKGSA
-2304 NIKNLYLYNNAQFQ
+2304 NVKNLYLYNNAQFQ
-2318 ANNLT
+2318 ANNLI

-2331 KNASFVTNNLNIQG
+2331 NNASFVTNNLNIQG
-2345 AFNNNATQKIGV
+2345 AFNNNATQKIEV

-2377 VGGALNNFGAIHF
+2377 VGGTLNHFGTIHF

-2397 PAPLIQA
+2397 PTPLIQA
-2404 EGIINLNTTQTP
+2404 EGIINLNTTQMP

-2466 EKNGVLTYLGQR
+2466 EKNGALTYLGQR
-2478 VLLQDKGLLLSVAL
+2478 VLLQDKGLLLSVVL
-2492 PNSNNASPNN
+2492 PDSNNASQNN
-2502 ILSLSVLHNQ
+2502 ILSLSVLYNQ
-2512 VKMSYGDKVMDF
+2512 IKMSYGDKAMDF

-2539 SALNQIEAIGGN
+2539 SALNQIEAVGG

-2559 LMIKTK
+2559 LMMETK

-2575 ENHSLNEILDATKDL
+2575 KNHSLNEILGVAKDL

-2626 DFRAREGESNF
+2626 DFRTREGESDF
-2637 SERLLE
+2637 SECLLE

-2651 PNPSEIFVKYSQ
+2651 SSPSALEVFVKYSQ
-2663 PNKHPNNLW
+2663 LSKHPNNLW
-2672 VQGVG
+2672 VQGIG

-2718 NIMRSLGNN
+2718 NIMRSLANN
-2727 VDVGMYARAFLKR
+2727 VDVAMYARAFLKR

-2750 YGGNASHINSSNSLL
+2750 YGGNANNINSSNPLL
-2765 SVLNQRYNYNTWTTS
+2765 SVLNQRYSYNTWTTS

-2813 MKGKMQNPAYQQFVM
+2813 MKGKMNDAAYKQFLM

-2866 LIKAKGDNMVRFVGE
+2866 LIKSKGGNMVRFVGE

-2887 KGEIFN
+2887 KGEVFN

-2921 LQYQDLNITGNVG
+2921 LQYQDINITGNVG